1 MSDLVRYDPLEHGQL
16 VGGLKKYRGL
26 TQKEAREAADD
37 TALTRGFNNSM
48 RSARMAWNA
57 FTGDDEELGQLKAED
72 MDYRK
77 IQEGR
82 KSQARR
88 ELGEAWDKGEG
99 VGGGL
104 SNVWGEL
111 KKDWREKGL
120 DGVLEDVG
128 EMGGATLE
136 QAPNALVP
144 LVTSTA
150 GRAVGA
156 IGGAFA
162 GGLAGAGVGAIPGA
176 VVGGHVGGLAGYAL
190 GNTLMEYGEQ
200 LDRAAEAAGVD
211 PTDKDAMMAF
221 IDRGAPGALKNAAV
235 KGAVVGAVDMATM
248 KLGGS
253 ILNMGKKAA
262 EKAALEK
269 MGVAAADKAVVAA
282 AKGTPEFAALAAKE
296 SAKGGLGGAARHTA
310 AYALE
315 PASEFAGEYLGT
327 GLANGEWDEKGAA
340 LEAFSSLGHSAV
352 EFVGT
357 KAYAAMT
364 DPLKLSAEQKADALA
379 DAKGNIEG
387 NRKAGKLT
395 PEEAQALRAA
405 VEAALDGGVEQ
416 GGAGFDTAH
425 HDQLYLTLQQFV
437 DRTKQKE
444 AEQFFSS
451 PADSNTPHTEELAR
465 EMEKQPDV
473 SGIPSEDE
481 AEFLNTGVMSDG
493 LARQYADIAAKY
505 RAKPSEA
512 MGINPDNGAI
522 SAAAALAVD
531 SGAAV
536 PSAVSD
542 DVEAPSVADDV
553 LSERS
558 ADADRG
564 GVSSAYGNVRSGGAP
579 RGAASVASGGS
590 AAAAS
595 GGIARV
601 APLPAGQYFDSLD
614 TRGRKALAKE
624 AGFDIKGVADFGQ
637 IAEPVRQKIEEAYHA
652 RIEADYKAASEA
664 KQGYLPPPVRMAD
677 AVPVPKK
684 GFSVP
689 ADALNKESR
698 RRFDALP
705 EGVRRHAQT
714 VADYTAD
721 GIMRQEAGM
730 ADMRGHYPE
739 GLAESVRAV
748 RAYRAEHPESADVLD
763 RLNRAVYGYRRNN
776 GWNVP
781 LLSREG
787 ERLQGVRTALPDDG
801 ASEAVVGGGRGLPR
815 ALPMEDKGLAQDV
828 RQDVR
833 QGLTQGGRGL
843 TPDKGADANAAAL
856 QVAPEADVAPGLS
869 ASENLAETD
878 GGKGAPIAG
887 KRPDTVLP
895 VLNPQVTE
903 SAVKVSPKK
912 RMADAAADFTR
923 RLAADRRKLEKA
935 GVPLGDG
942 EYRFEHTNRKHID
955 ALAGVLD
962 RLGKGGMLKDFADMA
977 GSSHSDGLVFDG
989 RRYLKGKEAETLQAG
1004 GLLEA
1009 VPSKSGWDYRLTQEG
1024 RALAKVMARSRD
1036 AAADGKSAGKAQSA
1050 RAKDAP
1056 VAAKNAADEKPSSD
1070 KAAESEAV
1078 VKTALDN
1085 PEEAQRKA
1093 RVLQGEPVY
1102 TVKERTAPRE
1112 NKALREWAVALFDK
1126 AGNKAVN
1133 PEIGEVALTAKS
1145 VKDSLAHGISP
1156 EKASAFEAVPYVV
1169 EKGAVIVRTRH
1180 GRVSSYFI
1188 SAPVEIEGKQDIVTV
1203 LVHHDVNK
1211 KRMYLHSVTTKEN
1224 LLKTALA
1231 GYDGDSTADA
1241 EASEPRGK
1249 LYSGDIASVLKK
1261 LLEYKTQ
1268 GGKTEDTPSEGARF
1282 SLDESPDSAFARAV
1296 DDVVGGKV
1304 SRGFVKMGTTPDVL
1318 KMLGLPDVKI
1328 RISAKTIE
1336 KVMGEY
1342 LGIAKG
1348 AHSHIHNLTPEAV
1361 KQLPGQINN
1370 PVAVFKSSTVRG
1382 GYVVLTELTE
1392 ADKQTGKDKPVVAA
1406 LHLKTDKGGIEVID
1420 VASSY
1425 GRSDSQLSRAF
1436 NQDLLYLDKT
1446 KARNLNTER
1455 LQLPWDFTSDFEL
1468 YERNIKTDSDLVQY
1482 LKAEKQGKFDKKQ
1495 ENAKQHA
1502 ESIKKRLAESI
1513 GGLAEQVDVA
1523 AVSETAPDK
1532 AQMLLSER
1540 VEGWFDGRTG
1550 KITLVAENL
1559 TPERAVWVAW
1569 HELGHRGFAA
1579 EGFAKYREE
1588 LERADG
1594 NSLIR
1599 RIADAVQE
1607 EREGTGDAAASVRS
1621 AAVEEAVVELY
1632 AAQRTGDWSG
1642 IENRYGVK
1650 VGNGLKRGIA
1660 GVLARIGAV
1669 LRRVLQRLTG
1679 KADGAMSDADV
1690 FAMLVDLHGNKAAK
1704 SKAVVKTALDDA
1716 KEAERKARVLQGE
1729 PVYTVKERQAPQGF
1743 KALREW
1749 AAALFE
1755 KAGGKAV
1762 NPEAGEILL
1771 NERSVRDSI
1780 AHGMNPFKAEA
1791 FAAIPDVISQGVVI
1805 HEGVNP
1811 ENGTRYVYISAPV
1824 EIGGKD
1830 DVVTLLARNTGNG
1843 SQMYL
1848 HSVATKESILNASD
1862 TETAEISRETGK
1874 VNSGYIASV
1883 LKKLLEY
1890 KTETGKG
1897 VSVGKKQQKRQ
1908 AESEAGSVPSE
1919 AQPKSGKDYFG
1930 LSLYESGQDYKGI
1943 SEAHYRKFV
1952 AELSKLD
1959 GWRVNN
1965 RKYGRL
1971 EFRVDGEEVVFL
1983 RRLESLYSEHA
1994 VIGFSVYNSRLVEKK
2009 FDEIEFVF
2017 NPSEPPKETAERLN
2031 RFIRSIY
2038 PVSEASV
2045 QVESN
2050 PESEADTHRTPESV
2064 RAFSVTLPKL
2074 QQKRAVEHLTAD
2086 ALLDGGAKYP
2096 QLNGRTTKAGQVEK
2110 TLSAGFVPYEEIR
2123 EQTARMGKERDK
2135 MFFKLHREAYG
2146 EDSSFDYDNSDDA
2159 ELKAQTDEALREKHP
2174 PKTVYLMKHKQSGDA
2189 LPITKTQ
2196 FDYAVY
2202 LENMPSEGLR
2212 FSRSEQTKSAF
2223 ENRIDALFGGAK
2235 ANLKGVR
2242 VLDKSDLLDMLGYG
2256 GMPVELNESKVVLN
2270 RKNHPEM
2277 TAQQWKKVP
2286 EWLDNPVAV
2295 LKSKTHDKRLVFV
2308 PDELIDGAPVYL
2320 VVEPNS
2326 RGLDIHVLVNG
2337 YAKDGNPQQTFRD
2350 IWRDLAN
2357 GNTEFVDSKKAR
2369 ELLGRSGL
2377 QLPRLPSLNTSRKKI
2392 LTEKNLQGYRKSE
2405 KTDTGQQHAE
2415 SIKKRL
2421 AESIGGLAE
2430 QVDVAAVSETA
2441 PDKAQMLLS
2450 ERVEGWFDGRT
2461 GKITLVA
2468 ENLTPERAVWVAWHE
2483 LGHRGFAAEG
2493 FAKYREELE
2502 RADGN
2507 SLIRRIAD
2515 AVQEEREGTGD
2526 AAASVRSAAVEEA
2539 VVELYAAQRTGDWSG
2554 IENRYGVKVGNG
2566 LKRGIAGVLARIGAV
2581 LRRVLQ
2587 RLTGKA
2593 DGAMSDA
2600 DVFAMLVDLHG
2611 NVEGAR
2617 EAVSDGVK
2625 PSRSAMKDMDA
2636 NIRRGRAAMNRA
2648 LVEKADVRRAMY
2660 RNDIGWIDFVWGST
2674 GRVLPNGKTKG
2685 AMGLAHVIESRMRK
2699 DGMSRDEV
2707 VGMLIGRVVDTIARG
2722 EVLRTVEGGKT
2733 KRLEVSLQGN
2743 IVQLVKSKGSNTWV
2757 LTAFDGYQTVE
2768 QARGATRSA
2777 LRNTD
2782 PILSRDGMGASD
2794 TPNVRAKDE
2803 SVNTADGTRFS
2814 RAEERSKSESLEK
2827 LRRAETIRISGR
2839 EIEAGDDLRQY
2850 RRRAM
2855 EYGKSL
2861 RGSYVNKDTGREISL
2876 GRAGITEVLHHDV
2889 SNPEH
2894 LQSIAAIPQ
2903 IIEKSIYIDTLPN
2916 EDKAKNP
2923 DIQEYEYYVAGL
2935 NIGGTDYTV
2944 KAAIAVATTGDKY
2957 YDHKLTR
2964 IEKGDLLEMTSR
2976 LSGAE
2981 ISNQSP
2987 LSDIDDKRLLQI
2999 LQDKD
3004 AGKGGI
3010 ADFDTEAVRFSRA
3023 ANIGASISHITGKR
3037 SDLRNAL
3044 KDRWDAS
3051 KGIQLQFLGRR
3062 QIEDIYG
3069 GDLDGLKEYGRLS
3082 ELFGADAN
3090 KAVTEADKVVKEW
3103 GRLKKENAKALA
3115 DLMHDATLAKVDAD
3129 PLMRGD
3135 AQKRLD
3141 GIRTALD
3148 IADGKIEKAKAV
3160 IASANARI
3168 ARADAAY
3175 NKASEAA
3182 KKAQS
3187 ALLAAEEEAGREIMA
3202 DEADM
3207 RLRRLFYADSEAKR
3221 ALRHAEADVMAES
3234 RAKTDAV
3241 QMLKQARAD
3250 VRRLEKDEVE
3260 AQKALEGLALL
3271 NRRFAKLPDAAQRV
3285 YRKARDDYRVH
3296 FGQVRDAI
3304 AERLARA
3311 GQDAEIVRRLKERFD
3326 NELGGVY
3333 FPLARF
3339 GDYLVVVKDADG
3351 NNVNVSRAETLS
3363 EAEKL
3368 RDALK
3373 ADFGA
3378 GFKVSPVMK
3387 SRDYIQSR
3395 DAVSGGFMKEL
3406 GEAVGMLD
3414 LDPAQQAQLNDTL
3427 MQLYLNSL
3435 PDTSWAKH
3443 GIHRKGVPGFS
3454 DDARRA
3460 YAQNMGSGAN
3470 YLAKLRY
3477 ADRMAEQLDVM
3488 QDFVDGR
3495 KYEEGFDQRQLQR
3508 VADEMRK
3515 RHEAVMN
3522 PNPSKLAQALTG
3534 FGFLWMMGMSPASA
3548 IVNLSQTAMVAYPV
3562 MAAKWGYADAAREL
3576 LRASKQIGLRVGEK
3590 FNTIEDSLNEDEK
3603 AAFQKAVD
3611 YGVIDL
3617 SQAHDLA
3624 GVANGDPGLA
3634 GSAWQKVMD
3643 KASWLFHHAEKFNRQ
3658 VTFVAAYRLAKQA
3671 GADSEAAFEQAKK
3684 ATYDGHFDYAAQ
3696 NRPRFMMGN
3705 VAKVVF
3711 LFKQYSQNILYAL
3724 GRNAYLAFK
3733 GDKEARKTLAG
3744 LLVSHAMASGI
3755 LGLPFVSTLLAVASM
3770 LGSDD
3775 DDPWDAEAALRNM
3788 LADTFGDKAG
3798 EVMAKGFSRLTPL
3811 DVSGRLG
3818 LNQLIFPDIQDG
3830 LEGKKWAES
3839 LVVGSTGAVVGA
3851 GIGAADGVQKI
3862 LDGRYM
3868 EGLESMLPVAIRN
3881 PLKAV
3886 RYATDGQVDKS
3897 GIMVKDDFNL
3907 FELAGQ
3913 AVGFRP
3919 SDLALKQEGK
3929 SAVYRRDRALSA
3941 ARAKILSA
3949 MAKAVVEQDAAALRE
3964 LRGVVAQWNRKHPE
3978 RAIKSENIM
3987 AGVRNRQRRVAG
3999 AKDGIYLPEGRSD
4012 ARTDGGFAFGH

>member
-1 MSDLVRYDPLEHGQL
+1 MRAE
-16 VGGLKKYRGL
+16 
-26 TQKEAREAADD
+26 RE
-37 TALTRGFNNSM
+37 
-48 RSARMAWNA
+48 
-57 FTGDDEELGQLKAED
+57 DE
-72 MDYRK
+72 
-77 IQEGR
+77 
-82 KSQARR
+82 
-88 ELGEAWDKGEG
+88 
-99 VGGGL
+99 
-104 SNVWGEL
+104 
-111 KKDWREKGL
+111 
-120 DGVLEDVG
+120 
-128 EMGGATLE
+128 
-136 QAPNALVP
+136 
-144 LVTSTA
+144 
-150 GRAVGA
+150 
-156 IGGAFA
+156 
-162 GGLAGAGVGAIPGA
+162 GLA
-176 VVGGHVGGLAGYAL
+176 
-190 GNTLMEYGEQ
+190 Q
-200 LDRAAEAAGVD
+200 
-211 PTDKDAMMAF
+211 
-221 IDRGAPGALKNAAV
+221 
-235 KGAVVGAVDMATM
+235 
-248 KLGGS
+248 
-253 ILNMGKKAA
+253 
-262 EKAALEK
+262 
-269 MGVAAADKAVVAA
+269 
-282 AKGTPEFAALAAKE
+282 GTP
-296 SAKGGLGGAARHTA
+296 R
-310 AYALE
+310 
-315 PASEFAGEYLGT
+315 
-327 GLANGEWDEKGAA
+327 
-340 LEAFSSLGHSAV
+340 
-352 EFVGT
+352 
-357 KAYAAMT
+357 
-364 DPLKLSAEQKADALA
+364 
-379 DAKGNIEG
+379 
-387 NRKAGKLT
+387 
-395 PEEAQALRAA
+395 
-405 VEAALDGGVEQ
+405 
-416 GGAGFDTAH
+416 
-425 HDQLYLTLQQFV
+425 
-437 DRTKQKE
+437 
-444 AEQFFSS
+444 
-451 PADSNTPHTEELAR
+451 
-465 EMEKQPDV
+465 
-473 SGIPSEDE
+473 
-481 AEFLNTGVMSDG
+481 
-493 LARQYADIAAKY
+493 
-505 RAKPSEA
+505 
-512 MGINPDNGAI
+512 
-522 SAAAALAVD
+522 
-531 SGAAV
+531 
-536 PSAVSD
+536 
-542 DVEAPSVADDV
+542 
-553 LSERS
+553 
-558 ADADRG
+558 
-564 GVSSAYGNVRSGGAP
+564 
-579 RGAASVASGGS
+579 
-590 AAAAS
+590 
-595 GGIARV
+595 
-601 APLPAGQYFDSLD
+601 
-614 TRGRKALAKE
+614 
-624 AGFDIKGVADFGQ
+624 
-637 IAEPVRQKIEEAYHA
+637 
-652 RIEADYKAASEA
+652 
-664 KQGYLPPPVRMAD
+664 
-677 AVPVPKK
+677 
-684 GFSVP
+684 
-689 ADALNKESR
+689 
-698 RRFDALP
+698 
-705 EGVRRHAQT
+705 
-714 VADYTAD
+714 
-721 GIMRQEAGM
+721 
-730 ADMRGHYPE
+730 DMRGHYPE

-828 RQDVR
+828 QQDVR

-843 TPDKGADANAAAL
+843 TPDAGADANAAAL
-856 QVAPEADVAPGLS
+856 QGLPASAAVASGNAPTHHQNLQVRTRAEGAAPGLP
-869 ASENLAETD
+869 ASENLAGTD
-878 GGKGAPIAG
+878 GGKRAPVAG

-895 VLNPQVTE
+895 VLNPQVAE

-962 RLGKGGMLKDFADMA
+962 RLGKGGMLEEFADMA
-977 GSSHSDGLVFDG
+977 GSSHSDGLVFDS
-989 RRYLKGKEAETLQAG
+989 RRYLKGREAETLQAG

-1036 AAADGKSAGKAQSA
+1036 AAADGKPAGRAQSA

-1056 VAAKNAADEKPSSD
+1056 VAGKAAVAKNATTEKPSSD
-1070 KAAESEAV
+1070 KAAEPETL

-1085 PEEAQRKA
+1085 PQEARRKA

-1261 LLEYKTQ
+1261 LLEYKT
-1268 GGKTEDTPSEGARF
+1268 
-1282 SLDESPDSAFARAV
+1282 
-1296 DDVVGGKV
+1296 
-1304 SRGFVKMGTTPDVL
+1304 
-1318 KMLGLPDVKI
+1318 
-1328 RISAKTIE
+1328 
-1336 KVMGEY
+1336 
-1342 LGIAKG
+1342 
-1348 AHSHIHNLTPEAV
+1348 
-1361 KQLPGQINN
+1361 
-1370 PVAVFKSSTVRG
+1370 
-1382 GYVVLTELTE
+1382 
-1392 ADKQTGKDKPVVAA
+1392 
-1406 LHLKTDKGGIEVID
+1406 
-1420 VASSY
+1420 
-1425 GRSDSQLSRAF
+1425 
-1436 NQDLLYLDKT
+1436 
-1446 KARNLNTER
+1446 
-1455 LQLPWDFTSDFEL
+1455 
-1468 YERNIKTDSDLVQY
+1468 
-1482 LKAEKQGKFDKKQ
+1482 
-1495 ENAKQHA
+1495 
-1502 ESIKKRLAESI
+1502 
-1513 GGLAEQVDVA
+1513 
-1523 AVSETAPDK
+1523 
-1532 AQMLLSER
+1532 
-1540 VEGWFDGRTG
+1540 
-1550 KITLVAENL
+1550 
-1559 TPERAVWVAW
+1559 
-1569 HELGHRGFAA
+1569 
-1579 EGFAKYREE
+1579 
-1588 LERADG
+1588 
-1594 NSLIR
+1594 
-1599 RIADAVQE
+1599 
-1607 EREGTGDAAASVRS
+1607 
-1621 AAVEEAVVELY
+1621 
-1632 AAQRTGDWSG
+1632 
-1642 IENRYGVK
+1642 
-1650 VGNGLKRGIA
+1650 
-1660 GVLARIGAV
+1660 
-1669 LRRVLQRLTG
+1669 
-1679 KADGAMSDADV
+1679 
-1690 FAMLVDLHGNKAAK
+1690 
-1704 SKAVVKTALDDA
+1704 
-1716 KEAERKARVLQGE
+1716 
-1729 PVYTVKERQAPQGF
+1729 
-1743 KALREW
+1743 
-1749 AAALFE
+1749 
-1755 KAGGKAV
+1755 
-1762 NPEAGEILL
+1762 
-1771 NERSVRDSI
+1771 
-1780 AHGMNPFKAEA
+1780 
-1791 FAAIPDVISQGVVI
+1791 
-1805 HEGVNP
+1805 
-1811 ENGTRYVYISAPV
+1811 
-1824 EIGGKD
+1824 
-1830 DVVTLLARNTGNG
+1830 
-1843 SQMYL
+1843 
-1848 HSVATKESILNASD
+1848 
-1862 TETAEISRETGK
+1862 
-1874 VNSGYIASV
+1874 
-1883 LKKLLEY
+1883 
-1890 KTETGKG
+1890 ETGKG

-1908 AESEAGSVPSE
+1908 AESEAGGVPSE

-1965 RKYGRL
+1965 RKYGKL

-2159 ELKAQTDEALREKHP
+2159 ELKAQTDEALREKYP

-2202 LENMPSEGLR
+2202 LENMPSEGLK
-2212 FSRSEQTKSAF
+2212 FS
-2223 ENRIDALFGGAK
+2223 
-2235 ANLKGVR
+2235 
-2242 VLDKSDLLDMLGYG
+2242 
-2256 GMPVELNESKVVLN
+2256 LNESPGSAFARAVDDAARGRQVSGYVRVGTTPDVLKMLGLPDV
-2270 RKNHPEM
+2270 RVTVHGSM
-2277 TAQQWKKVP
+2277 FKKVMGGKHSVTAGDLKQIP
-2286 EWLDNPVAV
+2286 KQINSPVAV
-2295 LKSKTHDKRLVFV
+2295 MRSETMADGYVVLTELVEHGRGTDKPVVAALHLKRTKDGL
-2308 PDELIDGAPVYL
+2308 ELMNIASVYGRRDIQ
-2320 VVEPNS
+2320 VQ
-2326 RGLDIHVLVNG
+2326 RGLNSHLLYLDKEKGL
-2337 YAKDGNPQQTFRD
+2337 KLSRTF
-2350 IWRDLAN
+2350 
-2357 GNTEFVDSKKAR
+2357 
-2369 ELLGRSGL
+2369 GL
-2377 QLPRLPSLNTSRKKI
+2377 QLPAYVQEGSNLGSQVKTDSDLAQYLK
-2392 LTEKNLQGYRKSE
+2392 TEKQGKFDKKQE
-2405 KTDTGQQHAE
+2405 NAKQHAE

-2430 QVDVAAVSETA
+2430 QVDVAAVSEA
-2441 PDKAQMLLS
+2441 LPDKAQMLLS

-2468 ENLTPERAVWVAWHE
+2468 ENLTPERAVWAAWHE
-2483 LGHRGFAAEG
+2483 LGHRGFAADG

-2526 AAASVRSAAVEEA
+2526 AAASVRSVAVEEA
-2539 VVELYAAQRTGDWSG
+2539 VVELYAAQRTGDWAG
-2554 IENRYGVKVGNG
+2554 IENRYGVKAGNG

-2587 RLTGKA
+2587 RLAGKA

-2600 DVFAMLVDLHG
+2600 DVFAMLADLHG
-2611 NVEGAR
+2611 NAEGAR
-2617 EAVSDGVK
+2617 DASSDG
-2625 PSRSAMKDMDA
+2625 
-2636 NIRRGRAAMNRA
+2636 NHRAVMFARA
-2648 LVEKADVRRAMY
+2648 E
-2660 RNDIGWIDFVWGST
+2660 
-2674 GRVLPNGKTKG
+2674 
-2685 AMGLAHVIESRMRK
+2685 
-2699 DGMSRDEV
+2699 DG
-2707 VGMLIGRVVDTIARG
+2707 
-2722 EVLRTVEGGKT
+2722 
-2733 KRLEVSLQGN
+2733 
-2743 IVQLVKSKGSNTWV
+2743 
-2757 LTAFDGYQTVE
+2757 
-2768 QARGATRSA
+2768 
-2777 LRNTD
+2777 
-2782 PILSRDGMGASD
+2782 
-2794 TPNVRAKDE
+2794 
-2803 SVNTADGTRFS
+2803 
-2814 RAEERSKSESLEK
+2814 AEERSKSESLEK

-2839 EIEAGDDLRQY
+2839 EIPEGGNLREY
-2850 RRRAM
+2850 KRNAL

-2861 RGSYVNKDTGREISL
+2861 RGSYVNKDTGREITL
-2876 GRAGITEVLHHDV
+2876 GASGVKEVLQHDYKDA
-2889 SNPEH
+2889 EH

-2903 IIEKSIYIDTLPN
+2903 IIENAVYIDTLPN
-2916 EDKAKNP
+2916 EDSKVPHIK
-2923 DIQEYEYYVAGL
+2923 EFEYYLAGL

-2944 KAAIAVATTGDKY
+2944 RAAVGVSDFGDRY
-2957 YDHKLTR
+2957 YDHKLTQ
-2964 IEKGDLLEMTSR
+2964 IEKGKLLEARHSDNK
-2976 LSGAE
+2976 SGVPQQQNALG
-2981 ISNQSP
+2981 NF
-2987 LSDIDDKRLLQI
+2987 DDKRLLQI
-2999 LQDKD
+2999 LQDKN

-3023 ANIGASISHITGKR
+3023 ANIGAAIGHITGKK

-3069 GDLDGLKEYGRLS
+3069 GSLDGLKEYGRLS

-3103 GRLKKENAKALA
+3103 GRLKKADAKALA

-3160 IASANARI
+3160 IASANART

-3187 ALLAAEEEAGREIMA
+3187 ALLAAGEKAGREILA

-3271 NRRFAKLPDAAQRV
+3271 NRRFAKLPDAAQKV
-3285 YRKARDDYRVH
+3285 YRKARDDYRAH

-3304 AERLARA
+3304 AERLARS

-3427 MQLYLNSL
+3427 TQLYLNSL

-3495 KYEEGFDQRQLQR
+3495 KYEEGFNQRQLQR

-3658 VTFVAAYRLAKQA
+3658 VTFVAAYRLAKRA

-3733 GDKEARKTLAG
+3733 GDKEARKVLAG
-3744 LLVSHAMASGI
+3744 LLVSHATASGI
-3755 LGLPFVSTLLAVASM
+3755 LGLPFVSALLAVASM

-3775 DDPWDAEAALRNM
+3775 DDPWIPSATCCTA
-3788 LADTFGDKAG
+3788 
-3798 EVMAKGFSRLTPL
+3798 
-3811 DVSGRLG
+3811 
-3818 LNQLIFPDIQDG
+3818 
-3830 LEGKKWAES
+3830 S
-3839 LVVGSTGAVVGA
+3839 LCPASKP
-3851 GIGAADGVQKI
+3851 I
-3862 LDGRYM
+3862 
-3868 EGLESMLPVAIRN
+3868 
-3881 PLKAV
+3881 
-3886 RYATDGQVDKS
+3886 
-3897 GIMVKDDFNL
+3897 
-3907 FELAGQ
+3907 
-3913 AVGFRP
+3913 
-3919 SDLALKQEGK
+3919 
-3929 SAVYRRDRALSA
+3929 
-3941 ARAKILSA
+3941 
-3949 MAKAVVEQDAAALRE
+3949 
-3964 LRGVVAQWNRKHPE
+3964 
-3978 RAIKSENIM
+3978 
-3987 AGVRNRQRRVAG
+3987 
-3999 AKDGIYLPEGRSD
+3999 
-4012 ARTDGGFAFGH
+4012 

>member
-16 VGGLKKYRGL
+16 VGGLKKYRGF
-26 TQKEAREAADD
+26 TQKDAWAAADD
-37 TALTRGFNNSM
+37 TALTRGFKNSM
-48 RSARMAWNA
+48 RSARMAWNDL
-57 FTGDDEELGQLKAED
+57 TGDKEELGQLKAED

-88 ELGEAWDKGEG
+88 ELGEAWEKGEG

-104 SNVWGEL
+104 SNVWEEL

-144 LVTSTA
+144 LATTTVGGILGTLA
-150 GRAVGA
+150 GGNTAVGA
-156 IGGAFA
+156 Y
-162 GGLAGAGVGAIPGA
+162 AGAT
-176 VVGGHVGGLAGYAL
+176 L

-262 EKAALEK
+262 EKAALKK
-269 MGVAAADKAVVAA
+269 MGVAAADKAAVAA
-282 AKGTPEFAALAAKE
+282 AKGTPEFAALAKE
-296 SAKGGLGGAARHTA
+296 SAKGGLGGAARHA
-310 AYALE
+310 AAFALE

-357 KAYAAMT
+357 KAYAAIS
-364 DPLKLSAEQKADALA
+364 DPLRLSAEQKADALA

-395 PEEAQALRAA
+395 PEEAQALGAA

-444 AEQFFSS
+444 AEQFFNS
-451 PADSNTPHTEELAR
+451 PADGNTPHAEELAR

-493 LARQYADIAAKY
+493 LARQYADMAAKY

-512 MGINPDNGAI
+512 MGIDPDDGAI

-536 PSAVSD
+536 PSVPSD
-542 DVEAPSVADDV
+542 DVETPTVADDV
-553 LSERS
+553 LSGRS

-564 GVSSAYGNVRSGGAP
+564 GVSSAYGNVRSGGA
-579 RGAASVASGGS
+579 ASVASGGAGRS

-601 APLPAGQYFDSLD
+601 APLPAGQYFDGLD

-652 RIEADYKAASEA
+652 RIEADYQAASEA

-705 EGVRRHAQT
+705 ETVRRHAQT

-730 ADMRGHYPE
+730 ADMRGHYPA
-739 GLAESVRAV
+739 GLAESVRVV

-776 GWNVP
+776 GWRVP

-787 ERLQGVRTALPDDG
+787 ESLQGVRTALPDDG

-815 ALPMEDKGLAQDV
+815 ALPTEDKGLAQDV

-843 TPDKGADANAAAL
+843 TPDTGADANAAAL
-856 QVAPEADVAPGLS
+856 QGLPESAAVASGNAPTHRQNLQVRAHAEGAAPGLS

-878 GGKGAPIAG
+878 GGKRAPVAG

-895 VLNPQVTE
+895 VLNPQVAE

-942 EYRFEHTNRKHID
+942 EYRFEHTNRQHID

-962 RLGKGGMLKDFADMA
+962 RLGKGGMLEEFADMA
-977 GSSHSDGLVFDG
+977 GSSHSDGLVFDS

-1036 AAADGKSAGKAQSA
+1036 AAASAGKSAGKAQSA
-1050 RAKDAP
+1050 RAKDTP
-1056 VAAKNAADEKPSSD
+1056 VAGKAAVAKNAANEKPSSD
-1070 KAAESEAV
+1070 KAAKPETL

-1085 PEEAQRKA
+1085 PQEARRKA

-1102 TVKERTAPRE
+1102 TVKERTAPGE
-1112 NKALREWAVALFDK
+1112 NKALREWAVALFD
-1126 AGNKAVN
+1126 
-1133 PEIGEVALTAKS
+1133 
-1145 VKDSLAHGISP
+1145 
-1156 EKASAFEAVPYVV
+1156 
-1169 EKGAVIVRTRH
+1169 
-1180 GRVSSYFI
+1180 
-1188 SAPVEIEGKQDIVTV
+1188 
-1203 LVHHDVNK
+1203 
-1211 KRMYLHSVTTKEN
+1211 
-1224 LLKTALA
+1224 
-1231 GYDGDSTADA
+1231 
-1241 EASEPRGK
+1241 
-1249 LYSGDIASVLKK
+1249 
-1261 LLEYKTQ
+1261 
-1268 GGKTEDTPSEGARF
+1268 
-1282 SLDESPDSAFARAV
+1282 
-1296 DDVVGGKV
+1296 
-1304 SRGFVKMGTTPDVL
+1304 
-1318 KMLGLPDVKI
+1318 
-1328 RISAKTIE
+1328 
-1336 KVMGEY
+1336 
-1342 LGIAKG
+1342 
-1348 AHSHIHNLTPEAV
+1348 
-1361 KQLPGQINN
+1361 
-1370 PVAVFKSSTVRG
+1370 
-1382 GYVVLTELTE
+1382 
-1392 ADKQTGKDKPVVAA
+1392 
-1406 LHLKTDKGGIEVID
+1406 
-1420 VASSY
+1420 
-1425 GRSDSQLSRAF
+1425 
-1436 NQDLLYLDKT
+1436 
-1446 KARNLNTER
+1446 
-1455 LQLPWDFTSDFEL
+1455 
-1468 YERNIKTDSDLVQY
+1468 
-1482 LKAEKQGKFDKKQ
+1482 
-1495 ENAKQHA
+1495 
-1502 ESIKKRLAESI
+1502 
-1513 GGLAEQVDVA
+1513 
-1523 AVSETAPDK
+1523 
-1532 AQMLLSER
+1532 
-1540 VEGWFDGRTG
+1540 
-1550 KITLVAENL
+1550 
-1559 TPERAVWVAW
+1559 
-1569 HELGHRGFAA
+1569 
-1579 EGFAKYREE
+1579 
-1588 LERADG
+1588 
-1594 NSLIR
+1594 
-1599 RIADAVQE
+1599 
-1607 EREGTGDAAASVRS
+1607 
-1621 AAVEEAVVELY
+1621 
-1632 AAQRTGDWSG
+1632 
-1642 IENRYGVK
+1642 
-1650 VGNGLKRGIA
+1650 
-1660 GVLARIGAV
+1660 
-1669 LRRVLQRLTG
+1669 
-1679 KADGAMSDADV
+1679 
-1690 FAMLVDLHGNKAAK
+1690 
-1704 SKAVVKTALDDA
+1704 
-1716 KEAERKARVLQGE
+1716 
-1729 PVYTVKERQAPQGF
+1729 
-1743 KALREW
+1743 
-1749 AAALFE
+1749 

-1824 EIGGKD
+1824 EIEGKD

-1883 LKKLLEY
+1883 LKKLLKY
-1890 KTETGKG
+1890 KTQGGKT
-1897 VSVGKKQQKRQ
+1897 
-1908 AESEAGSVPSE
+1908 E
-1919 AQPKSGKDYFG
+1919 
-1930 LSLYESGQDYKGI
+1930 
-1943 SEAHYRKFV
+1943 
-1952 AELSKLD
+1952 
-1959 GWRVNN
+1959 
-1965 RKYGRL
+1965 
-1971 EFRVDGEEVVFL
+1971 
-1983 RRLESLYSEHA
+1983 
-1994 VIGFSVYNSRLVEKK
+1994 
-2009 FDEIEFVF
+2009 
-2017 NPSEPPKETAERLN
+2017 
-2031 RFIRSIY
+2031 
-2038 PVSEASV
+2038 
-2045 QVESN
+2045 
-2050 PESEADTHRTPESV
+2050 DT
-2064 RAFSVTLPKL
+2064 
-2074 QQKRAVEHLTAD
+2074 
-2086 ALLDGGAKYP
+2086 
-2096 QLNGRTTKAGQVEK
+2096 
-2110 TLSAGFVPYEEIR
+2110 
-2123 EQTARMGKERDK
+2123 
-2135 MFFKLHREAYG
+2135 
-2146 EDSSFDYDNSDDA
+2146 
-2159 ELKAQTDEALREKHP
+2159 
-2174 PKTVYLMKHKQSGDA
+2174 
-2189 LPITKTQ
+2189 
-2196 FDYAVY
+2196 
-2202 LENMPSEGLR
+2202 PSEGLR

-2286 EWLDNPVAV
+2286 KWLDNPVAV

-2421 AESIGGLAE
+2421 AESIGRLAE

-2483 LGHRGFAAEG
+2483 LGHRGFAADG
-2493 FAKYREELE
+2493 FAKYRAELE

-2587 RLTGKA
+2587 RLAGKA

-2600 DVFAMLVDLHG
+2600 DVFAMLADLHG
-2611 NVEGAR
+2611 NAEGAR
-2617 EAVSDGVK
+2617 DASSDGVK
-2625 PSRSAMKDMDA
+2625 PSRSAMKDTDA

-2660 RNDIGWIDFVWGST
+2660 RNDIGWIDFVWGGT

-2699 DGMSRDEV
+2699 DGMGRDEV
-2707 VGMLIGRVVDTIARG
+2707 VGMLTNDIVEAIARG
-2722 EVLRTVEGGKT
+2722 KVYKHVVNGNSERLQLRHNGYEANLIKNA
-2733 KRLEVSLQGN
+2733 GN
-2743 IVQLVKSKGSNTWV
+2743 NAWLITGYELYQNGADGVG
-2757 LTAFDGYQTVE
+2757 FDTSAATHTTPTP
-2768 QARGATRSA
+2768 AR
-2777 LRNTD
+2777 
-2782 PILSRDGMGASD
+2782 RDVGASD

-2803 SVNTADGTRFS
+2803 SVNTADGTRNS
-2814 RAEERSKSESLEK
+2814 RAAERSKSESLEK

-2976 LSGAE
+2976 LSSAE

-3023 ANIGASISHITGKR
+3023 ANIGAAIGHITGKK

-3090 KAVTEADKVVKEW
+3090 KAVTEADKVVREW
-3103 GRLKKENAKALA
+3103 GRLKKADAKALA

-3148 IADGKIEKAKAV
+3148 IADGKIVKARAV
-3160 IASANARI
+3160 IASADARI

-3187 ALLAAEEEAGREIMA
+3187 ALLAAEEKAGREILA

-3250 VRRLEKDEVE
+3250 VRRLEKDEVG

-3285 YRKARDDYRVH
+3285 YRKARDDYRAH
-3296 FGQVRDAI
+3296 FGQVRDAL
-3304 AERLARA
+3304 AERLARS

-3351 NNVNVSRAETLS
+3351 NSVNVSRAETLS

-3427 MQLYLNSL
+3427 TQLYLNSL

-3443 GIHRKGVPGFS
+3443 GIHRKGVPGFG

-3495 KYEEGFDQRQLQR
+3495 KYVEGFNQRQLQR

-3534 FGFLWMMGMSPASA
+3534 FGFLWMMGMSPALA

-3576 LRASKQIGLRVGEK
+3576 LRASKQIGLKVGEK

-3643 KASWLFHHAEKFNRQ
+3643 KASWLFHHTEKFNRQ
-3658 VTFVAAYRLAKQA
+3658 VTFVAAYRLAKRA
-3671 GADSEAAFEQAKK
+3671 GADSDTAFEQAKK

-3830 LEGKKWAES
+3830 LAGKKWAES

-3897 GIMVKDDFNL
+3897 GITVKDDFNL

-3913 AVGFRP
+3913 AAGFRS

-3987 AGVRNRQRRVAG
+3987 SSVRNRQRRVAG
-3999 AKDGIYLPEGRSD
+3999 AKDGIYLSDKHSD

>member
-16 VGGLKKYRGL
+16 VGGLKKYRGF
-26 TQKEAREAADD
+26 TQKDAWAAADD
-37 TALTRGFNNSM
+37 TALTRGFKNSM
-48 RSARMAWNA
+48 RSARMAWNDL
-57 FTGDDEELGQLKAED
+57 TGDKEELGQLKAED

-88 ELGEAWDKGEG
+88 ELGEAWEKGEG

-104 SNVWGEL
+104 SNVWEEL

-144 LVTSTA
+144 LATTTVGGILGTLA
-150 GRAVGA
+150 GGNTAVGA
-156 IGGAFA
+156 Y
-162 GGLAGAGVGAIPGA
+162 AGAT
-176 VVGGHVGGLAGYAL
+176 L

-221 IDRGAPGALKNAAV
+221 IDRGAPGALKNATV

-262 EKAALEK
+262 EKAALKK
-269 MGVAAADKAVVAA
+269 MGVAAADKAAVAA

-296 SAKGGLGGAARHTA
+296 SAKGGLGGAARHA
-310 AYALE
+310 AAFALE

-357 KAYAAMT
+357 KAYAAIS
-364 DPLKLSAEQKADALA
+364 DPLRLSAEQKADALA

-395 PEEAQALRAA
+395 PEEAQALGAA

-444 AEQFFSS
+444 AEQFFNS
-451 PADSNTPHTEELAR
+451 PADGNTPHAEELAR

-493 LARQYADIAAKY
+493 LARQYADMAAKY

-512 MGINPDNGAI
+512 MGIDPDDGAI

-536 PSAVSD
+536 PSD
-542 DVEAPSVADDV
+542 DVETPTVADDV
-553 LSERS
+553 LSGRS

-564 GVSSAYGNVRSGGAP
+564 GVSSAYGNVRSGGA
-579 RGAASVASGGS
+579 ASVASGGAGRS

-601 APLPAGQYFDSLD
+601 APLPAGQYFDGLD

-652 RIEADYKAASEA
+652 RIEADYQAASEA

-705 EGVRRHAQT
+705 ETVRRHAQT

-730 ADMRGHYPE
+730 ADMRGHYPA
-739 GLAESVRAV
+739 GLAESVRVV

-776 GWNVP
+776 GWRVP

-815 ALPMEDKGLAQDV
+815 ALPTEDKGLA
-828 RQDVR
+828 QDVR

-843 TPDKGADANAAAL
+843 TPDTGADANAAAL
-856 QVAPEADVAPGLS
+856 QGLPEPAAVASGNAPTHRQNLQVRAHAEGAAPGLT

-878 GGKGAPIAG
+878 GGKRAPVAG

-895 VLNPQVTE
+895 VLNPQVAE

-962 RLGKGGMLKDFADMA
+962 RLGKGGMLEEFADMA
-977 GSSHSDGLVFDG
+977 GSSHSDGLVFDS

-1036 AAADGKSAGKAQSA
+1036 AAASAGKSAGKAQSA
-1050 RAKDAP
+1050 RAKDTP
-1056 VAAKNAADEKPSSD
+1056 VAGKAAVAKNAANEKPSSD
-1070 KAAESEAV
+1070 KAAKPETL

-1085 PEEAQRKA
+1085 PEEAR
-1093 RVLQGEPVY
+1093 
-1102 TVKERTAPRE
+1102 
-1112 NKALREWAVALFDK
+1112 
-1126 AGNKAVN
+1126 
-1133 PEIGEVALTAKS
+1133 
-1145 VKDSLAHGISP
+1145 
-1156 EKASAFEAVPYVV
+1156 
-1169 EKGAVIVRTRH
+1169 
-1180 GRVSSYFI
+1180 
-1188 SAPVEIEGKQDIVTV
+1188 
-1203 LVHHDVNK
+1203 
-1211 KRMYLHSVTTKEN
+1211 
-1224 LLKTALA
+1224 
-1231 GYDGDSTADA
+1231 
-1241 EASEPRGK
+1241 
-1249 LYSGDIASVLKK
+1249 
-1261 LLEYKTQ
+1261 
-1268 GGKTEDTPSEGARF
+1268 
-1282 SLDESPDSAFARAV
+1282 
-1296 DDVVGGKV
+1296 
-1304 SRGFVKMGTTPDVL
+1304 
-1318 KMLGLPDVKI
+1318 
-1328 RISAKTIE
+1328 
-1336 KVMGEY
+1336 
-1342 LGIAKG
+1342 
-1348 AHSHIHNLTPEAV
+1348 
-1361 KQLPGQINN
+1361 
-1370 PVAVFKSSTVRG
+1370 
-1382 GYVVLTELTE
+1382 
-1392 ADKQTGKDKPVVAA
+1392 
-1406 LHLKTDKGGIEVID
+1406 
-1420 VASSY
+1420 
-1425 GRSDSQLSRAF
+1425 
-1436 NQDLLYLDKT
+1436 
-1446 KARNLNTER
+1446 
-1455 LQLPWDFTSDFEL
+1455 
-1468 YERNIKTDSDLVQY
+1468 
-1482 LKAEKQGKFDKKQ
+1482 
-1495 ENAKQHA
+1495 
-1502 ESIKKRLAESI
+1502 
-1513 GGLAEQVDVA
+1513 
-1523 AVSETAPDK
+1523 
-1532 AQMLLSER
+1532 
-1540 VEGWFDGRTG
+1540 
-1550 KITLVAENL
+1550 
-1559 TPERAVWVAW
+1559 
-1569 HELGHRGFAA
+1569 
-1579 EGFAKYREE
+1579 
-1588 LERADG
+1588 
-1594 NSLIR
+1594 
-1599 RIADAVQE
+1599 
-1607 EREGTGDAAASVRS
+1607 
-1621 AAVEEAVVELY
+1621 
-1632 AAQRTGDWSG
+1632 
-1642 IENRYGVK
+1642 
-1650 VGNGLKRGIA
+1650 
-1660 GVLARIGAV
+1660 
-1669 LRRVLQRLTG
+1669 
-1679 KADGAMSDADV
+1679 
-1690 FAMLVDLHGNKAAK
+1690 
-1704 SKAVVKTALDDA
+1704 
-1716 KEAERKARVLQGE
+1716 RKARVLQGE

-1824 EIGGKD
+1824 EIEGKD

-1883 LKKLLEY
+1883 LKKLLKY
-1890 KTETGKG
+1890 KTQGGKT
-1897 VSVGKKQQKRQ
+1897 
-1908 AESEAGSVPSE
+1908 E
-1919 AQPKSGKDYFG
+1919 
-1930 LSLYESGQDYKGI
+1930 
-1943 SEAHYRKFV
+1943 
-1952 AELSKLD
+1952 
-1959 GWRVNN
+1959 
-1965 RKYGRL
+1965 
-1971 EFRVDGEEVVFL
+1971 
-1983 RRLESLYSEHA
+1983 
-1994 VIGFSVYNSRLVEKK
+1994 
-2009 FDEIEFVF
+2009 
-2017 NPSEPPKETAERLN
+2017 
-2031 RFIRSIY
+2031 
-2038 PVSEASV
+2038 
-2045 QVESN
+2045 
-2050 PESEADTHRTPESV
+2050 DT
-2064 RAFSVTLPKL
+2064 
-2074 QQKRAVEHLTAD
+2074 
-2086 ALLDGGAKYP
+2086 
-2096 QLNGRTTKAGQVEK
+2096 
-2110 TLSAGFVPYEEIR
+2110 
-2123 EQTARMGKERDK
+2123 
-2135 MFFKLHREAYG
+2135 
-2146 EDSSFDYDNSDDA
+2146 
-2159 ELKAQTDEALREKHP
+2159 
-2174 PKTVYLMKHKQSGDA
+2174 
-2189 LPITKTQ
+2189 
-2196 FDYAVY
+2196 
-2202 LENMPSEGLR
+2202 PSEGLR

-2421 AESIGGLAE
+2421 AESIGRLAE

-2483 LGHRGFAAEG
+2483 LGHRGFAADG
-2493 FAKYREELE
+2493 FAKYRAELE

-2587 RLTGKA
+2587 RLAGKA

-2600 DVFAMLVDLHG
+2600 DVFAMLADLHG
-2611 NVEGAR
+2611 NAEEAR
-2617 EAVSDGVK
+2617 DASSDGVK
-2625 PSRSAMKDMDA
+2625 PSRSAMKDTDA

-2699 DGMSRDEV
+2699 DGMGRDEV

-2743 IVQLVKSKGSNTWV
+2743 IVQLIKSKGSNTWV

-2768 QARGATRSA
+2768 QARGATRPA

-2794 TPNVRAKDE
+2794 APNVRAKDE
-2803 SVNTADGTRFS
+2803 SVNTADGTRNS
-2814 RAEERSKSESLEK
+2814 RAAERSKSESLEK

-2976 LSGAE
+2976 LSSAE

-3023 ANIGASISHITGKR
+3023 ANIGAAIGHITGKK

-3069 GDLDGLKEYGRLS
+3069 GSLDGLKEYGRLS

-3090 KAVTEADKVVKEW
+3090 KAVTEADKVVREW
-3103 GRLKKENAKALA
+3103 GRLKKADAKALA

-3148 IADGKIEKAKAV
+3148 IADGKIVKARAV
-3160 IASANARI
+3160 IASADARI

-3187 ALLAAEEEAGREIMA
+3187 ALLAAEEKAGREILA

-3250 VRRLEKDEVE
+3250 VRRLEKDEVG

-3285 YRKARDDYRVH
+3285 YRKARDDYRAH
-3296 FGQVRDAI
+3296 FGQVRDAL

-3311 GQDAEIVRRLKERFD
+3311 GQDAETVRRLKERFD

-3351 NNVNVSRAETLS
+3351 NSVNVSRAEALS

-3414 LDPAQQAQLNDTL
+3414 LDPAQQAELNDTL
-3427 MQLYLNSL
+3427 TQLYLNSL

-3495 KYEEGFDQRQLQR
+3495 KYEEGFNQRQLQR

-3576 LRASKQIGLRVGEK
+3576 LRASKQIGLKVGEK

-3658 VTFVAAYRLAKQA
+3658 VTFVAAYRLAKRA

-3830 LEGKKWAES
+3830 LAGKKWAES

-3897 GIMVKDDFNL
+3897 GITVKDDFNL

-3913 AVGFRP
+3913 AAGFRS

-3949 MAKAVVEQDAAALRE
+3949 MAKAVMEQDAAALRA

-3987 AGVRNRQRRVAG
+3987 SSVRNRQRRVAG
-3999 AKDGIYLPEGRSD
+3999 AKDGIYLSDKHSD

>member
-16 VGGLKKYRGL
+16 VGGLKKYRGF
-26 TQKEAREAADD
+26 TQKDAWAAADD
-37 TALTRGFNNSM
+37 TALTRGFKNSM
-48 RSARMAWNA
+48 RSARMAWNDL
-57 FTGDDEELGQLKAED
+57 TGDKEELGQLKAED

-88 ELGEAWDKGEG
+88 ELGEAWEKGEG

-104 SNVWGEL
+104 SNVWEEL

-144 LVTSTA
+144 LATTTVGGILGTLA
-150 GRAVGA
+150 GGNTAVGA
-156 IGGAFA
+156 Y
-162 GGLAGAGVGAIPGA
+162 AGAT
-176 VVGGHVGGLAGYAL
+176 L

-262 EKAALEK
+262 EKAALKK
-269 MGVAAADKAVVAA
+269 MGVAAADKAAVAA
-282 AKGTPEFAALAAKE
+282 AKGTPEFAALAKE
-296 SAKGGLGGAARHTA
+296 SAKGGLGGAARHA
-310 AYALE
+310 AAFALE

-357 KAYAAMT
+357 KAYAAIS
-364 DPLKLSAEQKADALA
+364 DPLRLSAEQKADALA

-444 AEQFFSS
+444 AERFFNS
-451 PADSNTPHTEELAR
+451 PADGNTPHAEELAR

-493 LARQYADIAAKY
+493 LARQYADMADKY

-512 MGINPDNGAI
+512 MGIDPDDGAI

-536 PSAVSD
+536 PSVPSD
-542 DVEAPSVADDV
+542 DVETPTVADDV
-553 LSERS
+553 LSGRS

-564 GVSSAYGNVRSGGAP
+564 GVSSAYGNVRSGGA
-579 RGAASVASGGS
+579 ASVASGGAGRS

-601 APLPAGQYFDSLD
+601 APLPAGQYFDGLD

-652 RIEADYKAASEA
+652 RIEADYQAASEA

-705 EGVRRHAQT
+705 ETVRRHAQT

-730 ADMRGHYPE
+730 ADMRGHYPA
-739 GLAESVRAV
+739 GLAESVRVV

-776 GWNVP
+776 GWRVP

-815 ALPMEDKGLAQDV
+815 ALPTEDKGLAQDV

-843 TPDKGADANAAAL
+843 TPDTGADANAAAL
-856 QVAPEADVAPGLS
+856 QGLPESAAVASGNAPTHRQNLQVRAHAEGAAPGLS

-878 GGKGAPIAG
+878 GGKRAPVAG

-895 VLNPQVTE
+895 VLNPQVAE

-962 RLGKGGMLKDFADMA
+962 RLGKGGMLEEFADMA
-977 GSSHSDGLVFDG
+977 GSSHSDGLVFDS

-1036 AAADGKSAGKAQSA
+1036 AAASAGKSAGKAQSA
-1050 RAKDAP
+1050 RAKDTP
-1056 VAAKNAADEKPSSD
+1056 VAGKAAVAKNAANEKPSSD
-1070 KAAESEAV
+1070 KAAKPETL

-1085 PEEAQRKA
+1085 PQEARRKA

-1126 AGNKAVN
+1126 AGGKAVN
-1133 PEIGEVALTAKS
+1133 PEAGEILLNERS
-1145 VKDSLAHGISP
+1145 VRDSIAHGMNPFKAEAFAAIPDVISQGVVIHEGVNP
-1156 EKASAFEAVPYVV
+1156 ENGTRYV
-1169 EKGAVIVRTRH
+1169 
-1180 GRVSSYFI
+1180 YI
-1188 SAPVEIEGKQDIVTV
+1188 SAPVEIEGKDDVVT
-1203 LVHHDVNK
+1203 LLARNTGNGSQ
-1211 KRMYLHSVTTKEN
+1211 MYLHSVATKESILN
-1224 LLKTALA
+1224 ASDTETAEISRETGKVNS
-1231 GYDGDSTADA
+1231 GY
-1241 EASEPRGK
+1241 
-1249 LYSGDIASVLKK
+1249 IASVLKK
-1261 LLEYKTQ
+1261 LLKYKTQ
-1268 GGKTEDTPSEGARF
+1268 GGKTENTPSEGLRFSIRF

-1296 DDVVGGKV
+1296 DDVTGGKV
-1304 SRGFVKMGTTPDVL
+1304 PAGFISLGTTPDVWKL
-1318 KMLGLPDVKI
+1318 VGLPDGKV
-1328 RISAKTIE
+1328 RISGGVIDKAMNGKHAVT
-1336 KVMGEY
+1336 
-1342 LGIAKG
+1342 A
-1348 AHSHIHNLTPEAV
+1348 EAL
-1361 KQLPGQINN
+1361 KDLPRHLNSPI
-1370 PVAVFKSSTVRG
+1370 AVFKSSASSSNPD
-1382 GYVVLTELTE
+1382 GYVVLTELVE
-1392 ADKQTGKDKPVVAA
+1392 REKGKDKPIIAA
-1406 LHLKTDKGGIEVID
+1406 LNLGRAKNGLELLDI
-1420 VASSY
+1420 SSVY
-1425 GRSDSQLSRAF
+1425 GRNNGQLTRAF
-1436 NQDLLYLDKT
+1436 NQDLLYLDKAKGRHFLT
-1446 KARNLNTER
+1446 TRP
-1455 LQLPWDFTSDFEL
+1455 LQLHWDITSDADL
-1468 YERNIKTDSDLVQY
+1468 VGRNIKTDSDLAQY
-1482 LKAEKQGKFDKKQ
+1482 SSAKKQ
-1495 ENAKQHA
+1495 VSVDKAQRMARQHA

-1513 GGLAEQVDVA
+1513 GRLAEQVDVA

-1579 EGFAKYREE
+1579 DGFAKYRAE

-1669 LRRVLQRLTG
+1669 LRRVLQRLAG

-1690 FAMLVDLHGNKAAK
+1690 FAMLADLHGNA
-1704 SKAVVKTALDDA
+1704 
-1716 KEAERKARVLQGE
+1716 
-1729 PVYTVKERQAPQGF
+1729 
-1743 KALREW
+1743 
-1749 AAALFE
+1749 
-1755 KAGGKAV
+1755 
-1762 NPEAGEILL
+1762 
-1771 NERSVRDSI
+1771 
-1780 AHGMNPFKAEA
+1780 
-1791 FAAIPDVISQGVVI
+1791 
-1805 HEGVNP
+1805 
-1811 ENGTRYVYISAPV
+1811 
-1824 EIGGKD
+1824 
-1830 DVVTLLARNTGNG
+1830 
-1843 SQMYL
+1843 
-1848 HSVATKESILNASD
+1848 
-1862 TETAEISRETGK
+1862 
-1874 VNSGYIASV
+1874 
-1883 LKKLLEY
+1883 
-1890 KTETGKG
+1890 
-1897 VSVGKKQQKRQ
+1897 
-1908 AESEAGSVPSE
+1908 
-1919 AQPKSGKDYFG
+1919 
-1930 LSLYESGQDYKGI
+1930 
-1943 SEAHYRKFV
+1943 
-1952 AELSKLD
+1952 
-1959 GWRVNN
+1959 
-1965 RKYGRL
+1965 
-1971 EFRVDGEEVVFL
+1971 
-1983 RRLESLYSEHA
+1983 
-1994 VIGFSVYNSRLVEKK
+1994 
-2009 FDEIEFVF
+2009 
-2017 NPSEPPKETAERLN
+2017 
-2031 RFIRSIY
+2031 
-2038 PVSEASV
+2038 
-2045 QVESN
+2045 
-2050 PESEADTHRTPESV
+2050 
-2064 RAFSVTLPKL
+2064 
-2074 QQKRAVEHLTAD
+2074 
-2086 ALLDGGAKYP
+2086 
-2096 QLNGRTTKAGQVEK
+2096 
-2110 TLSAGFVPYEEIR
+2110 
-2123 EQTARMGKERDK
+2123 
-2135 MFFKLHREAYG
+2135 
-2146 EDSSFDYDNSDDA
+2146 
-2159 ELKAQTDEALREKHP
+2159 
-2174 PKTVYLMKHKQSGDA
+2174 
-2189 LPITKTQ
+2189 
-2196 FDYAVY
+2196 
-2202 LENMPSEGLR
+2202 
-2212 FSRSEQTKSAF
+2212 
-2223 ENRIDALFGGAK
+2223 
-2235 ANLKGVR
+2235 
-2242 VLDKSDLLDMLGYG
+2242 
-2256 GMPVELNESKVVLN
+2256 
-2270 RKNHPEM
+2270 
-2277 TAQQWKKVP
+2277 
-2286 EWLDNPVAV
+2286 
-2295 LKSKTHDKRLVFV
+2295 
-2308 PDELIDGAPVYL
+2308 
-2320 VVEPNS
+2320 
-2326 RGLDIHVLVNG
+2326 
-2337 YAKDGNPQQTFRD
+2337 
-2350 IWRDLAN
+2350 
-2357 GNTEFVDSKKAR
+2357 
-2369 ELLGRSGL
+2369 
-2377 QLPRLPSLNTSRKKI
+2377 
-2392 LTEKNLQGYRKSE
+2392 
-2405 KTDTGQQHAE
+2405 
-2415 SIKKRL
+2415 
-2421 AESIGGLAE
+2421 
-2430 QVDVAAVSETA
+2430 
-2441 PDKAQMLLS
+2441 
-2450 ERVEGWFDGRT
+2450 
-2461 GKITLVA
+2461 
-2468 ENLTPERAVWVAWHE
+2468 
-2483 LGHRGFAAEG
+2483 
-2493 FAKYREELE
+2493 
-2502 RADGN
+2502 
-2507 SLIRRIAD
+2507 
-2515 AVQEEREGTGD
+2515 
-2526 AAASVRSAAVEEA
+2526 
-2539 VVELYAAQRTGDWSG
+2539 
-2554 IENRYGVKVGNG
+2554 
-2566 LKRGIAGVLARIGAV
+2566 
-2581 LRRVLQ
+2581 
-2587 RLTGKA
+2587 
-2593 DGAMSDA
+2593 
-2600 DVFAMLVDLHG
+2600 
-2611 NVEGAR
+2611 EGAR
-2617 EAVSDGVK
+2617 DASSDG
-2625 PSRSAMKDMDA
+2625 
-2636 NIRRGRAAMNRA
+2636 NHRAVMFA
-2648 LVEKADVRRAMY
+2648 
-2660 RNDIGWIDFVWGST
+2660 
-2674 GRVLPNGKTKG
+2674 
-2685 AMGLAHVIESRMRK
+2685 
-2699 DGMSRDEV
+2699 
-2707 VGMLIGRVVDTIARG
+2707 
-2722 EVLRTVEGGKT
+2722 
-2733 KRLEVSLQGN
+2733 
-2743 IVQLVKSKGSNTWV
+2743 
-2757 LTAFDGYQTVE
+2757 
-2768 QARGATRSA
+2768 
-2777 LRNTD
+2777 
-2782 PILSRDGMGASD
+2782 
-2794 TPNVRAKDE
+2794 
-2803 SVNTADGTRFS
+2803 
-2814 RAEERSKSESLEK
+2814 RAEDGAAERSKSESLEK

-2976 LSGAE
+2976 LSSAE

-3023 ANIGASISHITGKR
+3023 ANIGAAIGHITGKK

-3090 KAVTEADKVVKEW
+3090 KAVTEADKVVREW
-3103 GRLKKENAKALA
+3103 GRLKKADAKALA

-3148 IADGKIEKAKAV
+3148 IADGKIVKARAV
-3160 IASANARI
+3160 IASADARI

-3187 ALLAAEEEAGREIMA
+3187 ALLAAEEKAGREILA

-3250 VRRLEKDEVE
+3250 VRRLEKDEVG

-3285 YRKARDDYRVH
+3285 YRKARDDYRAH
-3296 FGQVRDAI
+3296 FGQVRDAL

-3311 GQDAEIVRRLKERFD
+3311 GQDAETVRRLKERFD

-3351 NNVNVSRAETLS
+3351 NSVNVSRAETLS

-3414 LDPAQQAQLNDTL
+3414 LDPAQQAELNDTL
-3427 MQLYLNSL
+3427 TQLYLNAL

-3495 KYEEGFDQRQLQR
+3495 KYEEGFNQRQLQR

-3576 LRASKQIGLRVGEK
+3576 LRASKQIGLKVGEK

-3658 VTFVAAYRLAKQA
+3658 VTFVAAYRLAKRA

-3830 LEGKKWAES
+3830 LAGKKWAES

-3868 EGLESMLPVAIRN
+3868 EGLEGMLPVALRN

-3897 GIMVKDDFNL
+3897 GITVKDDFNL

-3913 AVGFRP
+3913 AAGFRS

-3929 SAVYRRDRALSA
+3929 SAVYQRDRALSA

-3949 MAKAVVEQDAAALRE
+3949 MTKAVVEQDAAALRA

-3987 AGVRNRQRRVAG
+3987 SSVRNRQRRVAG
-3999 AKDGIYLPEGRSD
+3999 AKDGIYLSDKHSD

>member
-16 VGGLKKYRGL
+16 VGGLKKYRGF
-26 TQKEAREAADD
+26 TQKDAWAAADD
-37 TALTRGFNNSM
+37 TALTRGFKNSM
-48 RSARMAWNA
+48 RSARMAWNDL
-57 FTGDDEELGQLKAED
+57 TGDKEELGQLKAED

-88 ELGEAWDKGEG
+88 ELGEAWEKGEG

-104 SNVWGEL
+104 SNVWEEL

-144 LVTSTA
+144 LATTTVGGILGTLA
-150 GRAVGA
+150 GGNTAVGA
-156 IGGAFA
+156 Y
-162 GGLAGAGVGAIPGA
+162 AGAT
-176 VVGGHVGGLAGYAL
+176 L

-262 EKAALEK
+262 EKAALKK
-269 MGVAAADKAVVAA
+269 MGVAAADKAAVAA
-282 AKGTPEFAALAAKE
+282 AKGTPEFAALAKE
-296 SAKGGLGGAARHTA
+296 SAKGGLGGAARHA
-310 AYALE
+310 AAFALE

-357 KAYAAMT
+357 KAYAAIS
-364 DPLKLSAEQKADALA
+364 DPLRLSAEQKADALA

-395 PEEAQALRAA
+395 PEEAQALGAA

-444 AEQFFSS
+444 AEQFFNS
-451 PADSNTPHTEELAR
+451 PADGNTPHAEELAR

-493 LARQYADIAAKY
+493 LARQYADMAAKY

-512 MGINPDNGAI
+512 MGIDPDDGAI

-536 PSAVSD
+536 PSVVSD
-542 DVEAPSVADDV
+542 DVETPPVADDV
-553 LSERS
+553 LSGRS

-564 GVSSAYGNVRSGGAP
+564 GVSSAYGNVRSGGA
-579 RGAASVASGGS
+579 ASVASGGAGRS

-601 APLPAGQYFDSLD
+601 APLPAGQYFDGLD

-652 RIEADYKAASEA
+652 RIEADYQAASEA

-705 EGVRRHAQT
+705 ETVRRHAQT

-730 ADMRGHYPE
+730 ADMRGHYPA
-739 GLAESVRAV
+739 GLAESVRVV

-776 GWNVP
+776 GWRVP

-815 ALPMEDKGLAQDV
+815 ALPTEDKGLAQDV

-843 TPDKGADANAAAL
+843 TPDTGADANAAAL
-856 QVAPEADVAPGLS
+856 QGLPESAAVASGNAPTHRQNLQVRAHAEGAAPGLS

-878 GGKGAPIAG
+878 GGKRAPVAG

-895 VLNPQVTE
+895 VLNPQVAE

-962 RLGKGGMLKDFADMA
+962 RLGKGGMLEEFADMA
-977 GSSHSDGLVFDG
+977 GSSHSDGLVFDS

-1036 AAADGKSAGKAQSA
+1036 AAASAGKSAGKAQSA
-1050 RAKDAP
+1050 RAKDTP
-1056 VAAKNAADEKPSSD
+1056 VAGKVAVAKNAANEKPSSD
-1070 KAAESEAV
+1070 KAAKPETL

-1085 PEEAQRKA
+1085 PQEARRKA
-1093 RVLQGEPVY
+1093 RVLQAEPVY
-1102 TVKERTAPRE
+1102 TVKERQAPQGF
-1112 NKALREWAVALFDK
+1112 KALREWAAALFEK
-1126 AGNKAVN
+1126 AGGKAVN
-1133 PEIGEVALTAKS
+1133 PEAGEILLNERS
-1145 VKDSLAHGISP
+1145 VRDPIAHGMNPFKAEAFAAIPDVISQGVVIHEGVNP
-1156 EKASAFEAVPYVV
+1156 ENGTRYV
-1169 EKGAVIVRTRH
+1169 
-1180 GRVSSYFI
+1180 YI
-1188 SAPVEIEGKQDIVTV
+1188 SAPVEIEGKDDVVT
-1203 LVHHDVNK
+1203 LLARNTGNGSQ
-1211 KRMYLHSVTTKEN
+1211 MYLHSVATKESILN
-1224 LLKTALA
+1224 ASDTETAEISRETGKVNS
-1231 GYDGDSTADA
+1231 GY
-1241 EASEPRGK
+1241 
-1249 LYSGDIASVLKK
+1249 IASVLKK
-1261 LLEYKTQ
+1261 LLKYKTQ
-1268 GGKTEDTPSEGARF
+1268 GGKTEDTPSEGLRFSIRF

-1296 DDVVGGKV
+1296 DDVTGGKV
-1304 SRGFVKMGTTPDVL
+1304 PAGFISLGTTPDVWKL
-1318 KMLGLPDVKI
+1318 VGLPDGKV
-1328 RISAKTIE
+1328 RISGGVIDKAMNGKHAVT
-1336 KVMGEY
+1336 
-1342 LGIAKG
+1342 A
-1348 AHSHIHNLTPEAV
+1348 EAL
-1361 KQLPGQINN
+1361 KDLPRHLNSPI
-1370 PVAVFKSSTVRG
+1370 AVFKSSASSSNPD
-1382 GYVVLTELTE
+1382 GYVVLTELVE
-1392 ADKQTGKDKPVVAA
+1392 REKGKDKPIIAA
-1406 LHLKTDKGGIEVID
+1406 LNLGRAKNGLELLDI
-1420 VASSY
+1420 SSVY
-1425 GRSDSQLSRAF
+1425 GRNNGQLTRAF
-1436 NQDLLYLDKT
+1436 NQDLLYLDKAKGRHFLT
-1446 KARNLNTER
+1446 TRP
-1455 LQLPWDFTSDFEL
+1455 LQLHWDITSDADL
-1468 YERNIKTDSDLVQY
+1468 VGRNIKTDSDLAQY
-1482 LKAEKQGKFDKKQ
+1482 SSAKKQ
-1495 ENAKQHA
+1495 VSVDKAQRMARQHA

-1513 GGLAEQVDVA
+1513 GRLAEQVDVA

-1579 EGFAKYREE
+1579 DGFAKYREE

-1669 LRRVLQRLTG
+1669 LRRVLQRLAG

-1690 FAMLVDLHGNKAAK
+1690 FAMLADLHGNA
-1704 SKAVVKTALDDA
+1704 
-1716 KEAERKARVLQGE
+1716 
-1729 PVYTVKERQAPQGF
+1729 
-1743 KALREW
+1743 
-1749 AAALFE
+1749 
-1755 KAGGKAV
+1755 
-1762 NPEAGEILL
+1762 
-1771 NERSVRDSI
+1771 
-1780 AHGMNPFKAEA
+1780 
-1791 FAAIPDVISQGVVI
+1791 
-1805 HEGVNP
+1805 
-1811 ENGTRYVYISAPV
+1811 
-1824 EIGGKD
+1824 
-1830 DVVTLLARNTGNG
+1830 
-1843 SQMYL
+1843 
-1848 HSVATKESILNASD
+1848 
-1862 TETAEISRETGK
+1862 
-1874 VNSGYIASV
+1874 
-1883 LKKLLEY
+1883 
-1890 KTETGKG
+1890 
-1897 VSVGKKQQKRQ
+1897 
-1908 AESEAGSVPSE
+1908 
-1919 AQPKSGKDYFG
+1919 
-1930 LSLYESGQDYKGI
+1930 
-1943 SEAHYRKFV
+1943 
-1952 AELSKLD
+1952 
-1959 GWRVNN
+1959 
-1965 RKYGRL
+1965 
-1971 EFRVDGEEVVFL
+1971 
-1983 RRLESLYSEHA
+1983 
-1994 VIGFSVYNSRLVEKK
+1994 
-2009 FDEIEFVF
+2009 
-2017 NPSEPPKETAERLN
+2017 
-2031 RFIRSIY
+2031 
-2038 PVSEASV
+2038 
-2045 QVESN
+2045 
-2050 PESEADTHRTPESV
+2050 
-2064 RAFSVTLPKL
+2064 
-2074 QQKRAVEHLTAD
+2074 
-2086 ALLDGGAKYP
+2086 
-2096 QLNGRTTKAGQVEK
+2096 
-2110 TLSAGFVPYEEIR
+2110 
-2123 EQTARMGKERDK
+2123 
-2135 MFFKLHREAYG
+2135 
-2146 EDSSFDYDNSDDA
+2146 
-2159 ELKAQTDEALREKHP
+2159 
-2174 PKTVYLMKHKQSGDA
+2174 
-2189 LPITKTQ
+2189 
-2196 FDYAVY
+2196 
-2202 LENMPSEGLR
+2202 
-2212 FSRSEQTKSAF
+2212 
-2223 ENRIDALFGGAK
+2223 
-2235 ANLKGVR
+2235 
-2242 VLDKSDLLDMLGYG
+2242 
-2256 GMPVELNESKVVLN
+2256 
-2270 RKNHPEM
+2270 
-2277 TAQQWKKVP
+2277 
-2286 EWLDNPVAV
+2286 
-2295 LKSKTHDKRLVFV
+2295 
-2308 PDELIDGAPVYL
+2308 
-2320 VVEPNS
+2320 
-2326 RGLDIHVLVNG
+2326 
-2337 YAKDGNPQQTFRD
+2337 
-2350 IWRDLAN
+2350 
-2357 GNTEFVDSKKAR
+2357 
-2369 ELLGRSGL
+2369 
-2377 QLPRLPSLNTSRKKI
+2377 
-2392 LTEKNLQGYRKSE
+2392 
-2405 KTDTGQQHAE
+2405 
-2415 SIKKRL
+2415 
-2421 AESIGGLAE
+2421 
-2430 QVDVAAVSETA
+2430 
-2441 PDKAQMLLS
+2441 
-2450 ERVEGWFDGRT
+2450 
-2461 GKITLVA
+2461 
-2468 ENLTPERAVWVAWHE
+2468 
-2483 LGHRGFAAEG
+2483 
-2493 FAKYREELE
+2493 
-2502 RADGN
+2502 
-2507 SLIRRIAD
+2507 
-2515 AVQEEREGTGD
+2515 
-2526 AAASVRSAAVEEA
+2526 
-2539 VVELYAAQRTGDWSG
+2539 
-2554 IENRYGVKVGNG
+2554 
-2566 LKRGIAGVLARIGAV
+2566 
-2581 LRRVLQ
+2581 
-2587 RLTGKA
+2587 
-2593 DGAMSDA
+2593 
-2600 DVFAMLVDLHG
+2600 
-2611 NVEGAR
+2611 EGAR
-2617 EAVSDGVK
+2617 DAVSDGVLF
-2625 PSRSAMKDMDA
+2625 SIYSDDA
-2636 NIRRGRAAMNRA
+2636 DKVARAADI
-2648 LVEKADVRRAMY
+2648 LTGSPVADIESGLIKR
-2660 RNDIGWIDFVWGST
+2660 DE
-2674 GRVLPNGKTKG
+2674 NGKVIANAREFIRKW
-2685 AMGLAHVIESRMRK
+2685 LAENRP
-2699 DGMSRDEV
+2699 DGIFRHPEV
-2707 VGMLIGRVVDTIARG
+2707 G
-2722 EVLRTVEGGKT
+2722 EVMLTVRGVKNSLSHFSADIHVDALPAVPYV
-2733 KRLEVSLQGN
+2733 LENSAVLEY
-2743 IVQLVKSKGSNTWV
+2743 SKDKNGDN
-2757 LTAFDGYQTVE
+2757 VE
-2768 QARGATRSA
+2768 
-2777 LRNTD
+2777 NV
-2782 PILSRDGMGASD
+2782 IL
-2794 TPNVRAKDE
+2794 
-2803 SVNTADGTRFS
+2803 
-2814 RAEERSKSESLEK
+2814 
-2827 LRRAETIRISGR
+2827 
-2839 EIEAGDDLRQY
+2839 
-2850 RRRAM
+2850 
-2855 EYGKSL
+2855 
-2861 RGSYVNKDTGREISL
+2861 
-2876 GRAGITEVLHHDV
+2876 
-2889 SNPEH
+2889 
-2894 LQSIAAIPQ
+2894 AAP
-2903 IIEKSIYIDTLPN
+2903 
-2916 EDKAKNP
+2916 A
-2923 DIQEYEYYVAGL
+2923 
-2935 NIGGTDYTV
+2935 NIGGKRHYVVVRLRKDLKSGQKPQFYVVAAQLETDAQRETALAV
-2944 KAAIAVATTGDKY
+2944 ETRSSHDGHIAGGK
-2957 YDHKLTR
+2957 
-2964 IEKGDLLEMTSR
+2964 
-2976 LSGAE
+2976 
-2981 ISNQSP
+2981 N
-2987 LSDIDDKRLLQI
+2987 RLLNILHSALISVNQI
-2999 LQDKD
+2999 KSAAGNTGTVD
-3004 AGKGGI
+3004 AGI

-3023 ANIGASISHITGKR
+3023 ANIGAAIGHITGKK

-3069 GDLDGLKEYGRLS
+3069 GSLDGLKEYGRLS

-3090 KAVTEADKVVKEW
+3090 KAVTEADKVVREW
-3103 GRLKKENAKALA
+3103 GRLKKADAKALA

-3148 IADGKIEKAKAV
+3148 IADGKIVKARAV
-3160 IASANARI
+3160 IASADARI

-3187 ALLAAEEEAGREIMA
+3187 ALLAAEEKAGREILA

-3250 VRRLEKDEVE
+3250 VRRLEKDEVG

-3271 NRRFAKLPDAAQRV
+3271 NRRFAKLSDAAQKV
-3285 YRKARDDYRVH
+3285 YRKARDDYRAH

-3304 AERLARA
+3304 AERLARS

-3351 NNVNVSRAETLS
+3351 NSVNVFRAETLS

-3414 LDPAQQAQLNDTL
+3414 LDSAQQAQLNDTL
-3427 MQLYLNSL
+3427 TQLYLNSL

-3495 KYEEGFDQRQLQR
+3495 KYEEGFNQRQLQR

-3576 LRASKQIGLRVGEK
+3576 LRASKQIGLKVGEK

-3658 VTFVAAYRLAKQA
+3658 VTFVAAYRLAKRA

-3711 LFKQYSQNILYAL
+3711 LLKQYSQNILYAL

-3830 LEGKKWAES
+3830 LAGKKWAES

-3897 GIMVKDDFNL
+3897 GITVKDDFNL

-3913 AVGFRP
+3913 AAGFRS

-3929 SAVYRRDRALSA
+3929 SAVYRRNRALSA

-3949 MAKAVVEQDAAALRE
+3949 MAKAVMEQDAAALRE
-3964 LRGVVAQWNRKHPE
+3964 LRSVVAQWNRKHPE

-3987 AGVRNRQRRVAG
+3987 SSVRNRQRRVAG
-3999 AKDGIYLPEGRSD
+3999 AKDGIYLSDKHSD

>member
-16 VGGLKKYRGL
+16 VGGLKKYRGF
-26 TQKEAREAADD
+26 TQKDAWAAADD
-37 TALTRGFNNSM
+37 TALTRGFKNSM
-48 RSARMAWNA
+48 RSARMAWNDL
-57 FTGDDEELGQLKAED
+57 TGDKEELGQLKAED

-88 ELGEAWDKGEG
+88 ELGEAWEKGEG

-104 SNVWGEL
+104 SNVWEEL

-144 LVTSTA
+144 LATTTVGGILGTLA
-150 GRAVGA
+150 GGNTAVGA
-156 IGGAFA
+156 Y
-162 GGLAGAGVGAIPGA
+162 AGAT
-176 VVGGHVGGLAGYAL
+176 L

-262 EKAALEK
+262 EKAALKK
-269 MGVAAADKAVVAA
+269 MGVAAADKAAVVA
-282 AKGTPEFAALAAKE
+282 AKGTPEFAALAKE
-296 SAKGGLGGAARHTA
+296 SAKGGLGGAARHA
-310 AYALE
+310 AAFALE

-357 KAYAAMT
+357 KAYAAIT
-364 DPLKLSAEQKADALA
+364 DPLRLSAEQKADALA

-395 PEEAQALRAA
+395 LEEAQALRAA

-444 AEQFFSS
+444 AEQFFNS
-451 PADSNTPHTEELAR
+451 PADGNTPHAEELAR

-493 LARQYADIAAKY
+493 LARQYADMADKY

-512 MGINPDNGAI
+512 MGIDPDDGAI

-536 PSAVSD
+536 PSVPSD
-542 DVEAPSVADDV
+542 DVETPTVADDV
-553 LSERS
+553 LSGRS

-564 GVSSAYGNVRSGGAP
+564 GVSSAYGNVRSGGA
-579 RGAASVASGGS
+579 ASVASGGAGRS

-601 APLPAGQYFDSLD
+601 APLPAGQYFDGLD

-652 RIEADYKAASEA
+652 RIEADYQAASEA

-705 EGVRRHAQT
+705 ETVRRHAQT

-730 ADMRGHYPE
+730 ADMRGHYPA
-739 GLAESVRAV
+739 GLAESVRVV

-776 GWNVP
+776 GWRVP

-815 ALPMEDKGLAQDV
+815 ALPTEDKGLAQDV

-843 TPDKGADANAAAL
+843 TPDTGADANAAAL
-856 QVAPEADVAPGLS
+856 QGLPESAAVASGNAPTHRQNLQVRAHAEGAAPGLS

-878 GGKGAPIAG
+878 GGKRAPVAG
-887 KRPDTVLP
+887 KHPDTVLP
-895 VLNPQVTE
+895 VLNPQVAE

-962 RLGKGGMLKDFADMA
+962 RLGKGGMLEEFADMA
-977 GSSHSDGLVFDG
+977 GSSHSDGLVFDS

-1036 AAADGKSAGKAQSA
+1036 AAASAGKSAGKAQSA
-1050 RAKDAP
+1050 RAKDTP
-1056 VAAKNAADEKPSSD
+1056 VAGKAAVAKNAANEKPSSD
-1070 KAAESEAV
+1070 KAAKPETL

-1085 PEEAQRKA
+1085 PEEARRKA

-1102 TVKERTAPRE
+1102 TVGRLYEYTDFKSL
-1112 NKALREWAVALFDK
+1112 KEWAVGIFNK

-1133 PEIGEVALTAKS
+1133 DEIGTVDLTAKS
-1145 VKDSLAHGISP
+1145 VKDSMAHGMNP
-1156 EKASAFEAVPYVV
+1156 AKAAAFEAVPYVV
-1169 EKGAVIVRTRH
+1169 EKGVVVASAKH
-1180 GRVSSYFI
+1180 GEMTSYFI
-1188 SAPVEIEGKQDIVTV
+1188 SAPVRIAGNDDVVTV

-1224 LLKTALA
+1224 LLNTQ
-1231 GYDGDSTADA
+1231 DSTADTQV
-1241 EASEPRGK
+1241 SQPRGK
-1249 LYSGDIASVLKK
+1249 LYSGD
-1261 LLEYKTQ
+1261 
-1268 GGKTEDTPSEGARF
+1268 
-1282 SLDESPDSAFARAV
+1282 
-1296 DDVVGGKV
+1296 
-1304 SRGFVKMGTTPDVL
+1304 
-1318 KMLGLPDVKI
+1318 
-1328 RISAKTIE
+1328 
-1336 KVMGEY
+1336 
-1342 LGIAKG
+1342 
-1348 AHSHIHNLTPEAV
+1348 
-1361 KQLPGQINN
+1361 
-1370 PVAVFKSSTVRG
+1370 
-1382 GYVVLTELTE
+1382 
-1392 ADKQTGKDKPVVAA
+1392 
-1406 LHLKTDKGGIEVID
+1406 
-1420 VASSY
+1420 
-1425 GRSDSQLSRAF
+1425 
-1436 NQDLLYLDKT
+1436 
-1446 KARNLNTER
+1446 
-1455 LQLPWDFTSDFEL
+1455 
-1468 YERNIKTDSDLVQY
+1468 
-1482 LKAEKQGKFDKKQ
+1482 
-1495 ENAKQHA
+1495 
-1502 ESIKKRLAESI
+1502 
-1513 GGLAEQVDVA
+1513 
-1523 AVSETAPDK
+1523 
-1532 AQMLLSER
+1532 
-1540 VEGWFDGRTG
+1540 
-1550 KITLVAENL
+1550 
-1559 TPERAVWVAW
+1559 
-1569 HELGHRGFAA
+1569 
-1579 EGFAKYREE
+1579 
-1588 LERADG
+1588 
-1594 NSLIR
+1594 
-1599 RIADAVQE
+1599 
-1607 EREGTGDAAASVRS
+1607 
-1621 AAVEEAVVELY
+1621 
-1632 AAQRTGDWSG
+1632 
-1642 IENRYGVK
+1642 
-1650 VGNGLKRGIA
+1650 
-1660 GVLARIGAV
+1660 
-1669 LRRVLQRLTG
+1669 
-1679 KADGAMSDADV
+1679 
-1690 FAMLVDLHGNKAAK
+1690 
-1704 SKAVVKTALDDA
+1704 
-1716 KEAERKARVLQGE
+1716 
-1729 PVYTVKERQAPQGF
+1729 
-1743 KALREW
+1743 
-1749 AAALFE
+1749 
-1755 KAGGKAV
+1755 
-1762 NPEAGEILL
+1762 
-1771 NERSVRDSI
+1771 
-1780 AHGMNPFKAEA
+1780 
-1791 FAAIPDVISQGVVI
+1791 
-1805 HEGVNP
+1805 
-1811 ENGTRYVYISAPV
+1811 
-1824 EIGGKD
+1824 
-1830 DVVTLLARNTGNG
+1830 
-1843 SQMYL
+1843 
-1848 HSVATKESILNASD
+1848 
-1862 TETAEISRETGK
+1862 
-1874 VNSGYIASV
+1874 IASV

-1952 AELSKLD
+1952 SELSKLD

-1965 RKYGRL
+1965 RKYGKL

-2421 AESIGGLAE
+2421 AESIGRLAE

-2483 LGHRGFAAEG
+2483 LGHRGFAADG
-2493 FAKYREELE
+2493 FAKYRAELE

-2587 RLTGKA
+2587 RLAGKA

-2600 DVFAMLVDLHG
+2600 DVFAMLADLHG
-2611 NVEGAR
+2611 NAEGAR
-2617 EAVSDGVK
+2617 DAVSDGVLF
-2625 PSRSAMKDMDA
+2625 SIYSDDA
-2636 NIRRGRAAMNRA
+2636 DKVARAADI
-2648 LVEKADVRRAMY
+2648 LTGSPVADIESGLIKR
-2660 RNDIGWIDFVWGST
+2660 DE
-2674 GRVLPNGKTKG
+2674 NGKVIANAREFIRKW
-2685 AMGLAHVIESRMRK
+2685 LAENRP
-2699 DGMSRDEV
+2699 DGIFRHPEV
-2707 VGMLIGRVVDTIARG
+2707 G
-2722 EVLRTVEGGKT
+2722 EVMLTVRGVKNSLSHFSADIHVDALPAVPYV
-2733 KRLEVSLQGN
+2733 LENSAVLEY
-2743 IVQLVKSKGSNTWV
+2743 SKDKNGDN
-2757 LTAFDGYQTVE
+2757 VE
-2768 QARGATRSA
+2768 
-2777 LRNTD
+2777 NV
-2782 PILSRDGMGASD
+2782 IL
-2794 TPNVRAKDE
+2794 
-2803 SVNTADGTRFS
+2803 
-2814 RAEERSKSESLEK
+2814 
-2827 LRRAETIRISGR
+2827 
-2839 EIEAGDDLRQY
+2839 
-2850 RRRAM
+2850 
-2855 EYGKSL
+2855 
-2861 RGSYVNKDTGREISL
+2861 
-2876 GRAGITEVLHHDV
+2876 
-2889 SNPEH
+2889 
-2894 LQSIAAIPQ
+2894 AAP
-2903 IIEKSIYIDTLPN
+2903 
-2916 EDKAKNP
+2916 A
-2923 DIQEYEYYVAGL
+2923 
-2935 NIGGTDYTV
+2935 NIGGKRHYVVVRLRKDLKSGQKPQFYVVAAQLETDAQRETALAV
-2944 KAAIAVATTGDKY
+2944 ETRSSHDGHIAGGK
-2957 YDHKLTR
+2957 
-2964 IEKGDLLEMTSR
+2964 
-2976 LSGAE
+2976 
-2981 ISNQSP
+2981 N
-2987 LSDIDDKRLLQI
+2987 RLLNILHSALISVNQI
-2999 LQDKD
+2999 KSAAGNTGTVD
-3004 AGKGGI
+3004 AGI

-3023 ANIGASISHITGKR
+3023 ANIGAAIGHITGKK

-3069 GDLDGLKEYGRLS
+3069 GSLDGLKEYGRLS

-3090 KAVTEADKVVKEW
+3090 KAVTEADKVVREW
-3103 GRLKKENAKALA
+3103 GRLKKADAKALA

-3148 IADGKIEKAKAV
+3148 IADGKIVKARAV
-3160 IASANARI
+3160 IASADARI

-3175 NKASEAA
+3175 DKASEAA

-3187 ALLAAEEEAGREIMA
+3187 ALLAAEEKAGREILA

-3250 VRRLEKDEVE
+3250 VRRLEKDEVG

-3285 YRKARDDYRVH
+3285 YRKARDDYRAH
-3296 FGQVRDAI
+3296 FGQVRDAL

-3311 GQDAEIVRRLKERFD
+3311 GQDVEIVRRLKERFD

-3351 NNVNVSRAETLS
+3351 NSVNVSRAETLS

-3414 LDPAQQAQLNDTL
+3414 LDSAQRAQLNDTL
-3427 MQLYLNSL
+3427 TQLYLNSL

-3495 KYEEGFDQRQLQR
+3495 KYEEGFNQRQLQR

-3576 LRASKQIGLRVGEK
+3576 LRASKQIGLKVGEK

-3624 GVANGDPGLA
+3624 GVANGDPVLA

-3658 VTFVAAYRLAKQA
+3658 VTFVAAYRLAKRA

-3755 LGLPFVSTLLAVASM
+3755 LGLPFVSTLLALASM

-3830 LEGKKWAES
+3830 LAGKKWAES

-3897 GIMVKDDFNL
+3897 GITVKDDFNL

-3913 AVGFRP
+3913 AAGFRS

-3964 LRGVVAQWNRKHPE
+3964 LRSVVAQWNRKHPE

-3987 AGVRNRQRRVAG
+3987 SSVRNRQRRVAG
-3999 AKDGIYLPEGRSD
+3999 AKDGIYLSDKHSD

>member
-16 VGGLKKYRGL
+16 VGGLKKYRGF
-26 TQKEAREAADD
+26 TQKDAWAAADD
-37 TALTRGFNNSM
+37 TALTRGFKNSM
-48 RSARMAWNA
+48 RSARMAWNDL
-57 FTGDDEELGQLKAED
+57 TGDKEELGQLKAED

-88 ELGEAWDKGEG
+88 ELGEAWEKGEG

-104 SNVWGEL
+104 SNVWEEL

-144 LVTSTA
+144 LATTTVGGILGTLA
-150 GRAVGA
+150 GGNTAVGA
-156 IGGAFA
+156 Y
-162 GGLAGAGVGAIPGA
+162 AGAT
-176 VVGGHVGGLAGYAL
+176 L

-262 EKAALEK
+262 EKAALKK
-269 MGVAAADKAVVAA
+269 MGVAAADKAAVAA
-282 AKGTPEFAALAAKE
+282 AKGTPEFAALAKE
-296 SAKGGLGGAARHTA
+296 SAKGGLGGAARHA
-310 AYALE
+310 AAFALE

-357 KAYAAMT
+357 KAYAAIS
-364 DPLKLSAEQKADALA
+364 DPLRLSAEQKVDALA

-395 PEEAQALRAA
+395 PEEAQALGAA

-444 AEQFFSS
+444 AEQFFNS
-451 PADSNTPHTEELAR
+451 PADGNTPHAEELAR

-493 LARQYADIAAKY
+493 LARQYADMAAKY

-512 MGINPDNGAI
+512 MGIDPDDGAI

-536 PSAVSD
+536 PSVPSD
-542 DVEAPSVADDV
+542 DVETPTVADDV
-553 LSERS
+553 LSGRS

-564 GVSSAYGNVRSGGAP
+564 GVSSAYGNVRSGGA
-579 RGAASVASGGS
+579 ASVASGGAGRS

-601 APLPAGQYFDSLD
+601 APLPAGQYFDGLD

-652 RIEADYKAASEA
+652 RIEADYQAASEA

-705 EGVRRHAQT
+705 ETVRRHAQT

-730 ADMRGHYPE
+730 ADMRGHYPA
-739 GLAESVRAV
+739 GLAESVRVV

-776 GWNVP
+776 GWRVP

-815 ALPMEDKGLAQDV
+815 ALPTEDKGLAQDV

-843 TPDKGADANAAAL
+843 TPDTGADANAAAL
-856 QVAPEADVAPGLS
+856 QGLPESAAVASGNAPTHRQNLQVRAHAEGAAPGLS

-878 GGKGAPIAG
+878 GGKRAPVAG

-895 VLNPQVTE
+895 VLNPQVAE

-942 EYRFEHTNRKHID
+942 EYRFEHTNRQHID

-962 RLGKGGMLKDFADMA
+962 RLGKGGMLEEFADMA
-977 GSSHSDGLVFDG
+977 GSSHSDGLVFDS

-1036 AAADGKSAGKAQSA
+1036 AAASAGKSAGKAQSA
-1050 RAKDAP
+1050 RAKDTP
-1056 VAAKNAADEKPSSD
+1056 VAGKAAVAKNAANEKPSSD
-1070 KAAESEAV
+1070 KAAKPETL

-1085 PEEAQRKA
+1085 PQEARRKA

-1102 TVKERTAPRE
+1102 TVKERTAPGE
-1112 NKALREWAVALFDK
+1112 NKALREWAVALFD
-1126 AGNKAVN
+1126 
-1133 PEIGEVALTAKS
+1133 
-1145 VKDSLAHGISP
+1145 
-1156 EKASAFEAVPYVV
+1156 
-1169 EKGAVIVRTRH
+1169 
-1180 GRVSSYFI
+1180 
-1188 SAPVEIEGKQDIVTV
+1188 
-1203 LVHHDVNK
+1203 
-1211 KRMYLHSVTTKEN
+1211 
-1224 LLKTALA
+1224 
-1231 GYDGDSTADA
+1231 
-1241 EASEPRGK
+1241 
-1249 LYSGDIASVLKK
+1249 
-1261 LLEYKTQ
+1261 
-1268 GGKTEDTPSEGARF
+1268 
-1282 SLDESPDSAFARAV
+1282 
-1296 DDVVGGKV
+1296 
-1304 SRGFVKMGTTPDVL
+1304 
-1318 KMLGLPDVKI
+1318 
-1328 RISAKTIE
+1328 
-1336 KVMGEY
+1336 
-1342 LGIAKG
+1342 
-1348 AHSHIHNLTPEAV
+1348 
-1361 KQLPGQINN
+1361 
-1370 PVAVFKSSTVRG
+1370 
-1382 GYVVLTELTE
+1382 
-1392 ADKQTGKDKPVVAA
+1392 
-1406 LHLKTDKGGIEVID
+1406 
-1420 VASSY
+1420 
-1425 GRSDSQLSRAF
+1425 
-1436 NQDLLYLDKT
+1436 
-1446 KARNLNTER
+1446 
-1455 LQLPWDFTSDFEL
+1455 
-1468 YERNIKTDSDLVQY
+1468 
-1482 LKAEKQGKFDKKQ
+1482 
-1495 ENAKQHA
+1495 
-1502 ESIKKRLAESI
+1502 
-1513 GGLAEQVDVA
+1513 
-1523 AVSETAPDK
+1523 
-1532 AQMLLSER
+1532 
-1540 VEGWFDGRTG
+1540 
-1550 KITLVAENL
+1550 
-1559 TPERAVWVAW
+1559 
-1569 HELGHRGFAA
+1569 
-1579 EGFAKYREE
+1579 
-1588 LERADG
+1588 
-1594 NSLIR
+1594 
-1599 RIADAVQE
+1599 
-1607 EREGTGDAAASVRS
+1607 
-1621 AAVEEAVVELY
+1621 
-1632 AAQRTGDWSG
+1632 
-1642 IENRYGVK
+1642 
-1650 VGNGLKRGIA
+1650 
-1660 GVLARIGAV
+1660 
-1669 LRRVLQRLTG
+1669 
-1679 KADGAMSDADV
+1679 
-1690 FAMLVDLHGNKAAK
+1690 
-1704 SKAVVKTALDDA
+1704 
-1716 KEAERKARVLQGE
+1716 
-1729 PVYTVKERQAPQGF
+1729 
-1743 KALREW
+1743 
-1749 AAALFE
+1749 

-1824 EIGGKD
+1824 EIEGKD

-1883 LKKLLEY
+1883 LKKLLKY
-1890 KTETGKG
+1890 KTQGGKT
-1897 VSVGKKQQKRQ
+1897 
-1908 AESEAGSVPSE
+1908 E
-1919 AQPKSGKDYFG
+1919 
-1930 LSLYESGQDYKGI
+1930 
-1943 SEAHYRKFV
+1943 
-1952 AELSKLD
+1952 
-1959 GWRVNN
+1959 
-1965 RKYGRL
+1965 
-1971 EFRVDGEEVVFL
+1971 
-1983 RRLESLYSEHA
+1983 
-1994 VIGFSVYNSRLVEKK
+1994 
-2009 FDEIEFVF
+2009 
-2017 NPSEPPKETAERLN
+2017 
-2031 RFIRSIY
+2031 
-2038 PVSEASV
+2038 
-2045 QVESN
+2045 
-2050 PESEADTHRTPESV
+2050 DT
-2064 RAFSVTLPKL
+2064 
-2074 QQKRAVEHLTAD
+2074 
-2086 ALLDGGAKYP
+2086 
-2096 QLNGRTTKAGQVEK
+2096 
-2110 TLSAGFVPYEEIR
+2110 
-2123 EQTARMGKERDK
+2123 
-2135 MFFKLHREAYG
+2135 
-2146 EDSSFDYDNSDDA
+2146 
-2159 ELKAQTDEALREKHP
+2159 
-2174 PKTVYLMKHKQSGDA
+2174 
-2189 LPITKTQ
+2189 
-2196 FDYAVY
+2196 
-2202 LENMPSEGLR
+2202 PSEGLR

-2286 EWLDNPVAV
+2286 KWLDNPVAV

-2421 AESIGGLAE
+2421 AESIGRLAE

-2483 LGHRGFAAEG
+2483 LGHRGFAADG
-2493 FAKYREELE
+2493 FAKYRAELE

-2587 RLTGKA
+2587 RLAGKA

-2600 DVFAMLVDLHG
+2600 DVFAMLADLHG
-2611 NVEGAR
+2611 NAEGAR
-2617 EAVSDGVK
+2617 DASSDGVK
-2625 PSRSAMKDMDA
+2625 PSRSAMKDTDA

-2660 RNDIGWIDFVWGST
+2660 RNDIGWIDFVWGGT

-2699 DGMSRDEV
+2699 DGMGRDEV
-2707 VGMLIGRVVDTIARG
+2707 VGMLTNDIVEAIARG
-2722 EVLRTVEGGKT
+2722 KVYKHVVNGNSERLQLRHNGYEANLIKNA
-2733 KRLEVSLQGN
+2733 GN
-2743 IVQLVKSKGSNTWV
+2743 NAWLITGYELYQNGADGVG
-2757 LTAFDGYQTVE
+2757 FDTSAATHTTPTP
-2768 QARGATRSA
+2768 AR
-2777 LRNTD
+2777 
-2782 PILSRDGMGASD
+2782 RDVGASD

-2803 SVNTADGTRFS
+2803 SVNTADGTRNS
-2814 RAEERSKSESLEK
+2814 RAAERSKSESLEK

-2976 LSGAE
+2976 LSSAE

-3023 ANIGASISHITGKR
+3023 ANIGAAIGHITGKK

-3090 KAVTEADKVVKEW
+3090 KAVTEADKVVREW
-3103 GRLKKENAKALA
+3103 GRLKKADAKALA

-3148 IADGKIEKAKAV
+3148 IADGKIVKARAV
-3160 IASANARI
+3160 IASADARI

-3187 ALLAAEEEAGREIMA
+3187 ALLAAEEKAGREILA

-3250 VRRLEKDEVE
+3250 VRRLEKDEVG

-3285 YRKARDDYRVH
+3285 YRKARDDYRAH
-3296 FGQVRDAI
+3296 FGQVRDAL
-3304 AERLARA
+3304 AERLARS

-3351 NNVNVSRAETLS
+3351 NSVNVSRAETLS

-3427 MQLYLNSL
+3427 TQLYLNSL

-3443 GIHRKGVPGFS
+3443 GIHRKGVPGFG

-3495 KYEEGFDQRQLQR
+3495 KYVEGFNQRQLQR

-3534 FGFLWMMGMSPASA
+3534 FGFLWMMGMSPALA

-3576 LRASKQIGLRVGEK
+3576 LRASKQIGLKVGEK

-3643 KASWLFHHAEKFNRQ
+3643 KASWLFHHTEKFNRQ
-3658 VTFVAAYRLAKQA
+3658 VTFVAAYRLAKRA
-3671 GADSEAAFEQAKK
+3671 GADSDTAFEQAKK

-3830 LEGKKWAES
+3830 LAGKKWAES

-3897 GIMVKDDFNL
+3897 GITVKDDFNL

-3913 AVGFRP
+3913 AAGFRS

-3987 AGVRNRQRRVAG
+3987 SSVRNRQRRVAG
-3999 AKDGIYLPEGRSD
+3999 AKDGIYLSDKHSD

>member
-16 VGGLKKYRGL
+16 VGGLKKYRGF
-26 TQKEAREAADD
+26 TQKDAWAAADD
-37 TALTRGFNNSM
+37 TALTRGFKNSM
-48 RSARMAWNA
+48 RSARMAWNDL
-57 FTGDDEELGQLKAED
+57 TGDKEELGQLKAED

-88 ELGEAWDKGEG
+88 ELGEAWEKGEG

-104 SNVWGEL
+104 SNVWEEL

-144 LVTSTA
+144 LATTTVGGILGTLA
-150 GRAVGA
+150 GGNTAVGA
-156 IGGAFA
+156 Y
-162 GGLAGAGVGAIPGA
+162 AGAT
-176 VVGGHVGGLAGYAL
+176 L

-262 EKAALEK
+262 EKAALKK
-269 MGVAAADKAVVAA
+269 MGVAAADKAAVAA
-282 AKGTPEFAALAAKE
+282 AKGTPEFAALAKE
-296 SAKGGLGGAARHTA
+296 SAKGGLGGAARHA
-310 AYALE
+310 AAFALE

-357 KAYAAMT
+357 KAYAAIS
-364 DPLKLSAEQKADALA
+364 DPLRLSAEQKADALA

-395 PEEAQALRAA
+395 PEEAQALGAA

-444 AEQFFSS
+444 AEQFFNS
-451 PADSNTPHTEELAR
+451 PADGNTPHAEELAR

-493 LARQYADIAAKY
+493 LARQYADMAAKY

-512 MGINPDNGAI
+512 MGIDPDDGAI

-536 PSAVSD
+536 PSVPSD
-542 DVEAPSVADDV
+542 DVETPTVADDV
-553 LSERS
+553 LSGRS

-564 GVSSAYGNVRSGGAP
+564 GVSSAYGNVRSGGA
-579 RGAASVASGGS
+579 ASVASGGAGRS

-601 APLPAGQYFDSLD
+601 APLPAGQYFDGLD

-652 RIEADYKAASEA
+652 RIEADYQAASEA

-705 EGVRRHAQT
+705 ETVRRHAQT

-730 ADMRGHYPE
+730 ADMRGHYPA
-739 GLAESVRAV
+739 GLAESVRVV

-776 GWNVP
+776 GWRVP

-815 ALPMEDKGLAQDV
+815 ALPTEDKGLAQDV

-843 TPDKGADANAAAL
+843 TPDTGADANAAAL
-856 QVAPEADVAPGLS
+856 QGLPESAAVASGNAPTHRQNLQVRAHAEGAAPGLS

-878 GGKGAPIAG
+878 GGKRAPVAG

-895 VLNPQVTE
+895 VLNPQVAE

-942 EYRFEHTNRKHID
+942 EYRFEHTNRQHID

-962 RLGKGGMLKDFADMA
+962 RLGKGGMLEEFADMA
-977 GSSHSDGLVFDG
+977 GSSHSDGLVFDS

-1036 AAADGKSAGKAQSA
+1036 AAASAGKSAGKAQSA
-1050 RAKDAP
+1050 RAKDTP
-1056 VAAKNAADEKPSSD
+1056 VAGKAAVAKNAANEKPSSD
-1070 KAAESEAV
+1070 KAAKPETL

-1085 PEEAQRKA
+1085 PQEARRKA

-1102 TVKERTAPRE
+1102 TVKERTAPGE
-1112 NKALREWAVALFDK
+1112 NKALREWAVALFD
-1126 AGNKAVN
+1126 
-1133 PEIGEVALTAKS
+1133 
-1145 VKDSLAHGISP
+1145 
-1156 EKASAFEAVPYVV
+1156 
-1169 EKGAVIVRTRH
+1169 
-1180 GRVSSYFI
+1180 
-1188 SAPVEIEGKQDIVTV
+1188 
-1203 LVHHDVNK
+1203 
-1211 KRMYLHSVTTKEN
+1211 
-1224 LLKTALA
+1224 
-1231 GYDGDSTADA
+1231 
-1241 EASEPRGK
+1241 
-1249 LYSGDIASVLKK
+1249 
-1261 LLEYKTQ
+1261 
-1268 GGKTEDTPSEGARF
+1268 
-1282 SLDESPDSAFARAV
+1282 
-1296 DDVVGGKV
+1296 
-1304 SRGFVKMGTTPDVL
+1304 
-1318 KMLGLPDVKI
+1318 
-1328 RISAKTIE
+1328 
-1336 KVMGEY
+1336 
-1342 LGIAKG
+1342 
-1348 AHSHIHNLTPEAV
+1348 
-1361 KQLPGQINN
+1361 
-1370 PVAVFKSSTVRG
+1370 
-1382 GYVVLTELTE
+1382 
-1392 ADKQTGKDKPVVAA
+1392 
-1406 LHLKTDKGGIEVID
+1406 
-1420 VASSY
+1420 
-1425 GRSDSQLSRAF
+1425 
-1436 NQDLLYLDKT
+1436 
-1446 KARNLNTER
+1446 
-1455 LQLPWDFTSDFEL
+1455 
-1468 YERNIKTDSDLVQY
+1468 
-1482 LKAEKQGKFDKKQ
+1482 
-1495 ENAKQHA
+1495 
-1502 ESIKKRLAESI
+1502 
-1513 GGLAEQVDVA
+1513 
-1523 AVSETAPDK
+1523 
-1532 AQMLLSER
+1532 
-1540 VEGWFDGRTG
+1540 
-1550 KITLVAENL
+1550 
-1559 TPERAVWVAW
+1559 
-1569 HELGHRGFAA
+1569 
-1579 EGFAKYREE
+1579 
-1588 LERADG
+1588 
-1594 NSLIR
+1594 
-1599 RIADAVQE
+1599 
-1607 EREGTGDAAASVRS
+1607 
-1621 AAVEEAVVELY
+1621 
-1632 AAQRTGDWSG
+1632 
-1642 IENRYGVK
+1642 
-1650 VGNGLKRGIA
+1650 
-1660 GVLARIGAV
+1660 
-1669 LRRVLQRLTG
+1669 
-1679 KADGAMSDADV
+1679 
-1690 FAMLVDLHGNKAAK
+1690 
-1704 SKAVVKTALDDA
+1704 
-1716 KEAERKARVLQGE
+1716 
-1729 PVYTVKERQAPQGF
+1729 
-1743 KALREW
+1743 
-1749 AAALFE
+1749 

-1824 EIGGKD
+1824 EIEGKD

-1883 LKKLLEY
+1883 LKKLLKY
-1890 KTETGKG
+1890 KTQGGKT
-1897 VSVGKKQQKRQ
+1897 
-1908 AESEAGSVPSE
+1908 E
-1919 AQPKSGKDYFG
+1919 
-1930 LSLYESGQDYKGI
+1930 
-1943 SEAHYRKFV
+1943 
-1952 AELSKLD
+1952 
-1959 GWRVNN
+1959 
-1965 RKYGRL
+1965 
-1971 EFRVDGEEVVFL
+1971 
-1983 RRLESLYSEHA
+1983 
-1994 VIGFSVYNSRLVEKK
+1994 
-2009 FDEIEFVF
+2009 
-2017 NPSEPPKETAERLN
+2017 
-2031 RFIRSIY
+2031 
-2038 PVSEASV
+2038 
-2045 QVESN
+2045 
-2050 PESEADTHRTPESV
+2050 DT
-2064 RAFSVTLPKL
+2064 
-2074 QQKRAVEHLTAD
+2074 
-2086 ALLDGGAKYP
+2086 
-2096 QLNGRTTKAGQVEK
+2096 
-2110 TLSAGFVPYEEIR
+2110 
-2123 EQTARMGKERDK
+2123 
-2135 MFFKLHREAYG
+2135 
-2146 EDSSFDYDNSDDA
+2146 
-2159 ELKAQTDEALREKHP
+2159 
-2174 PKTVYLMKHKQSGDA
+2174 
-2189 LPITKTQ
+2189 
-2196 FDYAVY
+2196 
-2202 LENMPSEGLR
+2202 PSEGLR

-2286 EWLDNPVAV
+2286 KWLDNPVAV

-2421 AESIGGLAE
+2421 AESIGRLAE

-2483 LGHRGFAAEG
+2483 LGHRGFAADG
-2493 FAKYREELE
+2493 FAKYRAELE

-2587 RLTGKA
+2587 RLAGKA

-2600 DVFAMLVDLHG
+2600 DVFAMLADLHG
-2611 NVEGAR
+2611 NAEGAR
-2617 EAVSDGVK
+2617 DASSDGVK
-2625 PSRSAMKDMDA
+2625 PSRSAMKDTDA

-2660 RNDIGWIDFVWGST
+2660 RNDIGWIDFVWGGT

-2699 DGMSRDEV
+2699 DGMGRDEV
-2707 VGMLIGRVVDTIARG
+2707 VGMLTNDIVEAIARG
-2722 EVLRTVEGGKT
+2722 KVYKHVVNGNSERLQLRHNGYEANLIKNA
-2733 KRLEVSLQGN
+2733 GN
-2743 IVQLVKSKGSNTWV
+2743 NAWLITGYELYQNGVDGVG
-2757 LTAFDGYQTVE
+2757 FDTSAATHTTPTP
-2768 QARGATRSA
+2768 AR
-2777 LRNTD
+2777 
-2782 PILSRDGMGASD
+2782 RDVGASD

-2803 SVNTADGTRFS
+2803 SVNTADGTRNS
-2814 RAEERSKSESLEK
+2814 RAAERSKSESLEK

-2976 LSGAE
+2976 LSSAE

-3023 ANIGASISHITGKR
+3023 ANIGAAIGHITGKK

-3090 KAVTEADKVVKEW
+3090 KAVTEADKVVREW
-3103 GRLKKENAKALA
+3103 GRLKKADAKALA

-3148 IADGKIEKAKAV
+3148 IADGKIVKARAV
-3160 IASANARI
+3160 IASADARI

-3187 ALLAAEEEAGREIMA
+3187 ALLAAEEKAGREILA

-3250 VRRLEKDEVE
+3250 VRRLEKDEVG

-3285 YRKARDDYRVH
+3285 YRKARDDYRAH
-3296 FGQVRDAI
+3296 FGQVRDAL
-3304 AERLARA
+3304 AERLARS

-3351 NNVNVSRAETLS
+3351 NSVNVSRAETLS

-3427 MQLYLNSL
+3427 TQLYLNSL

-3443 GIHRKGVPGFS
+3443 GIHRKGVPGFG

-3495 KYEEGFDQRQLQR
+3495 KYVEGFNQRQLQR

-3534 FGFLWMMGMSPASA
+3534 FGFLWMMGMSPALA

-3576 LRASKQIGLRVGEK
+3576 LRASKQIGLKVGEK

-3643 KASWLFHHAEKFNRQ
+3643 KASWLFHHTEKFNRQ
-3658 VTFVAAYRLAKQA
+3658 VTFVAAYRLAKRA
-3671 GADSEAAFEQAKK
+3671 GADSDTAFEQAKK

-3830 LEGKKWAES
+3830 LAGKKWAES

-3897 GIMVKDDFNL
+3897 GITVKDDFNL

-3913 AVGFRP
+3913 AAGFRS

-3987 AGVRNRQRRVAG
+3987 SSVRNRQRRVAG
-3999 AKDGIYLPEGRSD
+3999 AKDGIYLSDKHSD

>member
-16 VGGLKKYRGL
+16 VGGLKKYRGF
-26 TQKEAREAADD
+26 TQKDAWAAADD
-37 TALTRGFNNSM
+37 TALTRGFKNSM
-48 RSARMAWNA
+48 RSARMAWNDL
-57 FTGDDEELGQLKAED
+57 TGDKEELGQLKAED

-88 ELGEAWDKGEG
+88 ELGEAWEKGEG

-104 SNVWGEL
+104 SNVWEEL

-144 LVTSTA
+144 LATTTVGGILGTLA
-150 GRAVGA
+150 GGNTAVGA
-156 IGGAFA
+156 Y
-162 GGLAGAGVGAIPGA
+162 AGAT
-176 VVGGHVGGLAGYAL
+176 L

-262 EKAALEK
+262 EKAALKK
-269 MGVAAADKAVVAA
+269 MGVAAADKAAVAA

-296 SAKGGLGGAARHTA
+296 SAKGGLGGAARHA
-310 AYALE
+310 AAFALE

-357 KAYAAMT
+357 KAYAAIT
-364 DPLKLSAEQKADALA
+364 DPLRLSAEQKADALA

-444 AEQFFSS
+444 AEQFFNS
-451 PADSNTPHTEELAR
+451 PADGNTPHAEELAR

-493 LARQYADIAAKY
+493 LARQYADMAAKY

-512 MGINPDNGAI
+512 MGIDPDDGAI

-536 PSAVSD
+536 PSVPSD
-542 DVEAPSVADDV
+542 DVETPTVADDV
-553 LSERS
+553 LSGRS

-564 GVSSAYGNVRSGGAP
+564 GVSSAYGNVRSGGA
-579 RGAASVASGGS
+579 ASVASGGAGRS

-601 APLPAGQYFDSLD
+601 APLPAGQYFDGLD

-652 RIEADYKAASEA
+652 RIEADYQAASEA

-705 EGVRRHAQT
+705 ETVRRHAQT

-730 ADMRGHYPE
+730 ADMRGHYPA
-739 GLAESVRAV
+739 GLAESVRVV

-776 GWNVP
+776 GWRVP

-815 ALPMEDKGLAQDV
+815 ALPTEDKGLAQDV

-843 TPDKGADANAAAL
+843 TPDTGADANAAAL
-856 QVAPEADVAPGLS
+856 QGLPESAAVASGNAPTHRQNLQVRAHAEGAAPGLS

-878 GGKGAPIAG
+878 GGKRAPVAG

-895 VLNPQVTE
+895 VLNPQVAE

-962 RLGKGGMLKDFADMA
+962 RLGKGGMLEEFADMA
-977 GSSHSDGLVFDG
+977 GSSHSDGLVFDS

-1036 AAADGKSAGKAQSA
+1036 AAASAGKSAGKAQSA
-1050 RAKDAP
+1050 RAKDTP
-1056 VAAKNAADEKPSSD
+1056 VAGKAAVAKNAANEKPSSD
-1070 KAAESEAV
+1070 KAAKPETL

-1085 PEEAQRKA
+1085 PQEARRKA

-1102 TVKERTAPRE
+1102 TVKERTAPGE
-1112 NKALREWAVALFDK
+1112 NKALREWAVALFD
-1126 AGNKAVN
+1126 
-1133 PEIGEVALTAKS
+1133 
-1145 VKDSLAHGISP
+1145 
-1156 EKASAFEAVPYVV
+1156 
-1169 EKGAVIVRTRH
+1169 
-1180 GRVSSYFI
+1180 
-1188 SAPVEIEGKQDIVTV
+1188 
-1203 LVHHDVNK
+1203 
-1211 KRMYLHSVTTKEN
+1211 
-1224 LLKTALA
+1224 
-1231 GYDGDSTADA
+1231 
-1241 EASEPRGK
+1241 
-1249 LYSGDIASVLKK
+1249 
-1261 LLEYKTQ
+1261 
-1268 GGKTEDTPSEGARF
+1268 
-1282 SLDESPDSAFARAV
+1282 
-1296 DDVVGGKV
+1296 
-1304 SRGFVKMGTTPDVL
+1304 
-1318 KMLGLPDVKI
+1318 
-1328 RISAKTIE
+1328 
-1336 KVMGEY
+1336 
-1342 LGIAKG
+1342 
-1348 AHSHIHNLTPEAV
+1348 
-1361 KQLPGQINN
+1361 
-1370 PVAVFKSSTVRG
+1370 
-1382 GYVVLTELTE
+1382 
-1392 ADKQTGKDKPVVAA
+1392 
-1406 LHLKTDKGGIEVID
+1406 
-1420 VASSY
+1420 
-1425 GRSDSQLSRAF
+1425 
-1436 NQDLLYLDKT
+1436 
-1446 KARNLNTER
+1446 
-1455 LQLPWDFTSDFEL
+1455 
-1468 YERNIKTDSDLVQY
+1468 
-1482 LKAEKQGKFDKKQ
+1482 
-1495 ENAKQHA
+1495 
-1502 ESIKKRLAESI
+1502 
-1513 GGLAEQVDVA
+1513 
-1523 AVSETAPDK
+1523 
-1532 AQMLLSER
+1532 
-1540 VEGWFDGRTG
+1540 
-1550 KITLVAENL
+1550 
-1559 TPERAVWVAW
+1559 
-1569 HELGHRGFAA
+1569 
-1579 EGFAKYREE
+1579 
-1588 LERADG
+1588 
-1594 NSLIR
+1594 
-1599 RIADAVQE
+1599 
-1607 EREGTGDAAASVRS
+1607 
-1621 AAVEEAVVELY
+1621 
-1632 AAQRTGDWSG
+1632 
-1642 IENRYGVK
+1642 
-1650 VGNGLKRGIA
+1650 
-1660 GVLARIGAV
+1660 
-1669 LRRVLQRLTG
+1669 
-1679 KADGAMSDADV
+1679 
-1690 FAMLVDLHGNKAAK
+1690 
-1704 SKAVVKTALDDA
+1704 
-1716 KEAERKARVLQGE
+1716 
-1729 PVYTVKERQAPQGF
+1729 
-1743 KALREW
+1743 
-1749 AAALFE
+1749 

-1824 EIGGKD
+1824 EIEGKD

-1883 LKKLLEY
+1883 LKKLLKY
-1890 KTETGKG
+1890 KTQGGKT
-1897 VSVGKKQQKRQ
+1897 
-1908 AESEAGSVPSE
+1908 E
-1919 AQPKSGKDYFG
+1919 
-1930 LSLYESGQDYKGI
+1930 
-1943 SEAHYRKFV
+1943 
-1952 AELSKLD
+1952 
-1959 GWRVNN
+1959 
-1965 RKYGRL
+1965 
-1971 EFRVDGEEVVFL
+1971 
-1983 RRLESLYSEHA
+1983 
-1994 VIGFSVYNSRLVEKK
+1994 
-2009 FDEIEFVF
+2009 
-2017 NPSEPPKETAERLN
+2017 
-2031 RFIRSIY
+2031 
-2038 PVSEASV
+2038 
-2045 QVESN
+2045 
-2050 PESEADTHRTPESV
+2050 DT
-2064 RAFSVTLPKL
+2064 
-2074 QQKRAVEHLTAD
+2074 
-2086 ALLDGGAKYP
+2086 
-2096 QLNGRTTKAGQVEK
+2096 
-2110 TLSAGFVPYEEIR
+2110 
-2123 EQTARMGKERDK
+2123 
-2135 MFFKLHREAYG
+2135 
-2146 EDSSFDYDNSDDA
+2146 
-2159 ELKAQTDEALREKHP
+2159 
-2174 PKTVYLMKHKQSGDA
+2174 
-2189 LPITKTQ
+2189 
-2196 FDYAVY
+2196 
-2202 LENMPSEGLR
+2202 PSEGLR

-2286 EWLDNPVAV
+2286 KWLDNPVAV

-2421 AESIGGLAE
+2421 AESIGRLAE

-2483 LGHRGFAAEG
+2483 LGHRGFAADG
-2493 FAKYREELE
+2493 FAKYRAELE

-2587 RLTGKA
+2587 RLAGKA

-2600 DVFAMLVDLHG
+2600 DVFAMLADLHG
-2611 NVEGAR
+2611 NAEGAR
-2617 EAVSDGVK
+2617 DASSDG
-2625 PSRSAMKDMDA
+2625 
-2636 NIRRGRAAMNRA
+2636 NHRAVMFA
-2648 LVEKADVRRAMY
+2648 
-2660 RNDIGWIDFVWGST
+2660 
-2674 GRVLPNGKTKG
+2674 
-2685 AMGLAHVIESRMRK
+2685 
-2699 DGMSRDEV
+2699 
-2707 VGMLIGRVVDTIARG
+2707 
-2722 EVLRTVEGGKT
+2722 
-2733 KRLEVSLQGN
+2733 
-2743 IVQLVKSKGSNTWV
+2743 
-2757 LTAFDGYQTVE
+2757 
-2768 QARGATRSA
+2768 
-2777 LRNTD
+2777 
-2782 PILSRDGMGASD
+2782 
-2794 TPNVRAKDE
+2794 
-2803 SVNTADGTRFS
+2803 
-2814 RAEERSKSESLEK
+2814 RAEDGAAERSKSESLEK

-2976 LSGAE
+2976 LSSAE

-3023 ANIGASISHITGKR
+3023 ANIGAAIGHITGKK

-3069 GDLDGLKEYGRLS
+3069 GSLDGLKEYGRLS

-3090 KAVTEADKVVKEW
+3090 KAVTEADKVVREW
-3103 GRLKKENAKALA
+3103 GRLKKADAKALA

-3148 IADGKIEKAKAV
+3148 IADGKIVKAKAV
-3160 IASANARI
+3160 IASADARI

-3187 ALLAAEEEAGREIMA
+3187 ALLAAEEKAGREILA

-3207 RLRRLFYADSEAKR
+3207 RLRPLFYADSEAKR

-3250 VRRLEKDEVE
+3250 VRRLEKDEVG

-3285 YRKARDDYRVH
+3285 YRKARDDYRAH
-3296 FGQVRDAI
+3296 FGQVRDAL

-3351 NNVNVSRAETLS
+3351 NSVNVSRAETLS

-3414 LDPAQQAQLNDTL
+3414 LDSAQQAQLNDTL
-3427 MQLYLNSL
+3427 TQLYLNSL

-3495 KYEEGFDQRQLQR
+3495 KYEEGFNQRQLQR

-3576 LRASKQIGLRVGEK
+3576 LRASKQIGLKVGEK

-3658 VTFVAAYRLAKQA
+3658 VTFVAAYRLAKRA

-3830 LEGKKWAES
+3830 LAGKKWAES

-3897 GIMVKDDFNL
+3897 GITVKDDFNL

-3913 AVGFRP
+3913 AAGFRS

-3964 LRGVVAQWNRKHPE
+3964 LRSVVAQWNRKHPE

-3987 AGVRNRQRRVAG
+3987 SSVRNRQRRVAG
-3999 AKDGIYLPEGRSD
+3999 AKDGIYLSDKHSD

>member
-16 VGGLKKYRGL
+16 VGGLKKYRGF
-26 TQKEAREAADD
+26 TQKDAWAAADD
-37 TALTRGFNNSM
+37 TALTRGFKNSM
-48 RSARMAWNA
+48 RSARMAWNDL
-57 FTGDDEELGQLKAED
+57 TGDKEELGQLKAED

-88 ELGEAWDKGEG
+88 ELGEAWEKGEG

-104 SNVWGEL
+104 SNVWEEL

-144 LVTSTA
+144 LATTTVGGILGTLA
-150 GRAVGA
+150 GGNTAVGA
-156 IGGAFA
+156 Y
-162 GGLAGAGVGAIPGA
+162 AGAT
-176 VVGGHVGGLAGYAL
+176 L

-262 EKAALEK
+262 EKAALKK
-269 MGVAAADKAVVAA
+269 MGVAAADKAAVAA
-282 AKGTPEFAALAAKE
+282 AKGTPEFAALAKE
-296 SAKGGLGGAARHTA
+296 SAKGGLGGAARHA
-310 AYALE
+310 AAFALE

-357 KAYAAMT
+357 KAYAAIS
-364 DPLKLSAEQKADALA
+364 DPLRLSAEQKADALA

-395 PEEAQALRAA
+395 PEEAQALGAA

-444 AEQFFSS
+444 AEQFFNS
-451 PADSNTPHTEELAR
+451 PADGNTPHAEELAR

-493 LARQYADIAAKY
+493 LARQYADMAAKY

-512 MGINPDNGAI
+512 MGIDPDDGAI

-536 PSAVSD
+536 PSVPSD
-542 DVEAPSVADDV
+542 DVETPTVADDV
-553 LSERS
+553 LSGRS

-564 GVSSAYGNVRSGGAP
+564 GVSSAYGNVRSGGA
-579 RGAASVASGGS
+579 ASVASGGAGRS

-601 APLPAGQYFDSLD
+601 APLPAGQYFDGLD

-652 RIEADYKAASEA
+652 RIEADYQAASEA

-705 EGVRRHAQT
+705 ETVRRHAQT

-730 ADMRGHYPE
+730 ADMRGHYPA
-739 GLAESVRAV
+739 GLAESVRVV

-776 GWNVP
+776 GWRVP

-815 ALPMEDKGLAQDV
+815 ALPTEDKGLAQDV

-843 TPDKGADANAAAL
+843 TPDTGADANAAAL
-856 QVAPEADVAPGLS
+856 QGLPESAAVASGNAPTHRQNLQVRAHAEGAAPGLS

-878 GGKGAPIAG
+878 GGKRAPVAG

-895 VLNPQVTE
+895 VLNPQVAE

-942 EYRFEHTNRKHID
+942 EYRFEHTNRQHID

-962 RLGKGGMLKDFADMA
+962 RLGKGGMLEEFADMA
-977 GSSHSDGLVFDG
+977 GSSHSDGLVFDS

-1036 AAADGKSAGKAQSA
+1036 AAASAGKSAGKAQSA
-1050 RAKDAP
+1050 RAKDTP
-1056 VAAKNAADEKPSSD
+1056 VAGKAAVAKNAANEKPSSD
-1070 KAAESEAV
+1070 KAAKPETL

-1085 PEEAQRKA
+1085 PQEARRKA

-1102 TVKERTAPRE
+1102 TVKERTAPGE
-1112 NKALREWAVALFDK
+1112 NKALREWAVALFD
-1126 AGNKAVN
+1126 
-1133 PEIGEVALTAKS
+1133 
-1145 VKDSLAHGISP
+1145 
-1156 EKASAFEAVPYVV
+1156 
-1169 EKGAVIVRTRH
+1169 
-1180 GRVSSYFI
+1180 
-1188 SAPVEIEGKQDIVTV
+1188 
-1203 LVHHDVNK
+1203 
-1211 KRMYLHSVTTKEN
+1211 
-1224 LLKTALA
+1224 
-1231 GYDGDSTADA
+1231 
-1241 EASEPRGK
+1241 
-1249 LYSGDIASVLKK
+1249 
-1261 LLEYKTQ
+1261 
-1268 GGKTEDTPSEGARF
+1268 
-1282 SLDESPDSAFARAV
+1282 
-1296 DDVVGGKV
+1296 
-1304 SRGFVKMGTTPDVL
+1304 
-1318 KMLGLPDVKI
+1318 
-1328 RISAKTIE
+1328 
-1336 KVMGEY
+1336 
-1342 LGIAKG
+1342 
-1348 AHSHIHNLTPEAV
+1348 
-1361 KQLPGQINN
+1361 
-1370 PVAVFKSSTVRG
+1370 
-1382 GYVVLTELTE
+1382 
-1392 ADKQTGKDKPVVAA
+1392 
-1406 LHLKTDKGGIEVID
+1406 
-1420 VASSY
+1420 
-1425 GRSDSQLSRAF
+1425 
-1436 NQDLLYLDKT
+1436 
-1446 KARNLNTER
+1446 
-1455 LQLPWDFTSDFEL
+1455 
-1468 YERNIKTDSDLVQY
+1468 
-1482 LKAEKQGKFDKKQ
+1482 
-1495 ENAKQHA
+1495 
-1502 ESIKKRLAESI
+1502 
-1513 GGLAEQVDVA
+1513 
-1523 AVSETAPDK
+1523 
-1532 AQMLLSER
+1532 
-1540 VEGWFDGRTG
+1540 
-1550 KITLVAENL
+1550 
-1559 TPERAVWVAW
+1559 
-1569 HELGHRGFAA
+1569 
-1579 EGFAKYREE
+1579 
-1588 LERADG
+1588 
-1594 NSLIR
+1594 
-1599 RIADAVQE
+1599 
-1607 EREGTGDAAASVRS
+1607 
-1621 AAVEEAVVELY
+1621 
-1632 AAQRTGDWSG
+1632 
-1642 IENRYGVK
+1642 
-1650 VGNGLKRGIA
+1650 
-1660 GVLARIGAV
+1660 
-1669 LRRVLQRLTG
+1669 
-1679 KADGAMSDADV
+1679 
-1690 FAMLVDLHGNKAAK
+1690 
-1704 SKAVVKTALDDA
+1704 
-1716 KEAERKARVLQGE
+1716 
-1729 PVYTVKERQAPQGF
+1729 
-1743 KALREW
+1743 
-1749 AAALFE
+1749 

-1824 EIGGKD
+1824 EIEGKD

-1883 LKKLLEY
+1883 LKKLLKY
-1890 KTETGKG
+1890 KTQGGKT
-1897 VSVGKKQQKRQ
+1897 
-1908 AESEAGSVPSE
+1908 E
-1919 AQPKSGKDYFG
+1919 
-1930 LSLYESGQDYKGI
+1930 
-1943 SEAHYRKFV
+1943 
-1952 AELSKLD
+1952 
-1959 GWRVNN
+1959 
-1965 RKYGRL
+1965 
-1971 EFRVDGEEVVFL
+1971 
-1983 RRLESLYSEHA
+1983 
-1994 VIGFSVYNSRLVEKK
+1994 
-2009 FDEIEFVF
+2009 
-2017 NPSEPPKETAERLN
+2017 
-2031 RFIRSIY
+2031 
-2038 PVSEASV
+2038 
-2045 QVESN
+2045 
-2050 PESEADTHRTPESV
+2050 DT
-2064 RAFSVTLPKL
+2064 
-2074 QQKRAVEHLTAD
+2074 
-2086 ALLDGGAKYP
+2086 
-2096 QLNGRTTKAGQVEK
+2096 
-2110 TLSAGFVPYEEIR
+2110 
-2123 EQTARMGKERDK
+2123 
-2135 MFFKLHREAYG
+2135 
-2146 EDSSFDYDNSDDA
+2146 
-2159 ELKAQTDEALREKHP
+2159 
-2174 PKTVYLMKHKQSGDA
+2174 
-2189 LPITKTQ
+2189 
-2196 FDYAVY
+2196 
-2202 LENMPSEGLR
+2202 PSEGLR

-2286 EWLDNPVAV
+2286 KWLDNPVAV

-2421 AESIGGLAE
+2421 AESIGRLAE

-2450 ERVEGWFDGRT
+2450 ERVEGWFDSRT

-2483 LGHRGFAAEG
+2483 LGHRGFAADG
-2493 FAKYREELE
+2493 FAKYRAELE

-2587 RLTGKA
+2587 RLAGKA

-2600 DVFAMLVDLHG
+2600 DVFAMLADLHG
-2611 NVEGAR
+2611 NAEGAR
-2617 EAVSDGVK
+2617 DASSDGVK
-2625 PSRSAMKDMDA
+2625 PSRSAMKDTDA

-2660 RNDIGWIDFVWGST
+2660 RNDIGWIDFVWGGT

-2699 DGMSRDEV
+2699 DGMGRDEV
-2707 VGMLIGRVVDTIARG
+2707 VGMLTNDIVEAIARG
-2722 EVLRTVEGGKT
+2722 KVYKHVVNGNSERLQLRHNGYEANLIKNA
-2733 KRLEVSLQGN
+2733 GN
-2743 IVQLVKSKGSNTWV
+2743 NAWLITGYELYQNGADGVG
-2757 LTAFDGYQTVE
+2757 FDTSAATHTTPTP
-2768 QARGATRSA
+2768 AR
-2777 LRNTD
+2777 
-2782 PILSRDGMGASD
+2782 RDVGASD

-2803 SVNTADGTRFS
+2803 SVNTADGTRNS
-2814 RAEERSKSESLEK
+2814 RAAERSKSESLEK

-2976 LSGAE
+2976 LSSAE

-3023 ANIGASISHITGKR
+3023 ANIGAAIGHITGKK

-3090 KAVTEADKVVKEW
+3090 KAVTEADKVVREW
-3103 GRLKKENAKALA
+3103 GRLKKADAKALA

-3148 IADGKIEKAKAV
+3148 IADGKIVKARAV
-3160 IASANARI
+3160 IASADARI

-3187 ALLAAEEEAGREIMA
+3187 ALLAAEEKAGREILA

-3250 VRRLEKDEVE
+3250 VRRLEKDEVG

-3285 YRKARDDYRVH
+3285 YRKARDDYRAH
-3296 FGQVRDAI
+3296 FGQVRDAL
-3304 AERLARA
+3304 AERLARS

-3351 NNVNVSRAETLS
+3351 NSVNVSRAETLS

-3427 MQLYLNSL
+3427 TQLYLNSL

-3443 GIHRKGVPGFS
+3443 GIHRKGVPGFG

-3495 KYEEGFDQRQLQR
+3495 KYVEGFNQRQLQR

-3534 FGFLWMMGMSPASA
+3534 FGFLWMMGMSPALA

-3576 LRASKQIGLRVGEK
+3576 LRASKQIGLKVGEK

-3643 KASWLFHHAEKFNRQ
+3643 KASWLFHHTEKFNRQ
-3658 VTFVAAYRLAKQA
+3658 VTFVAAYRLAKRA
-3671 GADSEAAFEQAKK
+3671 GADSDTAFEQAKK

-3830 LEGKKWAES
+3830 LAGKKWAES

-3897 GIMVKDDFNL
+3897 GITVKDDFNL

-3913 AVGFRP
+3913 AAGFRS

-3987 AGVRNRQRRVAG
+3987 SSVRNRQRRVAG
-3999 AKDGIYLPEGRSD
+3999 AKDGIYLSDKHSD

>member
-16 VGGLKKYRGL
+16 VGGLKKYRGF
-26 TQKEAREAADD
+26 TQKDAWAAADD
-37 TALTRGFNNSM
+37 TALTRGFKNSM
-48 RSARMAWNA
+48 RSARMAWNDL
-57 FTGDDEELGQLKAED
+57 TGDKEELGQLKAED

-88 ELGEAWDKGEG
+88 ELGEAWEKGEG

-104 SNVWGEL
+104 SNVWEEL

-144 LVTSTA
+144 LATTTVGGILGTLA
-150 GRAVGA
+150 GGNTAVGA
-156 IGGAFA
+156 Y
-162 GGLAGAGVGAIPGA
+162 AGAT
-176 VVGGHVGGLAGYAL
+176 L

-262 EKAALEK
+262 EKAALKK
-269 MGVAAADKAVVAA
+269 MGVAAADKAAVAA
-282 AKGTPEFAALAAKE
+282 AKGTPEFAALAKE
-296 SAKGGLGGAARHTA
+296 SAKGGLGGAARHA
-310 AYALE
+310 AAFALE

-357 KAYAAMT
+357 KAYAAIS
-364 DPLKLSAEQKADALA
+364 DPLRLSAEQKADALA

-395 PEEAQALRAA
+395 PEEAQALGAA

-444 AEQFFSS
+444 AEQFFNS
-451 PADSNTPHTEELAR
+451 PADGNTPHAEELAR

-493 LARQYADIAAKY
+493 LARQYADMAAKY

-512 MGINPDNGAI
+512 MGIDPDDGAI

-536 PSAVSD
+536 PSVPSD
-542 DVEAPSVADDV
+542 DVETPTVADDV
-553 LSERS
+553 LSGRS

-564 GVSSAYGNVRSGGAP
+564 GVSSAYGNVRSGGA
-579 RGAASVASGGS
+579 ASVASGGAGRS

-601 APLPAGQYFDSLD
+601 APLPAGQYFDGLD

-652 RIEADYKAASEA
+652 RIEADYQAASEA

-705 EGVRRHAQT
+705 ETVRRHAQT

-730 ADMRGHYPE
+730 ADMRGHYPA
-739 GLAESVRAV
+739 GLAESVRVV

-776 GWNVP
+776 GWRVP

-815 ALPMEDKGLAQDV
+815 ALPTEDKGLAQDV

-843 TPDKGADANAAAL
+843 TPDTGADANAAAL
-856 QVAPEADVAPGLS
+856 QGLPESAAVASGNAPTHRQNLQVRAHAEGAAPGLS

-878 GGKGAPIAG
+878 GGKRAPVAG

-895 VLNPQVTE
+895 VLNPQVAE

-942 EYRFEHTNRKHID
+942 EYRFEHTNRQHID

-962 RLGKGGMLKDFADMA
+962 RLGKGGMLEEFADMA
-977 GSSHSDGLVFDG
+977 GSSHSDGLVFDS

-1036 AAADGKSAGKAQSA
+1036 AAASAGKSAGKAQSA
-1050 RAKDAP
+1050 RAKDTP
-1056 VAAKNAADEKPSSD
+1056 VAGKAAVAKNAANEKPSSD
-1070 KAAESEAV
+1070 KAAKPETL

-1085 PEEAQRKA
+1085 PQEARRKA

-1102 TVKERTAPRE
+1102 TVKERTAPGE
-1112 NKALREWAVALFDK
+1112 NKALREWAVALFD
-1126 AGNKAVN
+1126 
-1133 PEIGEVALTAKS
+1133 
-1145 VKDSLAHGISP
+1145 
-1156 EKASAFEAVPYVV
+1156 
-1169 EKGAVIVRTRH
+1169 
-1180 GRVSSYFI
+1180 
-1188 SAPVEIEGKQDIVTV
+1188 
-1203 LVHHDVNK
+1203 
-1211 KRMYLHSVTTKEN
+1211 
-1224 LLKTALA
+1224 
-1231 GYDGDSTADA
+1231 
-1241 EASEPRGK
+1241 
-1249 LYSGDIASVLKK
+1249 
-1261 LLEYKTQ
+1261 
-1268 GGKTEDTPSEGARF
+1268 
-1282 SLDESPDSAFARAV
+1282 
-1296 DDVVGGKV
+1296 
-1304 SRGFVKMGTTPDVL
+1304 
-1318 KMLGLPDVKI
+1318 
-1328 RISAKTIE
+1328 
-1336 KVMGEY
+1336 
-1342 LGIAKG
+1342 
-1348 AHSHIHNLTPEAV
+1348 
-1361 KQLPGQINN
+1361 
-1370 PVAVFKSSTVRG
+1370 
-1382 GYVVLTELTE
+1382 
-1392 ADKQTGKDKPVVAA
+1392 
-1406 LHLKTDKGGIEVID
+1406 
-1420 VASSY
+1420 
-1425 GRSDSQLSRAF
+1425 
-1436 NQDLLYLDKT
+1436 
-1446 KARNLNTER
+1446 
-1455 LQLPWDFTSDFEL
+1455 
-1468 YERNIKTDSDLVQY
+1468 
-1482 LKAEKQGKFDKKQ
+1482 
-1495 ENAKQHA
+1495 
-1502 ESIKKRLAESI
+1502 
-1513 GGLAEQVDVA
+1513 
-1523 AVSETAPDK
+1523 
-1532 AQMLLSER
+1532 
-1540 VEGWFDGRTG
+1540 
-1550 KITLVAENL
+1550 
-1559 TPERAVWVAW
+1559 
-1569 HELGHRGFAA
+1569 
-1579 EGFAKYREE
+1579 
-1588 LERADG
+1588 
-1594 NSLIR
+1594 
-1599 RIADAVQE
+1599 
-1607 EREGTGDAAASVRS
+1607 
-1621 AAVEEAVVELY
+1621 
-1632 AAQRTGDWSG
+1632 
-1642 IENRYGVK
+1642 
-1650 VGNGLKRGIA
+1650 
-1660 GVLARIGAV
+1660 
-1669 LRRVLQRLTG
+1669 
-1679 KADGAMSDADV
+1679 
-1690 FAMLVDLHGNKAAK
+1690 
-1704 SKAVVKTALDDA
+1704 
-1716 KEAERKARVLQGE
+1716 
-1729 PVYTVKERQAPQGF
+1729 
-1743 KALREW
+1743 
-1749 AAALFE
+1749 

-1824 EIGGKD
+1824 EIEGKD

-1883 LKKLLEY
+1883 LKKLLKY
-1890 KTETGKG
+1890 KTQGGKT
-1897 VSVGKKQQKRQ
+1897 
-1908 AESEAGSVPSE
+1908 E
-1919 AQPKSGKDYFG
+1919 
-1930 LSLYESGQDYKGI
+1930 
-1943 SEAHYRKFV
+1943 
-1952 AELSKLD
+1952 
-1959 GWRVNN
+1959 
-1965 RKYGRL
+1965 
-1971 EFRVDGEEVVFL
+1971 
-1983 RRLESLYSEHA
+1983 
-1994 VIGFSVYNSRLVEKK
+1994 
-2009 FDEIEFVF
+2009 
-2017 NPSEPPKETAERLN
+2017 
-2031 RFIRSIY
+2031 
-2038 PVSEASV
+2038 
-2045 QVESN
+2045 
-2050 PESEADTHRTPESV
+2050 DT
-2064 RAFSVTLPKL
+2064 
-2074 QQKRAVEHLTAD
+2074 
-2086 ALLDGGAKYP
+2086 
-2096 QLNGRTTKAGQVEK
+2096 
-2110 TLSAGFVPYEEIR
+2110 
-2123 EQTARMGKERDK
+2123 
-2135 MFFKLHREAYG
+2135 
-2146 EDSSFDYDNSDDA
+2146 
-2159 ELKAQTDEALREKHP
+2159 
-2174 PKTVYLMKHKQSGDA
+2174 
-2189 LPITKTQ
+2189 
-2196 FDYAVY
+2196 
-2202 LENMPSEGLR
+2202 PSEGLR

-2286 EWLDNPVAV
+2286 KWLDNPVAV

-2421 AESIGGLAE
+2421 AESIGRLAE

-2483 LGHRGFAAEG
+2483 LGHRGFAADG
-2493 FAKYREELE
+2493 FAKYRAELE

-2515 AVQEEREGTGD
+2515 VVQEEREGTGD

-2587 RLTGKA
+2587 RLAGKA

-2600 DVFAMLVDLHG
+2600 DVFAMLADLHG
-2611 NVEGAR
+2611 NAEGAR
-2617 EAVSDGVK
+2617 DASSDGVK
-2625 PSRSAMKDMDA
+2625 PSRSAMKDTDA

-2660 RNDIGWIDFVWGST
+2660 RNDIGWIDFVWGGT

-2699 DGMSRDEV
+2699 DGMGRDEV
-2707 VGMLIGRVVDTIARG
+2707 VGMLTNDIVEAIARG
-2722 EVLRTVEGGKT
+2722 KVYKHVVNGNSERLQLRHNGYEANLIKNA
-2733 KRLEVSLQGN
+2733 GN
-2743 IVQLVKSKGSNTWV
+2743 NAWLITGYELYQNGADGVG
-2757 LTAFDGYQTVE
+2757 FDTSAATHTTPTP
-2768 QARGATRSA
+2768 AR
-2777 LRNTD
+2777 
-2782 PILSRDGMGASD
+2782 RDVGASD

-2803 SVNTADGTRFS
+2803 SVNTADGTRNS
-2814 RAEERSKSESLEK
+2814 RAAERSKSESLEK

-2976 LSGAE
+2976 LSSAE

-3023 ANIGASISHITGKR
+3023 ANIGAAIGHITGKK

-3090 KAVTEADKVVKEW
+3090 KAVTEADKVVREW
-3103 GRLKKENAKALA
+3103 GRLKKADAKALA

-3148 IADGKIEKAKAV
+3148 IADGKIVKARAV
-3160 IASANARI
+3160 IASADARI

-3187 ALLAAEEEAGREIMA
+3187 ALLAAEEKAGREILA

-3250 VRRLEKDEVE
+3250 VRRLEKDEVG

-3285 YRKARDDYRVH
+3285 YRKARDDYRAH
-3296 FGQVRDAI
+3296 FGQVRDAL
-3304 AERLARA
+3304 AERLARS

-3351 NNVNVSRAETLS
+3351 NSVNVSRAETLS

-3427 MQLYLNSL
+3427 TQLYLNSL

-3443 GIHRKGVPGFS
+3443 GIHRKGVPGFG

-3495 KYEEGFDQRQLQR
+3495 KYVEGFNQRQLQR

-3534 FGFLWMMGMSPASA
+3534 FGFLWMMGMSPALA

-3576 LRASKQIGLRVGEK
+3576 LRASKQIGLKVGEK

-3643 KASWLFHHAEKFNRQ
+3643 KASWLFHHTEKFNRQ
-3658 VTFVAAYRLAKQA
+3658 VTFVAAYRLAKRA
-3671 GADSEAAFEQAKK
+3671 GADSDTAFEQAKK

-3830 LEGKKWAES
+3830 LAGKKWAES

-3897 GIMVKDDFNL
+3897 GITVKDDFNL

-3913 AVGFRP
+3913 AAGFRS

-3987 AGVRNRQRRVAG
+3987 SSVRNRQRRVAG
-3999 AKDGIYLPEGRSD
+3999 AKDGIYLSDKHSD

>member
-1 MSDLVRYDPLEHGQL
+1 MRAEREDE
-16 VGGLKKYRGL
+16 GL
-26 TQKEAREAADD
+26 TQ
-37 TALTRGFNNSM
+37 
-48 RSARMAWNA
+48 
-57 FTGDDEELGQLKAED
+57 
-72 MDYRK
+72 
-77 IQEGR
+77 
-82 KSQARR
+82 
-88 ELGEAWDKGEG
+88 
-99 VGGGL
+99 
-104 SNVWGEL
+104 
-111 KKDWREKGL
+111 
-120 DGVLEDVG
+120 
-128 EMGGATLE
+128 
-136 QAPNALVP
+136 
-144 LVTSTA
+144 
-150 GRAVGA
+150 
-156 IGGAFA
+156 
-162 GGLAGAGVGAIPGA
+162 
-176 VVGGHVGGLAGYAL
+176 
-190 GNTLMEYGEQ
+190 
-200 LDRAAEAAGVD
+200 
-211 PTDKDAMMAF
+211 
-221 IDRGAPGALKNAAV
+221 
-235 KGAVVGAVDMATM
+235 
-248 KLGGS
+248 
-253 ILNMGKKAA
+253 
-262 EKAALEK
+262 
-269 MGVAAADKAVVAA
+269 
-282 AKGTPEFAALAAKE
+282 
-296 SAKGGLGGAARHTA
+296 
-310 AYALE
+310 
-315 PASEFAGEYLGT
+315 
-327 GLANGEWDEKGAA
+327 
-340 LEAFSSLGHSAV
+340 
-352 EFVGT
+352 
-357 KAYAAMT
+357 
-364 DPLKLSAEQKADALA
+364 
-379 DAKGNIEG
+379 
-387 NRKAGKLT
+387 
-395 PEEAQALRAA
+395 
-405 VEAALDGGVEQ
+405 
-416 GGAGFDTAH
+416 
-425 HDQLYLTLQQFV
+425 
-437 DRTKQKE
+437 
-444 AEQFFSS
+444 
-451 PADSNTPHTEELAR
+451 
-465 EMEKQPDV
+465 
-473 SGIPSEDE
+473 
-481 AEFLNTGVMSDG
+481 
-493 LARQYADIAAKY
+493 
-505 RAKPSEA
+505 
-512 MGINPDNGAI
+512 
-522 SAAAALAVD
+522 
-531 SGAAV
+531 
-536 PSAVSD
+536 
-542 DVEAPSVADDV
+542 
-553 LSERS
+553 
-558 ADADRG
+558 
-564 GVSSAYGNVRSGGAP
+564 GAP
-579 RGAASVASGGS
+579 R
-590 AAAAS
+590 
-595 GGIARV
+595 
-601 APLPAGQYFDSLD
+601 
-614 TRGRKALAKE
+614 
-624 AGFDIKGVADFGQ
+624 
-637 IAEPVRQKIEEAYHA
+637 
-652 RIEADYKAASEA
+652 
-664 KQGYLPPPVRMAD
+664 
-677 AVPVPKK
+677 
-684 GFSVP
+684 
-689 ADALNKESR
+689 
-698 RRFDALP
+698 
-705 EGVRRHAQT
+705 
-714 VADYTAD
+714 
-721 GIMRQEAGM
+721 
-730 ADMRGHYPE
+730 DMRGHYPA

-787 ERLQGVRTALPDDG
+787 ERLQGVRTVLPDDG
-801 ASEAVVGGGRGLPR
+801 ASEAVVGGGRGL
-815 ALPMEDKGLAQDV
+815 
-828 RQDVR
+828 
-833 QGLTQGGRGL
+833 
-843 TPDKGADANAAAL
+843 TPDAGADANAAAL
-856 QVAPEADVAPGLS
+856 QGLPESAAVASGNAPTHRQNLQVRTRAEGAAPGLT

-878 GGKGAPIAG
+878 GGKRAPVAG

-895 VLNPQVTE
+895 VLNPQVAE

-912 RMADAAADFTR
+912 RMAAAAADFTR

-1036 AAADGKSAGKAQSA
+1036 AAADGKPAGRAQSA

-1056 VAAKNAADEKPSSD
+1056 VAGKAAVAKNATTEKPSSD
-1070 KAAESEAV
+1070 KVRNIEAGKSHFDGGKGKSAAAQGAANEIPSEKTGKAEPETL

-1085 PEEAQRKA
+1085 PEEVERKA

-1102 TVKERTAPRE
+1102 TVDRLYEYTDFKSL
-1112 NKALREWAVALFDK
+1112 KEWAVGIFNK

-1133 PEIGEVALTAKS
+1133 DEIGTVDLTAKS
-1145 VKDSLAHGISP
+1145 VKDSMAHGMNP
-1156 EKASAFEAVPYVV
+1156 AKAAAFEAVPYVV
-1169 EKGAVIVRTRH
+1169 EKGVVVASTKH
-1180 GRVSSYFI
+1180 GEMTSYFI
-1188 SAPVEIEGKQDIVTV
+1188 SAPVRIAGNDDVVTV

-1224 LLKTALA
+1224 LLNTQ
-1231 GYDGDSTADA
+1231 DSTADTQV
-1241 EASEPRGK
+1241 SQPRGK

-1268 GGKTEDTPSEGARF
+1268 GGKTE
-1282 SLDESPDSAFARAV
+1282 
-1296 DDVVGGKV
+1296 
-1304 SRGFVKMGTTPDVL
+1304 
-1318 KMLGLPDVKI
+1318 
-1328 RISAKTIE
+1328 
-1336 KVMGEY
+1336 
-1342 LGIAKG
+1342 
-1348 AHSHIHNLTPEAV
+1348 
-1361 KQLPGQINN
+1361 
-1370 PVAVFKSSTVRG
+1370 
-1382 GYVVLTELTE
+1382 
-1392 ADKQTGKDKPVVAA
+1392 
-1406 LHLKTDKGGIEVID
+1406 
-1420 VASSY
+1420 
-1425 GRSDSQLSRAF
+1425 
-1436 NQDLLYLDKT
+1436 
-1446 KARNLNTER
+1446 NT
-1455 LQLPWDFTSDFEL
+1455 
-1468 YERNIKTDSDLVQY
+1468 
-1482 LKAEKQGKFDKKQ
+1482 
-1495 ENAKQHA
+1495 
-1502 ESIKKRLAESI
+1502 
-1513 GGLAEQVDVA
+1513 
-1523 AVSETAPDK
+1523 
-1532 AQMLLSER
+1532 
-1540 VEGWFDGRTG
+1540 
-1550 KITLVAENL
+1550 
-1559 TPERAVWVAW
+1559 
-1569 HELGHRGFAA
+1569 
-1579 EGFAKYREE
+1579 
-1588 LERADG
+1588 
-1594 NSLIR
+1594 
-1599 RIADAVQE
+1599 
-1607 EREGTGDAAASVRS
+1607 
-1621 AAVEEAVVELY
+1621 
-1632 AAQRTGDWSG
+1632 
-1642 IENRYGVK
+1642 
-1650 VGNGLKRGIA
+1650 
-1660 GVLARIGAV
+1660 
-1669 LRRVLQRLTG
+1669 
-1679 KADGAMSDADV
+1679 
-1690 FAMLVDLHGNKAAK
+1690 
-1704 SKAVVKTALDDA
+1704 
-1716 KEAERKARVLQGE
+1716 
-1729 PVYTVKERQAPQGF
+1729 
-1743 KALREW
+1743 
-1749 AAALFE
+1749 
-1755 KAGGKAV
+1755 
-1762 NPEAGEILL
+1762 
-1771 NERSVRDSI
+1771 
-1780 AHGMNPFKAEA
+1780 
-1791 FAAIPDVISQGVVI
+1791 
-1805 HEGVNP
+1805 
-1811 ENGTRYVYISAPV
+1811 
-1824 EIGGKD
+1824 
-1830 DVVTLLARNTGNG
+1830 
-1843 SQMYL
+1843 
-1848 HSVATKESILNASD
+1848 
-1862 TETAEISRETGK
+1862 
-1874 VNSGYIASV
+1874 
-1883 LKKLLEY
+1883 
-1890 KTETGKG
+1890 
-1897 VSVGKKQQKRQ
+1897 
-1908 AESEAGSVPSE
+1908 
-1919 AQPKSGKDYFG
+1919 
-1930 LSLYESGQDYKGI
+1930 
-1943 SEAHYRKFV
+1943 
-1952 AELSKLD
+1952 
-1959 GWRVNN
+1959 
-1965 RKYGRL
+1965 
-1971 EFRVDGEEVVFL
+1971 
-1983 RRLESLYSEHA
+1983 
-1994 VIGFSVYNSRLVEKK
+1994 
-2009 FDEIEFVF
+2009 
-2017 NPSEPPKETAERLN
+2017 
-2031 RFIRSIY
+2031 
-2038 PVSEASV
+2038 
-2045 QVESN
+2045 
-2050 PESEADTHRTPESV
+2050 
-2064 RAFSVTLPKL
+2064 
-2074 QQKRAVEHLTAD
+2074 
-2086 ALLDGGAKYP
+2086 
-2096 QLNGRTTKAGQVEK
+2096 
-2110 TLSAGFVPYEEIR
+2110 
-2123 EQTARMGKERDK
+2123 
-2135 MFFKLHREAYG
+2135 
-2146 EDSSFDYDNSDDA
+2146 
-2159 ELKAQTDEALREKHP
+2159 
-2174 PKTVYLMKHKQSGDA
+2174 
-2189 LPITKTQ
+2189 
-2196 FDYAVY
+2196 
-2202 LENMPSEGLR
+2202 PSEGLR

-2483 LGHRGFAAEG
+2483 LGHRGFAADG
-2493 FAKYREELE
+2493 FAKYRAELE

-2526 AAASVRSAAVEEA
+2526 AAASVRSVAVEEA

-2581 LRRVLQ
+2581 LRRVPQ
-2587 RLTGKA
+2587 RLAGKA

-2600 DVFAMLVDLHG
+2600 DVFAMLADLHG
-2611 NVEGAR
+2611 NAEGAR
-2617 EAVSDGVK
+2617 DASSDGVK
-2625 PSRSAMKDMDA
+2625 PSRSAMKDTDA

-2707 VGMLIGRVVDTIARG
+2707 VGMLTNDVVEAIARG
-2722 EVLRTVEGGKT
+2722 KVYKHVVNGNSERLQLRHNGYEANLIKNA
-2733 KRLEVSLQGN
+2733 GN
-2743 IVQLVKSKGSNTWV
+2743 NAWLITGYELYQNGADGVG
-2757 LTAFDGYQTVE
+2757 FDTSAATHTTPTP
-2768 QARGATRSA
+2768 AR
-2777 LRNTD
+2777 
-2782 PILSRDGMGASD
+2782 RDVGASD

-2803 SVNTADGTRFS
+2803 SVNTADGTRNS
-2814 RAEERSKSESLEK
+2814 RAAERSKSESLEK

-2987 LSDIDDKRLLQI
+2987 LSGIDDKRLLQI

-3023 ANIGASISHITGKR
+3023 ANIGAAISHITGKK

-3069 GDLDGLKEYGRLS
+3069 GSLDGLKEYGRLS

-3090 KAVTEADKVVKEW
+3090 KAVTEADKVVREW
-3103 GRLKKENAKALA
+3103 GRLKKEDAKALA

-3148 IADGKIEKAKAV
+3148 IADGKIEKARAV
-3160 IASANARI
+3160 IASANGRI

-3187 ALLAAEEEAGREIMA
+3187 ALLAAEEKAGREILA
-3202 DEADM
+3202 DEADV

-3250 VRRLEKDEVE
+3250 VRRLEKDEVG

-3271 NRRFAKLPDAAQRV
+3271 NRRFAKLPDAAQKV
-3285 YRKARDDYRVH
+3285 YRKARDDYRAH
-3296 FGQVRDAI
+3296 FGQVRDAL

-3311 GQDAEIVRRLKERFD
+3311 GQDAETVRRLKERFD

-3406 GEAVGMLD
+3406 GEAVGMMD
-3414 LDPAQQAQLNDTL
+3414 LDSAQRAELNDTL
-3427 MQLYLNSL
+3427 TQLYLNSL

-3495 KYEEGFDQRQLQR
+3495 KYEEGFNQRQLQR

-3576 LRASKQIGLRVGEK
+3576 LRASKQIGLKVGEK

-3658 VTFVAAYRLAKQA
+3658 VTFVAAYRLAKRA

-3744 LLVSHAMASGI
+3744 LLVSHATASGI
-3755 LGLPFVSTLLAVASM
+3755 LGLPFVSALLAVASM

-3775 DDPWDAEAALRNM
+3775 DDPWIPSATCCTASPC
-3788 LADTFGDKAG
+3788 LASKPT
-3798 EVMAKGFSRLTPL
+3798 
-3811 DVSGRLG
+3811 
-3818 LNQLIFPDIQDG
+3818 
-3830 LEGKKWAES
+3830 
-3839 LVVGSTGAVVGA
+3839 
-3851 GIGAADGVQKI
+3851 
-3862 LDGRYM
+3862 
-3868 EGLESMLPVAIRN
+3868 
-3881 PLKAV
+3881 
-3886 RYATDGQVDKS
+3886 
-3897 GIMVKDDFNL
+3897 
-3907 FELAGQ
+3907 
-3913 AVGFRP
+3913 
-3919 SDLALKQEGK
+3919 
-3929 SAVYRRDRALSA
+3929 
-3941 ARAKILSA
+3941 
-3949 MAKAVVEQDAAALRE
+3949 
-3964 LRGVVAQWNRKHPE
+3964 
-3978 RAIKSENIM
+3978 
-3987 AGVRNRQRRVAG
+3987 
-3999 AKDGIYLPEGRSD
+3999 
-4012 ARTDGGFAFGH
+4012 

>member
-16 VGGLKKYRGL
+16 VGGLKKYRGF
-26 TQKEAREAADD
+26 TQKDAWAAADD
-37 TALTRGFNNSM
+37 TALTRGFKNSM
-48 RSARMAWNA
+48 RSARMAWNDL
-57 FTGDDEELGQLKAED
+57 TGDKEELGQLKAED

-88 ELGEAWDKGEG
+88 ELGEAWEKGEG

-104 SNVWGEL
+104 SNVWEEL

-144 LVTSTA
+144 LATSTVGGILGTLA
-150 GRAVGA
+150 GGNTAVGA
-156 IGGAFA
+156 Y
-162 GGLAGAGVGAIPGA
+162 AGAT
-176 VVGGHVGGLAGYAL
+176 L

-262 EKAALEK
+262 EKAALKK
-269 MGVAAADKAVVAA
+269 MGVAAADKAAVAA

-296 SAKGGLGGAARHTA
+296 SAKGGLGGAARHA
-310 AYALE
+310 AAFALE

-357 KAYAAMT
+357 KAYAAIS
-364 DPLKLSAEQKADALA
+364 DPLRLSAEQKADALA

-395 PEEAQALRAA
+395 PEEAQALGAA

-444 AEQFFSS
+444 AEQFFNS
-451 PADSNTPHTEELAR
+451 PADGNTPHAEELAR

-493 LARQYADIAAKY
+493 LARQYADMAAKY

-512 MGINPDNGAI
+512 MGIDPDDGAI

-553 LSERS
+553 LSGRS

-564 GVSSAYGNVRSGGAP
+564 GVSSAYGNVRSGGA
-579 RGAASVASGGS
+579 ASVASGGAGRS

-601 APLPAGQYFDSLD
+601 APLPAGQYFDGLD

-652 RIEADYKAASEA
+652 RIEADYQAASEA

-705 EGVRRHAQT
+705 ETVRRHAQT

-730 ADMRGHYPE
+730 ADMRGHYPA
-739 GLAESVRAV
+739 GLAESVRVV

-776 GWNVP
+776 GWRVP

-815 ALPMEDKGLAQDV
+815 ALPTEDKGLAQDV

-843 TPDKGADANAAAL
+843 TPDTGADANAAAL
-856 QVAPEADVAPGLS
+856 QGLPEPAAVASGNAPTHRQNLQVRAHAEGAAPGLS

-878 GGKGAPIAG
+878 GGKRAPVAG

-895 VLNPQVTE
+895 VLNPQVAE

-962 RLGKGGMLKDFADMA
+962 RLGKGGMLEEFADMA
-977 GSSHSDGLVFDG
+977 GSSHSDGLVFDS

-1036 AAADGKSAGKAQSA
+1036 AAASAGKSAGKAQSA
-1050 RAKDAP
+1050 RAKDTP
-1056 VAAKNAADEKPSSD
+1056 VAGKAAVAKNAANEKPSSD
-1070 KAAESEAV
+1070 KAAKPETL

-1085 PEEAQRKA
+1085 PQEARRKA

-1102 TVKERTAPRE
+1102 TVKERTAPGE

-1126 AGNKAVN
+1126 AGGKAVN
-1133 PEIGEVALTAKS
+1133 PEAGEILLNERS
-1145 VKDSLAHGISP
+1145 VRDSIAHGMNPFKAEAFAAIPDVISQGVVIHEGVNP
-1156 EKASAFEAVPYVV
+1156 ENGTRYV
-1169 EKGAVIVRTRH
+1169 
-1180 GRVSSYFI
+1180 YI
-1188 SAPVEIEGKQDIVTV
+1188 SAPVEIEGKDDVVT
-1203 LVHHDVNK
+1203 LLARNTGNGSQ
-1211 KRMYLHSVTTKEN
+1211 MYLHSVATKESILN
-1224 LLKTALA
+1224 ASDTETAEISRETGKVNS
-1231 GYDGDSTADA
+1231 GY
-1241 EASEPRGK
+1241 
-1249 LYSGDIASVLKK
+1249 IASVLKK
-1261 LLEYKTQ
+1261 LLKYKTQ
-1268 GGKTEDTPSEGARF
+1268 GGKTEDTPSEGLRFSIRF

-1296 DDVVGGKV
+1296 DDVTGGKV
-1304 SRGFVKMGTTPDVL
+1304 PTGFISLGTTPDVWKL
-1318 KMLGLPDVKI
+1318 VGLPDGKV
-1328 RISAKTIE
+1328 RISGGVIDKAMNGKHAVT
-1336 KVMGEY
+1336 
-1342 LGIAKG
+1342 A
-1348 AHSHIHNLTPEAV
+1348 EAL
-1361 KQLPGQINN
+1361 KDLPRHLNSPI
-1370 PVAVFKSSTVRG
+1370 AVFKSSASSSNPD
-1382 GYVVLTELTE
+1382 GYVVLTELVE
-1392 ADKQTGKDKPVVAA
+1392 REKGKDKPIIAA
-1406 LHLKTDKGGIEVID
+1406 LNLGRAKNGLELLDI
-1420 VASSY
+1420 SSVY
-1425 GRSDSQLSRAF
+1425 GRNNGQLTRAF
-1436 NQDLLYLDKT
+1436 NQDLLYLDKAKGRHFLT
-1446 KARNLNTER
+1446 TRP
-1455 LQLPWDFTSDFEL
+1455 LQLHWDITSDADL
-1468 YERNIKTDSDLVQY
+1468 VGRNIKTDSDLAQY
-1482 LKAEKQGKFDKKQ
+1482 SSAKKQ
-1495 ENAKQHA
+1495 VSVDKAQRMARQHA

-1579 EGFAKYREE
+1579 DGFAKYRAE

-1669 LRRVLQRLTG
+1669 LRRVLQRLAG
-1679 KADGAMSDADV
+1679 KADGAMSDVDV
-1690 FAMLVDLHGNKAAK
+1690 FAMLADLHGNA
-1704 SKAVVKTALDDA
+1704 
-1716 KEAERKARVLQGE
+1716 
-1729 PVYTVKERQAPQGF
+1729 
-1743 KALREW
+1743 
-1749 AAALFE
+1749 
-1755 KAGGKAV
+1755 
-1762 NPEAGEILL
+1762 
-1771 NERSVRDSI
+1771 
-1780 AHGMNPFKAEA
+1780 
-1791 FAAIPDVISQGVVI
+1791 
-1805 HEGVNP
+1805 
-1811 ENGTRYVYISAPV
+1811 
-1824 EIGGKD
+1824 
-1830 DVVTLLARNTGNG
+1830 
-1843 SQMYL
+1843 
-1848 HSVATKESILNASD
+1848 
-1862 TETAEISRETGK
+1862 
-1874 VNSGYIASV
+1874 
-1883 LKKLLEY
+1883 
-1890 KTETGKG
+1890 
-1897 VSVGKKQQKRQ
+1897 
-1908 AESEAGSVPSE
+1908 
-1919 AQPKSGKDYFG
+1919 
-1930 LSLYESGQDYKGI
+1930 
-1943 SEAHYRKFV
+1943 
-1952 AELSKLD
+1952 
-1959 GWRVNN
+1959 
-1965 RKYGRL
+1965 
-1971 EFRVDGEEVVFL
+1971 
-1983 RRLESLYSEHA
+1983 
-1994 VIGFSVYNSRLVEKK
+1994 
-2009 FDEIEFVF
+2009 
-2017 NPSEPPKETAERLN
+2017 
-2031 RFIRSIY
+2031 
-2038 PVSEASV
+2038 
-2045 QVESN
+2045 
-2050 PESEADTHRTPESV
+2050 
-2064 RAFSVTLPKL
+2064 
-2074 QQKRAVEHLTAD
+2074 
-2086 ALLDGGAKYP
+2086 
-2096 QLNGRTTKAGQVEK
+2096 
-2110 TLSAGFVPYEEIR
+2110 
-2123 EQTARMGKERDK
+2123 
-2135 MFFKLHREAYG
+2135 
-2146 EDSSFDYDNSDDA
+2146 
-2159 ELKAQTDEALREKHP
+2159 
-2174 PKTVYLMKHKQSGDA
+2174 
-2189 LPITKTQ
+2189 
-2196 FDYAVY
+2196 
-2202 LENMPSEGLR
+2202 
-2212 FSRSEQTKSAF
+2212 
-2223 ENRIDALFGGAK
+2223 
-2235 ANLKGVR
+2235 
-2242 VLDKSDLLDMLGYG
+2242 
-2256 GMPVELNESKVVLN
+2256 
-2270 RKNHPEM
+2270 
-2277 TAQQWKKVP
+2277 
-2286 EWLDNPVAV
+2286 
-2295 LKSKTHDKRLVFV
+2295 
-2308 PDELIDGAPVYL
+2308 
-2320 VVEPNS
+2320 
-2326 RGLDIHVLVNG
+2326 
-2337 YAKDGNPQQTFRD
+2337 
-2350 IWRDLAN
+2350 
-2357 GNTEFVDSKKAR
+2357 
-2369 ELLGRSGL
+2369 
-2377 QLPRLPSLNTSRKKI
+2377 
-2392 LTEKNLQGYRKSE
+2392 
-2405 KTDTGQQHAE
+2405 
-2415 SIKKRL
+2415 
-2421 AESIGGLAE
+2421 
-2430 QVDVAAVSETA
+2430 
-2441 PDKAQMLLS
+2441 
-2450 ERVEGWFDGRT
+2450 
-2461 GKITLVA
+2461 
-2468 ENLTPERAVWVAWHE
+2468 
-2483 LGHRGFAAEG
+2483 
-2493 FAKYREELE
+2493 
-2502 RADGN
+2502 
-2507 SLIRRIAD
+2507 
-2515 AVQEEREGTGD
+2515 
-2526 AAASVRSAAVEEA
+2526 
-2539 VVELYAAQRTGDWSG
+2539 
-2554 IENRYGVKVGNG
+2554 
-2566 LKRGIAGVLARIGAV
+2566 
-2581 LRRVLQ
+2581 
-2587 RLTGKA
+2587 
-2593 DGAMSDA
+2593 
-2600 DVFAMLVDLHG
+2600 
-2611 NVEGAR
+2611 EGAR
-2617 EAVSDGVK
+2617 DASSDG
-2625 PSRSAMKDMDA
+2625 
-2636 NIRRGRAAMNRA
+2636 NHRAVMFA
-2648 LVEKADVRRAMY
+2648 
-2660 RNDIGWIDFVWGST
+2660 
-2674 GRVLPNGKTKG
+2674 
-2685 AMGLAHVIESRMRK
+2685 
-2699 DGMSRDEV
+2699 
-2707 VGMLIGRVVDTIARG
+2707 
-2722 EVLRTVEGGKT
+2722 
-2733 KRLEVSLQGN
+2733 
-2743 IVQLVKSKGSNTWV
+2743 
-2757 LTAFDGYQTVE
+2757 
-2768 QARGATRSA
+2768 
-2777 LRNTD
+2777 
-2782 PILSRDGMGASD
+2782 
-2794 TPNVRAKDE
+2794 
-2803 SVNTADGTRFS
+2803 
-2814 RAEERSKSESLEK
+2814 RAEDGAAERSKSESLEK

-2976 LSGAE
+2976 LSSAE

-3023 ANIGASISHITGKR
+3023 ANIGAAIGHITGKK

-3069 GDLDGLKEYGRLS
+3069 GSLDGLKEYGRLS

-3090 KAVTEADKVVKEW
+3090 KAVTEADKVVREW
-3103 GRLKKENAKALA
+3103 GRLKKADAKALA

-3148 IADGKIEKAKAV
+3148 IADGKIVKARAV
-3160 IASANARI
+3160 IASADART

-3175 NKASEAA
+3175 DKASEAA

-3187 ALLAAEEEAGREIMA
+3187 ALLAAEEKAGREILA

-3250 VRRLEKDEVE
+3250 VRRLEKDEVG

-3285 YRKARDDYRVH
+3285 YRKARDDYRAH
-3296 FGQVRDAI
+3296 FGQVRDAL

-3311 GQDAEIVRRLKERFD
+3311 GQDAETVRRLKERFD

-3351 NNVNVSRAETLS
+3351 NSVNVSRAETLS

-3414 LDPAQQAQLNDTL
+3414 LDSAQRAQLNDTL
-3427 MQLYLNSL
+3427 TQLYLNSL

-3495 KYEEGFDQRQLQR
+3495 KYEEGFNQRQLQR

-3576 LRASKQIGLRVGEK
+3576 LRASKQIGLKVGEK

-3658 VTFVAAYRLAKQA
+3658 VTFVAAYRLAKRA

-3818 LNQLIFPDIQDG
+3818 LNQLVFPDIQDG
-3830 LEGKKWAES
+3830 LAGKKWAES

-3897 GIMVKDDFNL
+3897 GITVKDDFNL

-3913 AVGFRP
+3913 AAGFRS

-3964 LRGVVAQWNRKHPE
+3964 LRSVVAQWNRKHPE

-3987 AGVRNRQRRVAG
+3987 SSVRNRQRRVAG
-3999 AKDGIYLPEGRSD
+3999 AKDGIYLSDKHSD

>member
-16 VGGLKKYRGL
+16 VGGLKKYRGF
-26 TQKEAREAADD
+26 TQKDAWAAADD
-37 TALTRGFNNSM
+37 TALTRGFKNSM
-48 RSARMAWNA
+48 RSARMAWNDL
-57 FTGDDEELGQLKAED
+57 TGDKEELGQLKAED

-88 ELGEAWDKGEG
+88 ELGEAWEKGEG

-104 SNVWGEL
+104 SNVWEEL

-144 LVTSTA
+144 LATTTVGGILGTLA
-150 GRAVGA
+150 GGNTAVGA
-156 IGGAFA
+156 Y
-162 GGLAGAGVGAIPGA
+162 AGAT
-176 VVGGHVGGLAGYAL
+176 L

-262 EKAALEK
+262 EKAALKK
-269 MGVAAADKAVVAA
+269 MGVAAADKAAVAA
-282 AKGTPEFAALAAKE
+282 AKGTPEFAALAKE
-296 SAKGGLGGAARHTA
+296 SAKGGLGGAARHA
-310 AYALE
+310 AAFALE

-357 KAYAAMT
+357 KAYAAIS
-364 DPLKLSAEQKADALA
+364 DPLRLSAEQKADALA

-444 AEQFFSS
+444 AEQFFNS
-451 PADSNTPHTEELAR
+451 PADGNTPHAEELAR

-493 LARQYADIAAKY
+493 LARQYADMAAKY

-512 MGINPDNGAI
+512 MGIDPDDGAI

-536 PSAVSD
+536 PSVPSD
-542 DVEAPSVADDV
+542 DVETPTVADDV
-553 LSERS
+553 LSGRS

-564 GVSSAYGNVRSGGAP
+564 GVSSAYGNVRSGGA
-579 RGAASVASGGS
+579 ASVASGGAGRS

-601 APLPAGQYFDSLD
+601 APLPAGQYFDGLD

-652 RIEADYKAASEA
+652 RIEADYQAASEA

-705 EGVRRHAQT
+705 ETVRRHAQT

-730 ADMRGHYPE
+730 ADMRGHYPA
-739 GLAESVRAV
+739 GLAESVRVV

-776 GWNVP
+776 GWRVP

-815 ALPMEDKGLAQDV
+815 ALPTEDKGLAQDV

-843 TPDKGADANAAAL
+843 TPDTGADANAAAL
-856 QVAPEADVAPGLS
+856 QGLLEPAAVASGNAPTHRQNLQVRAHAEGAAPGLS

-878 GGKGAPIAG
+878 GGKRAPVAG

-895 VLNPQVTE
+895 VLNPQVAE

-962 RLGKGGMLKDFADMA
+962 RLGKGGMLEEFADMA
-977 GSSHSDGLVFDG
+977 GSSHSDGLVFDS

-1036 AAADGKSAGKAQSA
+1036 AAASAGKSAGKAQSA
-1050 RAKDAP
+1050 RAKDTP
-1056 VAAKNAADEKPSSD
+1056 VAGKAAVAKNAANEKPSSD
-1070 KAAESEAV
+1070 KAAKPETL

-1085 PEEAQRKA
+1085 PQEARRKA

-1102 TVKERTAPRE
+1102 TVKERTAPGE
-1112 NKALREWAVALFDK
+1112 NKALREWAVALFD
-1126 AGNKAVN
+1126 
-1133 PEIGEVALTAKS
+1133 
-1145 VKDSLAHGISP
+1145 
-1156 EKASAFEAVPYVV
+1156 
-1169 EKGAVIVRTRH
+1169 
-1180 GRVSSYFI
+1180 
-1188 SAPVEIEGKQDIVTV
+1188 
-1203 LVHHDVNK
+1203 
-1211 KRMYLHSVTTKEN
+1211 
-1224 LLKTALA
+1224 
-1231 GYDGDSTADA
+1231 
-1241 EASEPRGK
+1241 
-1249 LYSGDIASVLKK
+1249 
-1261 LLEYKTQ
+1261 
-1268 GGKTEDTPSEGARF
+1268 
-1282 SLDESPDSAFARAV
+1282 
-1296 DDVVGGKV
+1296 
-1304 SRGFVKMGTTPDVL
+1304 
-1318 KMLGLPDVKI
+1318 
-1328 RISAKTIE
+1328 
-1336 KVMGEY
+1336 
-1342 LGIAKG
+1342 
-1348 AHSHIHNLTPEAV
+1348 
-1361 KQLPGQINN
+1361 
-1370 PVAVFKSSTVRG
+1370 
-1382 GYVVLTELTE
+1382 
-1392 ADKQTGKDKPVVAA
+1392 
-1406 LHLKTDKGGIEVID
+1406 
-1420 VASSY
+1420 
-1425 GRSDSQLSRAF
+1425 
-1436 NQDLLYLDKT
+1436 
-1446 KARNLNTER
+1446 
-1455 LQLPWDFTSDFEL
+1455 
-1468 YERNIKTDSDLVQY
+1468 
-1482 LKAEKQGKFDKKQ
+1482 
-1495 ENAKQHA
+1495 
-1502 ESIKKRLAESI
+1502 
-1513 GGLAEQVDVA
+1513 
-1523 AVSETAPDK
+1523 
-1532 AQMLLSER
+1532 
-1540 VEGWFDGRTG
+1540 
-1550 KITLVAENL
+1550 
-1559 TPERAVWVAW
+1559 
-1569 HELGHRGFAA
+1569 
-1579 EGFAKYREE
+1579 
-1588 LERADG
+1588 
-1594 NSLIR
+1594 
-1599 RIADAVQE
+1599 
-1607 EREGTGDAAASVRS
+1607 
-1621 AAVEEAVVELY
+1621 
-1632 AAQRTGDWSG
+1632 
-1642 IENRYGVK
+1642 
-1650 VGNGLKRGIA
+1650 
-1660 GVLARIGAV
+1660 
-1669 LRRVLQRLTG
+1669 
-1679 KADGAMSDADV
+1679 
-1690 FAMLVDLHGNKAAK
+1690 
-1704 SKAVVKTALDDA
+1704 
-1716 KEAERKARVLQGE
+1716 
-1729 PVYTVKERQAPQGF
+1729 
-1743 KALREW
+1743 
-1749 AAALFE
+1749 

-1824 EIGGKD
+1824 EIEGKD

-1883 LKKLLEY
+1883 LKKLLKY
-1890 KTETGKG
+1890 KTQGGKT
-1897 VSVGKKQQKRQ
+1897 
-1908 AESEAGSVPSE
+1908 E
-1919 AQPKSGKDYFG
+1919 
-1930 LSLYESGQDYKGI
+1930 
-1943 SEAHYRKFV
+1943 
-1952 AELSKLD
+1952 
-1959 GWRVNN
+1959 
-1965 RKYGRL
+1965 
-1971 EFRVDGEEVVFL
+1971 
-1983 RRLESLYSEHA
+1983 
-1994 VIGFSVYNSRLVEKK
+1994 
-2009 FDEIEFVF
+2009 
-2017 NPSEPPKETAERLN
+2017 
-2031 RFIRSIY
+2031 
-2038 PVSEASV
+2038 
-2045 QVESN
+2045 
-2050 PESEADTHRTPESV
+2050 DT
-2064 RAFSVTLPKL
+2064 
-2074 QQKRAVEHLTAD
+2074 
-2086 ALLDGGAKYP
+2086 
-2096 QLNGRTTKAGQVEK
+2096 
-2110 TLSAGFVPYEEIR
+2110 
-2123 EQTARMGKERDK
+2123 
-2135 MFFKLHREAYG
+2135 
-2146 EDSSFDYDNSDDA
+2146 
-2159 ELKAQTDEALREKHP
+2159 
-2174 PKTVYLMKHKQSGDA
+2174 
-2189 LPITKTQ
+2189 
-2196 FDYAVY
+2196 
-2202 LENMPSEGLR
+2202 PSEGLR

-2286 EWLDNPVAV
+2286 KWLDNPVAV

-2421 AESIGGLAE
+2421 AESIGRLAE

-2483 LGHRGFAAEG
+2483 LGHRGFAADG
-2493 FAKYREELE
+2493 FAKYRAELE

-2587 RLTGKA
+2587 RLAGKA

-2600 DVFAMLVDLHG
+2600 DVFAMLADLHG
-2611 NVEGAR
+2611 NAEGAR
-2617 EAVSDGVK
+2617 DASSDG
-2625 PSRSAMKDMDA
+2625 
-2636 NIRRGRAAMNRA
+2636 NHRAVMFA
-2648 LVEKADVRRAMY
+2648 
-2660 RNDIGWIDFVWGST
+2660 
-2674 GRVLPNGKTKG
+2674 
-2685 AMGLAHVIESRMRK
+2685 
-2699 DGMSRDEV
+2699 
-2707 VGMLIGRVVDTIARG
+2707 
-2722 EVLRTVEGGKT
+2722 
-2733 KRLEVSLQGN
+2733 
-2743 IVQLVKSKGSNTWV
+2743 
-2757 LTAFDGYQTVE
+2757 
-2768 QARGATRSA
+2768 
-2777 LRNTD
+2777 
-2782 PILSRDGMGASD
+2782 
-2794 TPNVRAKDE
+2794 
-2803 SVNTADGTRFS
+2803 
-2814 RAEERSKSESLEK
+2814 RAEDGAAERSKSESLEK

-2976 LSGAE
+2976 LSSAE

-3023 ANIGASISHITGKR
+3023 ANIGAAIGHITGKK

-3090 KAVTEADKVVKEW
+3090 KAVTEADKVVREW
-3103 GRLKKENAKALA
+3103 GRLKKADAKALA

-3148 IADGKIEKAKAV
+3148 IADGKIVKARAV
-3160 IASANARI
+3160 IASADARI

-3187 ALLAAEEEAGREIMA
+3187 ALLAAEEKAGREILA

-3250 VRRLEKDEVE
+3250 VRRLEKDEVG

-3285 YRKARDDYRVH
+3285 YRKARDDYRAH
-3296 FGQVRDAI
+3296 FGQVRDAL

-3311 GQDAEIVRRLKERFD
+3311 GQDAETVRRLKERFD

-3351 NNVNVSRAETLS
+3351 NSVNVSRAETLS

-3414 LDPAQQAQLNDTL
+3414 LDSAQQAQLNDTL
-3427 MQLYLNSL
+3427 TQLYLNSL

-3495 KYEEGFDQRQLQR
+3495 KYEEGFNQRQLQR

-3576 LRASKQIGLRVGEK
+3576 LRASKQIGLKVGEK

-3658 VTFVAAYRLAKQA
+3658 VTFVAAYRLAKRA

-3818 LNQLIFPDIQDG
+3818 LNQLVFPDIQDG
-3830 LEGKKWAES
+3830 LAGKKWAES

-3897 GIMVKDDFNL
+3897 GITVKDDFNL

-3913 AVGFRP
+3913 AAGFRS

-3949 MAKAVVEQDAAALRE
+3949 MAKAVMEQDAAALRA

-3999 AKDGIYLPEGRSD
+3999 AKDGIYLSDKHSD

>member
-16 VGGLKKYRGL
+16 VGGLKKYRGF
-26 TQKEAREAADD
+26 TQKDAWAAADD
-37 TALTRGFNNSM
+37 TALTRGFKNSM
-48 RSARMAWNA
+48 RSARMAWNDL
-57 FTGDDEELGQLKAED
+57 TGDKEELGQLKAED

-88 ELGEAWDKGEG
+88 ELGEAWEKGEG

-104 SNVWGEL
+104 SNVWEEL

-144 LVTSTA
+144 LATSTVGGILGTLA
-150 GRAVGA
+150 GGNTAVGA
-156 IGGAFA
+156 Y
-162 GGLAGAGVGAIPGA
+162 AGAT
-176 VVGGHVGGLAGYAL
+176 L

-262 EKAALEK
+262 EKAALKK
-269 MGVAAADKAVVAA
+269 MGVAAADKAAVVA
-282 AKGTPEFAALAAKE
+282 AKGTPEFAALAKE
-296 SAKGGLGGAARHTA
+296 SAKGGLGGAARHA
-310 AYALE
+310 AAFALE

-357 KAYAAMT
+357 KAYAAIS
-364 DPLKLSAEQKADALA
+364 DPLRLSAEQKADALA

-395 PEEAQALRAA
+395 PEEAQALGAA

-444 AEQFFSS
+444 AEQFFNS
-451 PADSNTPHTEELAR
+451 PADGNTPHAEELAR

-493 LARQYADIAAKY
+493 LARQYADMAAKY

-512 MGINPDNGAI
+512 MGIDPDDGAI

-536 PSAVSD
+536 PSVPSD
-542 DVEAPSVADDV
+542 DVETPTVADDV
-553 LSERS
+553 LSGRS

-564 GVSSAYGNVRSGGAP
+564 GVSSAYGNVRSGGA
-579 RGAASVASGGS
+579 ASVASGGAGRS

-601 APLPAGQYFDSLD
+601 APLPAGQYFDGLD

-652 RIEADYKAASEA
+652 RIEADYQAASEA

-698 RRFDALP
+698 RWFDALP
-705 EGVRRHAQT
+705 ETVRRHAQT

-730 ADMRGHYPE
+730 ADMRGHYPA
-739 GLAESVRAV
+739 GLAESVRVV

-776 GWNVP
+776 GWRVP

-815 ALPMEDKGLAQDV
+815 ALPTEDKGLA
-828 RQDVR
+828 QDVR

-843 TPDKGADANAAAL
+843 TPDTGADANAAAL
-856 QVAPEADVAPGLS
+856 QGLPESAAVASGNAPTHRQNLQVRAHAEGAAPGLS

-878 GGKGAPIAG
+878 GGKRAPVAG

-895 VLNPQVTE
+895 VLNPQVAE

-962 RLGKGGMLKDFADMA
+962 RLGKGGMLEEFADMA
-977 GSSHSDGLVFDG
+977 GSSHSDGLVFDS

-1036 AAADGKSAGKAQSA
+1036 AAASAGKSAGKAQSA
-1050 RAKDAP
+1050 RAKDTP
-1056 VAAKNAADEKPSSD
+1056 VAGKAAVAKNAANEKPSSD
-1070 KAAESEAV
+1070 KAAKPETL

-1085 PEEAQRKA
+1085 PQEAR
-1093 RVLQGEPVY
+1093 
-1102 TVKERTAPRE
+1102 
-1112 NKALREWAVALFDK
+1112 
-1126 AGNKAVN
+1126 
-1133 PEIGEVALTAKS
+1133 
-1145 VKDSLAHGISP
+1145 
-1156 EKASAFEAVPYVV
+1156 
-1169 EKGAVIVRTRH
+1169 
-1180 GRVSSYFI
+1180 
-1188 SAPVEIEGKQDIVTV
+1188 
-1203 LVHHDVNK
+1203 
-1211 KRMYLHSVTTKEN
+1211 
-1224 LLKTALA
+1224 
-1231 GYDGDSTADA
+1231 
-1241 EASEPRGK
+1241 
-1249 LYSGDIASVLKK
+1249 
-1261 LLEYKTQ
+1261 
-1268 GGKTEDTPSEGARF
+1268 
-1282 SLDESPDSAFARAV
+1282 
-1296 DDVVGGKV
+1296 
-1304 SRGFVKMGTTPDVL
+1304 
-1318 KMLGLPDVKI
+1318 
-1328 RISAKTIE
+1328 
-1336 KVMGEY
+1336 
-1342 LGIAKG
+1342 
-1348 AHSHIHNLTPEAV
+1348 
-1361 KQLPGQINN
+1361 
-1370 PVAVFKSSTVRG
+1370 
-1382 GYVVLTELTE
+1382 
-1392 ADKQTGKDKPVVAA
+1392 
-1406 LHLKTDKGGIEVID
+1406 
-1420 VASSY
+1420 
-1425 GRSDSQLSRAF
+1425 
-1436 NQDLLYLDKT
+1436 
-1446 KARNLNTER
+1446 
-1455 LQLPWDFTSDFEL
+1455 
-1468 YERNIKTDSDLVQY
+1468 
-1482 LKAEKQGKFDKKQ
+1482 
-1495 ENAKQHA
+1495 
-1502 ESIKKRLAESI
+1502 
-1513 GGLAEQVDVA
+1513 
-1523 AVSETAPDK
+1523 
-1532 AQMLLSER
+1532 
-1540 VEGWFDGRTG
+1540 
-1550 KITLVAENL
+1550 
-1559 TPERAVWVAW
+1559 
-1569 HELGHRGFAA
+1569 
-1579 EGFAKYREE
+1579 
-1588 LERADG
+1588 
-1594 NSLIR
+1594 
-1599 RIADAVQE
+1599 
-1607 EREGTGDAAASVRS
+1607 
-1621 AAVEEAVVELY
+1621 
-1632 AAQRTGDWSG
+1632 
-1642 IENRYGVK
+1642 
-1650 VGNGLKRGIA
+1650 
-1660 GVLARIGAV
+1660 
-1669 LRRVLQRLTG
+1669 
-1679 KADGAMSDADV
+1679 
-1690 FAMLVDLHGNKAAK
+1690 
-1704 SKAVVKTALDDA
+1704 
-1716 KEAERKARVLQGE
+1716 RKARVLQGE

-1824 EIGGKD
+1824 EIEGKD

-1883 LKKLLEY
+1883 LKKLLKY
-1890 KTETGKG
+1890 KTQGGKT
-1897 VSVGKKQQKRQ
+1897 
-1908 AESEAGSVPSE
+1908 E
-1919 AQPKSGKDYFG
+1919 
-1930 LSLYESGQDYKGI
+1930 
-1943 SEAHYRKFV
+1943 
-1952 AELSKLD
+1952 
-1959 GWRVNN
+1959 
-1965 RKYGRL
+1965 
-1971 EFRVDGEEVVFL
+1971 
-1983 RRLESLYSEHA
+1983 
-1994 VIGFSVYNSRLVEKK
+1994 
-2009 FDEIEFVF
+2009 
-2017 NPSEPPKETAERLN
+2017 
-2031 RFIRSIY
+2031 
-2038 PVSEASV
+2038 
-2045 QVESN
+2045 
-2050 PESEADTHRTPESV
+2050 DT
-2064 RAFSVTLPKL
+2064 
-2074 QQKRAVEHLTAD
+2074 
-2086 ALLDGGAKYP
+2086 
-2096 QLNGRTTKAGQVEK
+2096 
-2110 TLSAGFVPYEEIR
+2110 
-2123 EQTARMGKERDK
+2123 
-2135 MFFKLHREAYG
+2135 
-2146 EDSSFDYDNSDDA
+2146 
-2159 ELKAQTDEALREKHP
+2159 
-2174 PKTVYLMKHKQSGDA
+2174 
-2189 LPITKTQ
+2189 
-2196 FDYAVY
+2196 
-2202 LENMPSEGLR
+2202 PSEGLR
-2212 FSRSEQTKSAF
+2212 FSIRFSLDESPDSAF
-2223 ENRIDALFGGAK
+2223 ARAVDDVTGGKVPAGFISLGTTPDVWKLVGLPDGKVRISGGVIDKAMNGKHAVTAEALKDLPRHLNSPIAVFKSSASSSNPDGYVVLTELVEREKGKDKPIIAALNLGRAK
-2235 ANLKGVR
+2235 NGLELLDISSVYGRNNGQLTRAFNQDLLY
-2242 VLDKSDLLDMLGYG
+2242 LDKAKGRHFLTTRPLQLHWDITSDADLVGRNIKTDSDL
-2256 GMPVELNESKVVLN
+2256 
-2270 RKNHPEM
+2270 
-2277 TAQQWKKVP
+2277 AQYSSAKKQVS
-2286 EWLDNPVAV
+2286 V
-2295 LKSKTHDKRLVFV
+2295 DKAQRM
-2308 PDELIDGAPVYL
+2308 
-2320 VVEPNS
+2320 
-2326 RGLDIHVLVNG
+2326 
-2337 YAKDGNPQQTFRD
+2337 
-2350 IWRDLAN
+2350 
-2357 GNTEFVDSKKAR
+2357 AR
-2369 ELLGRSGL
+2369 
-2377 QLPRLPSLNTSRKKI
+2377 
-2392 LTEKNLQGYRKSE
+2392 
-2405 KTDTGQQHAE
+2405 QHAE

-2421 AESIGGLAE
+2421 AESIGRLAE

-2483 LGHRGFAAEG
+2483 LGHRGFAADG
-2493 FAKYREELE
+2493 FAKYRAELE

-2554 IENRYGVKVGNG
+2554 IENRYGVKAGNG

-2587 RLTGKA
+2587 RLAGKA

-2600 DVFAMLVDLHG
+2600 DVFAMLADLHG
-2611 NVEGAR
+2611 NAEGAR
-2617 EAVSDGVK
+2617 DASSDG
-2625 PSRSAMKDMDA
+2625 
-2636 NIRRGRAAMNRA
+2636 NHRAVMFA
-2648 LVEKADVRRAMY
+2648 
-2660 RNDIGWIDFVWGST
+2660 
-2674 GRVLPNGKTKG
+2674 
-2685 AMGLAHVIESRMRK
+2685 
-2699 DGMSRDEV
+2699 
-2707 VGMLIGRVVDTIARG
+2707 
-2722 EVLRTVEGGKT
+2722 
-2733 KRLEVSLQGN
+2733 
-2743 IVQLVKSKGSNTWV
+2743 
-2757 LTAFDGYQTVE
+2757 
-2768 QARGATRSA
+2768 
-2777 LRNTD
+2777 
-2782 PILSRDGMGASD
+2782 
-2794 TPNVRAKDE
+2794 
-2803 SVNTADGTRFS
+2803 
-2814 RAEERSKSESLEK
+2814 RAEDGAAERSKSESLEK

-2976 LSGAE
+2976 LSSAE

-3023 ANIGASISHITGKR
+3023 ANIGAAIGHITGKK

-3069 GDLDGLKEYGRLS
+3069 GSLDGLKEYGRLS

-3090 KAVTEADKVVKEW
+3090 KAVTEADKVVREW
-3103 GRLKKENAKALA
+3103 GRLKKADAKALA

-3148 IADGKIEKAKAV
+3148 IADGKIVKARAV
-3160 IASANARI
+3160 IASADARI

-3175 NKASEAA
+3175 DKASEAA

-3187 ALLAAEEEAGREIMA
+3187 ALLAAEEKAGREILA

-3250 VRRLEKDEVE
+3250 VRRLEKDEVG

-3285 YRKARDDYRVH
+3285 YRKARDDYRAH
-3296 FGQVRDAI
+3296 FGQVRDAL

-3414 LDPAQQAQLNDTL
+3414 LDSAQQAQLNDTL
-3427 MQLYLNSL
+3427 TQLYLNSL

-3495 KYEEGFDQRQLQR
+3495 KYEEGFNQRQLQR

-3576 LRASKQIGLRVGEK
+3576 LRASKQIGLKVGEK

-3658 VTFVAAYRLAKQA
+3658 VTFVAAYRLAKRA

-3788 LADTFGDKAG
+3788 LADAFGDKAG

-3818 LNQLIFPDIQDG
+3818 LNQLVFPDIQDG
-3830 LEGKKWAES
+3830 LAGKKWAES

-3897 GIMVKDDFNL
+3897 GITVKDDFNL

-3913 AVGFRP
+3913 AAGFRS

-3949 MAKAVVEQDAAALRE
+3949 MAKAVMEQDAVALRE

-3987 AGVRNRQRRVAG
+3987 SSVRNRQRRVAG
-3999 AKDGIYLPEGRSD
+3999 AKDGIYLSDKHSD

>member
-1 MSDLVRYDPLEHGQL
+1 MW
-16 VGGLKKYRGL
+16 
-26 TQKEAREAADD
+26 AR
-37 TALTRGFNNSM
+37 
-48 RSARMAWNA
+48 W
-57 FTGDDEELGQLKAED
+57 
-72 MDYRK
+72 
-77 IQEGR
+77 
-82 KSQARR
+82 
-88 ELGEAWDKGEG
+88 
-99 VGGGL
+99 
-104 SNVWGEL
+104 
-111 KKDWREKGL
+111 
-120 DGVLEDVG
+120 
-128 EMGGATLE
+128 GGATLE

-144 LVTSTA
+144 LATTTVGGILGTLA
-150 GRAVGA
+150 GGNTAVGA
-156 IGGAFA
+156 Y
-162 GGLAGAGVGAIPGA
+162 AGAT
-176 VVGGHVGGLAGYAL
+176 L

-262 EKAALEK
+262 EKAALKK
-269 MGVAAADKAVVAA
+269 MGVAAADKAAVAA

-296 SAKGGLGGAARHTA
+296 SAKGGLGGAARHA
-310 AYALE
+310 AAFALE

-357 KAYAAMT
+357 KAYAAIT
-364 DPLKLSAEQKADALA
+364 DPLRLSAEQKADALA

-444 AEQFFSS
+444 AEQFFNS
-451 PADSNTPHTEELAR
+451 PADGNTPHAEELAR

-493 LARQYADIAAKY
+493 LARQYADMADKY

-512 MGINPDNGAI
+512 MGIDPDDGAI

-536 PSAVSD
+536 PSVPSD
-542 DVEAPSVADDV
+542 DVETPTVADDV
-553 LSERS
+553 LSGRS

-564 GVSSAYGNVRSGGAP
+564 GVSSAYGNVRSGGA
-579 RGAASVASGGS
+579 ASVASGGAGRS

-601 APLPAGQYFDSLD
+601 APLPAGQYFDGLD

-652 RIEADYKAASEA
+652 RIEADYQAASEA

-705 EGVRRHAQT
+705 ETVRRHAQT

-730 ADMRGHYPE
+730 ADMRGHYPA
-739 GLAESVRAV
+739 GLAESVRVV

-776 GWNVP
+776 GWRVP

-815 ALPMEDKGLAQDV
+815 ALPTEDKGLAQDV

-843 TPDKGADANAAAL
+843 TPDTGADANAAAL
-856 QVAPEADVAPGLS
+856 QGLPEPAAVASGNAPTHRQNLQVRAHAEGAAPGLS

-878 GGKGAPIAG
+878 GGKRAPVAG

-895 VLNPQVTE
+895 VLNPQVAE

-962 RLGKGGMLKDFADMA
+962 RLGKGGMLEEFADMA
-977 GSSHSDGLVFDG
+977 GSSHSDGLVFDS

-1036 AAADGKSAGKAQSA
+1036 AAASAGKSAGKAQSA
-1050 RAKDAP
+1050 RAKDTP
-1056 VAAKNAADEKPSSD
+1056 VAGKAAVAKNAANEKPSSD
-1070 KAAESEAV
+1070 KAAKPETL

-1085 PEEAQRKA
+1085 PQEARRKA

-1102 TVKERTAPRE
+1102 TVKERTAPGE

-1126 AGNKAVN
+1126 AGGKAVN
-1133 PEIGEVALTAKS
+1133 PEAGEILLNERS
-1145 VKDSLAHGISP
+1145 VRDSIAHGMNPFKAEAFAAIPDVISQGVVIHEGVNP
-1156 EKASAFEAVPYVV
+1156 ENGTRYV
-1169 EKGAVIVRTRH
+1169 
-1180 GRVSSYFI
+1180 YI
-1188 SAPVEIEGKQDIVTV
+1188 SAPVEIEGKDDVVT
-1203 LVHHDVNK
+1203 LLARNTGNGSQ
-1211 KRMYLHSVTTKEN
+1211 MYLHSVATKESILN
-1224 LLKTALA
+1224 ASDTETAEISRETGKVNS
-1231 GYDGDSTADA
+1231 GY
-1241 EASEPRGK
+1241 
-1249 LYSGDIASVLKK
+1249 IASVLKK
-1261 LLEYKTQ
+1261 LLKYKTQ
-1268 GGKTEDTPSEGARF
+1268 GGKTENTPSEGLRFSIRF

-1296 DDVVGGKV
+1296 DDVTGGKV
-1304 SRGFVKMGTTPDVL
+1304 PAGFISLGTTPDVWKL
-1318 KMLGLPDVKI
+1318 VGLPDGKV
-1328 RISAKTIE
+1328 RISGGVIDKAMNGKHAVT
-1336 KVMGEY
+1336 
-1342 LGIAKG
+1342 A
-1348 AHSHIHNLTPEAV
+1348 EAL
-1361 KQLPGQINN
+1361 KDLPRHLNSPI
-1370 PVAVFKSSTVRG
+1370 AVFKSSASSSNPD
-1382 GYVVLTELTE
+1382 GYVVLTELVE
-1392 ADKQTGKDKPVVAA
+1392 REKGKDKPIIAA
-1406 LHLKTDKGGIEVID
+1406 LNLGRAKNGLELLDI
-1420 VASSY
+1420 SSVY
-1425 GRSDSQLSRAF
+1425 GRNNGQLTRAF
-1436 NQDLLYLDKT
+1436 NQDLLYLDKAKGRHFLT
-1446 KARNLNTER
+1446 TRP
-1455 LQLPWDFTSDFEL
+1455 LQLHWDITSDADL
-1468 YERNIKTDSDLVQY
+1468 VGRNIKTDSDLAQY
-1482 LKAEKQGKFDKKQ
+1482 SSAKKQ
-1495 ENAKQHA
+1495 VSVDKAQRMARQHA

-1513 GGLAEQVDVA
+1513 GRLAEQVDVA

-1579 EGFAKYREE
+1579 DGFAKYRAE

-1669 LRRVLQRLTG
+1669 LRRVLQRLAG

-1690 FAMLVDLHGNKAAK
+1690 FAMLADLHGNA
-1704 SKAVVKTALDDA
+1704 
-1716 KEAERKARVLQGE
+1716 
-1729 PVYTVKERQAPQGF
+1729 
-1743 KALREW
+1743 
-1749 AAALFE
+1749 
-1755 KAGGKAV
+1755 
-1762 NPEAGEILL
+1762 
-1771 NERSVRDSI
+1771 
-1780 AHGMNPFKAEA
+1780 
-1791 FAAIPDVISQGVVI
+1791 
-1805 HEGVNP
+1805 
-1811 ENGTRYVYISAPV
+1811 
-1824 EIGGKD
+1824 
-1830 DVVTLLARNTGNG
+1830 
-1843 SQMYL
+1843 
-1848 HSVATKESILNASD
+1848 
-1862 TETAEISRETGK
+1862 
-1874 VNSGYIASV
+1874 
-1883 LKKLLEY
+1883 
-1890 KTETGKG
+1890 
-1897 VSVGKKQQKRQ
+1897 
-1908 AESEAGSVPSE
+1908 
-1919 AQPKSGKDYFG
+1919 
-1930 LSLYESGQDYKGI
+1930 
-1943 SEAHYRKFV
+1943 
-1952 AELSKLD
+1952 
-1959 GWRVNN
+1959 
-1965 RKYGRL
+1965 
-1971 EFRVDGEEVVFL
+1971 
-1983 RRLESLYSEHA
+1983 
-1994 VIGFSVYNSRLVEKK
+1994 
-2009 FDEIEFVF
+2009 
-2017 NPSEPPKETAERLN
+2017 
-2031 RFIRSIY
+2031 
-2038 PVSEASV
+2038 
-2045 QVESN
+2045 
-2050 PESEADTHRTPESV
+2050 
-2064 RAFSVTLPKL
+2064 
-2074 QQKRAVEHLTAD
+2074 
-2086 ALLDGGAKYP
+2086 
-2096 QLNGRTTKAGQVEK
+2096 
-2110 TLSAGFVPYEEIR
+2110 
-2123 EQTARMGKERDK
+2123 
-2135 MFFKLHREAYG
+2135 
-2146 EDSSFDYDNSDDA
+2146 
-2159 ELKAQTDEALREKHP
+2159 
-2174 PKTVYLMKHKQSGDA
+2174 
-2189 LPITKTQ
+2189 
-2196 FDYAVY
+2196 
-2202 LENMPSEGLR
+2202 
-2212 FSRSEQTKSAF
+2212 
-2223 ENRIDALFGGAK
+2223 
-2235 ANLKGVR
+2235 
-2242 VLDKSDLLDMLGYG
+2242 
-2256 GMPVELNESKVVLN
+2256 
-2270 RKNHPEM
+2270 
-2277 TAQQWKKVP
+2277 
-2286 EWLDNPVAV
+2286 
-2295 LKSKTHDKRLVFV
+2295 
-2308 PDELIDGAPVYL
+2308 
-2320 VVEPNS
+2320 
-2326 RGLDIHVLVNG
+2326 
-2337 YAKDGNPQQTFRD
+2337 
-2350 IWRDLAN
+2350 
-2357 GNTEFVDSKKAR
+2357 
-2369 ELLGRSGL
+2369 
-2377 QLPRLPSLNTSRKKI
+2377 
-2392 LTEKNLQGYRKSE
+2392 
-2405 KTDTGQQHAE
+2405 
-2415 SIKKRL
+2415 
-2421 AESIGGLAE
+2421 
-2430 QVDVAAVSETA
+2430 
-2441 PDKAQMLLS
+2441 
-2450 ERVEGWFDGRT
+2450 
-2461 GKITLVA
+2461 
-2468 ENLTPERAVWVAWHE
+2468 
-2483 LGHRGFAAEG
+2483 
-2493 FAKYREELE
+2493 
-2502 RADGN
+2502 
-2507 SLIRRIAD
+2507 
-2515 AVQEEREGTGD
+2515 
-2526 AAASVRSAAVEEA
+2526 EEA
-2539 VVELYAAQRTGDWSG
+2539 RD
-2554 IENRYGVKVGNG
+2554 
-2566 LKRGIAGVLARIGAV
+2566 
-2581 LRRVLQ
+2581 
-2587 RLTGKA
+2587 
-2593 DGAMSDA
+2593 
-2600 DVFAMLVDLHG
+2600 
-2611 NVEGAR
+2611 
-2617 EAVSDGVK
+2617 AVSDGVLF
-2625 PSRSAMKDMDA
+2625 SIYSDDA
-2636 NIRRGRAAMNRA
+2636 DKVARAADI
-2648 LVEKADVRRAMY
+2648 LTGSPVADIESGLIKR
-2660 RNDIGWIDFVWGST
+2660 DE
-2674 GRVLPNGKTKG
+2674 NGKVIANAREFIRKW
-2685 AMGLAHVIESRMRK
+2685 LAENRP
-2699 DGMSRDEV
+2699 DGIFRHPEV
-2707 VGMLIGRVVDTIARG
+2707 G
-2722 EVLRTVEGGKT
+2722 EVMLTVRGVKNSLSHFSADIHVDALPAVPYV
-2733 KRLEVSLQGN
+2733 LENSAVLEY
-2743 IVQLVKSKGSNTWV
+2743 SKDKNGDN
-2757 LTAFDGYQTVE
+2757 VE
-2768 QARGATRSA
+2768 
-2777 LRNTD
+2777 NV
-2782 PILSRDGMGASD
+2782 IL
-2794 TPNVRAKDE
+2794 
-2803 SVNTADGTRFS
+2803 
-2814 RAEERSKSESLEK
+2814 
-2827 LRRAETIRISGR
+2827 
-2839 EIEAGDDLRQY
+2839 
-2850 RRRAM
+2850 
-2855 EYGKSL
+2855 
-2861 RGSYVNKDTGREISL
+2861 
-2876 GRAGITEVLHHDV
+2876 
-2889 SNPEH
+2889 
-2894 LQSIAAIPQ
+2894 AAP
-2903 IIEKSIYIDTLPN
+2903 
-2916 EDKAKNP
+2916 A
-2923 DIQEYEYYVAGL
+2923 
-2935 NIGGTDYTV
+2935 NIGGKRHYVVVRLRKDLKSGQKPQFYVVAAQLETDAQRETALAV
-2944 KAAIAVATTGDKY
+2944 ETRSSHDGHIAGGK
-2957 YDHKLTR
+2957 
-2964 IEKGDLLEMTSR
+2964 
-2976 LSGAE
+2976 
-2981 ISNQSP
+2981 N
-2987 LSDIDDKRLLQI
+2987 RLLNILHSALISVNQI
-2999 LQDKD
+2999 KSAAGNTGTVD
-3004 AGKGGI
+3004 AGI

-3023 ANIGASISHITGKR
+3023 ANIGAAIGHITGKK

-3069 GDLDGLKEYGRLS
+3069 GSLDGLKEYGRLS

-3090 KAVTEADKVVKEW
+3090 KAVTEADKVVREW
-3103 GRLKKENAKALA
+3103 GRLKKADAKALA

-3148 IADGKIEKAKAV
+3148 IADGKIVKARAV
-3160 IASANARI
+3160 IASADVRI

-3187 ALLAAEEEAGREIMA
+3187 ALLAAEEKAGREILA

-3250 VRRLEKDEVE
+3250 VRRLEKDEVG

-3285 YRKARDDYRVH
+3285 YRKARDDYRAH
-3296 FGQVRDAI
+3296 FGQVRDAL

-3311 GQDAEIVRRLKERFD
+3311 GQDAETVRRLKERFD

-3351 NNVNVSRAETLS
+3351 NSVNVSRAETLS

-3414 LDPAQQAQLNDTL
+3414 LDSAQQAQLNDTL
-3427 MQLYLNSL
+3427 TQLYLNAL

-3495 KYEEGFDQRQLQR
+3495 KYEEGFNQRQLQR

-3576 LRASKQIGLRVGEK
+3576 LRASKQIGLKVGEK

-3658 VTFVAAYRLAKQA
+3658 VTFVAAYRLAKRA

-3830 LEGKKWAES
+3830 LAGKKWAES

-3897 GIMVKDDFNL
+3897 GITVKDDFNL

-3913 AVGFRP
+3913 AAGFRS

-3949 MAKAVVEQDAAALRE
+3949 MAKAVVEQDAAALRA

-3987 AGVRNRQRRVAG
+3987 SSVRNRQRRVAG
-3999 AKDGIYLPEGRSD
+3999 AKDGIYLSDKHSD